1 MKKTLAALLKKF
13 GLSLCVAAAA
23 FVWSTCEVGLGEA
36 VDTMAPTVSVT
47 SPSASSVCAKAV
59 KIEGTCSD
67 DKGIAK
73 VSIVVTNTKTGAAHT
88 YYADIK
94 NMTSWSKTINE
105 LAENSGY
112 PLPDGSYTADVTATD
127 VFGRNSGTSSTAF
140 DIDNT
145 EPIFCVTSPS
155 SLDISDPRKYGR
167 AVSISGEIADDHDIA
182 NMKIRVFRTDASGT
196 SSVEITDKLAK
207 TEFTDFETAGG
218 TTVYIAK
225 YFDAEPAATNA
236 DGSENPDYKLYKN
249 YMAIYDGVTLGQD
262 VFIYVV
268 PTLTDIA
275 GNTSKQSYVSTE
287 MKKIIS
293 NLFGVELN
301 IDSLQTAQLM
311 KIYNGTYTLTEF
323 NQEQREKIVSIMKGT
338 YALQPGDKPYYCY
351 YDDSDAS
358 KRSPFAATVNSNNS
372 PTYDFNG
379 YENPTTSAEGWV
391 GVNTGGT
398 ITITLKAGLDGWGIL
413 PSSLEVNL
421 YECDD
426 HGTKTTG
433 DIAFSSNPFKDPT
446 SVATVFIK
454 DATNT
459 ETQNIATSVINQSY
473 YVTLPSLK
481 AGNRYILEAEGKDE
495 NDSGLV
501 PVGGNWYGFKVAS
514 AITPPSFSCS
524 DLLYMNGSALSAGD
538 GFKLKLNIKD
548 ESDKIQTNGIKITGY
563 LYNKHIPGKSYIK
576 NYAPAP
582 AGVEKEYNGT
592 SAAPIHED
600 ATANFYYIDL
610 PLKDF
615 VSSVSSG
622 NNYSIVL
629 EAQGYYFD
637 ESNNRVLSSAATY
650 MVWVDAAAPA
660 ITIGSPKDGE
670 TLITESFASYESVG
684 EGALKRTTIT
694 PTGNWSD
701 LDGSSTHRLWYT
713 VDDDAAPSLS
723 WQAASGTYVRGTN
736 YYERQV
742 DGQDCYALLDTDN
755 FVAGATSVDGYY
767 TLSLAPSVA
776 GKTWTEITEGVSQV
790 ASQTTWEQKIN
801 VVEGSEKIF
810 RVVGVDAVGNLSAV
824 VQRTGLKYDF
834 EKPKITLDREPASNG
849 YYNASNATGGKLTVE
864 FTASDSYKINAS
876 DVSVAATKNGAA
888 AASGTSG
895 YACVIEQAKDALGND
910 DPRAVKVTI
919 TLTSGRTSD
928 GEWKW
933 TVSAND
939 AAGRAAQSY
948 ELGRIVD
955 TVAPSFE
962 VFPDTEPAA
971 IKGKKIVVGSGDKS
985 TWKDWNGA
993 WHSSTGLVFNG
1004 NFKEE
1009 TSGLAKILYTLL
1021 PAGATQELN
1030 GEKTRAGEKGSL
1042 VPFSLTVTSFE
1053 QSVRSD
1059 TGALTSNILN
1069 ISVTDKA
1076 GNVSAK
1082 EILTIDID
1090 QSQPLFAAA
1099 WYTYVA
1105 DPAASDLAAAE
1116 GTLVSDGTKDM
1127 TVYGT
1132 VSSPLSGVAGLDW
1145 QITPAA
1151 GGAASDPAPT
1161 ITYTAAALTDAASY
1175 ANATWED
1182 LGSGAVTD
1190 KSKVTG
1196 WKAVI
1201 ASAKLVA
1208 GDVYVTAK
1216 NVAEKAVKTQ
1226 IFTIDK
1232 DVAAPTINM
1241 NTPDTMIASYNATA
1255 AGSSST
1261 TPPTVK
1267 PDGTEVPTTSTSVN
1281 GTVKIAGNSGDEKEL
1296 STTEIYWSHDGNA
1309 SIDESRALYPDHKID
1324 DTGTSIYN
1332 WNVAQYEFSK
1342 LNDEKTKFLFADGT
1356 EYIGNPQIVYIKVA
1370 ATDKAHNKTIS
1381 VYKYTVDPDSDRP
1394 KITFSAP
1401 DDLSAMLPTAYVLK
1415 KGSALLR
1422 GKVEDDDGL
1431 TGLKLWYNDNDEA
1444 DASSADGLKWT
1455 ELGLTSG
1462 VFEIF
1467 GDTSEHDGQHK
1478 LKFKVE
1484 DAKGTTFITS
1494 NGSDNSW
1501 LRPKIHKAGSGNT
1514 ETFFGGDA
1522 TSDSTVY
1529 IAIDTKKPAIEN
1541 KSYFVGDS
1549 ASASVESSSKTL
1561 GLLGGKKDK
1570 FTLYFYAK
1578 DESGLDLT
1586 KTTFVFNGT
1595 TYAKEVTASTDP
1607 AMPGYSLITVKD
1619 ISVAGLP
1626 SGSNY
1631 AGTIKVTDNAGLENT
1646 DTIPVEVDNDAP
1658 ALTIINPAQRSNQT
1672 VSGGVNAYGTVN
1684 GADNETKLYYALTYE
1699 DDTHTAAA
1707 ATTEPTG
1714 DGAYAEIKQKSK
1726 LQWYVYFDGGVSS
1739 EEQTHANT
1747 LNQYLISKGATIGGV
1762 EATADEG
1769 ETQGSV
1775 SNGTFK
1781 LPATGRF
1788 KDGIPI
1794 YLWIKAVDAVGN
1806 EVVSQPLYD
1815 DQGEFVKYVPYKILF
1830 DPQGSKPEVSFSYP
1844 DKNGE
1849 TMGGEFKVYGGAKAK
1864 DKDNPTIKAV
1874 FAQIISKAH
1883 EYKDAS
1889 YTPPE
1894 SGWGTLTTEADSKG
1908 NITGVTA
1915 FEPSAADL
1923 DYLKA
1928 AGYKVY
1934 KMRDYPTDST
1944 AENYAT
1950 KLAAAEWDGSG
1961 TTPSDYGVLASVN
1974 GSSWSLKINAN
1985 GEFDPKAAA
1994 AGETATTN
2002 IAAVRVFS
2010 YDGVNLSNSDERAFI
2025 VDSDTPQLRDL
2036 MLEQFGLDG
2045 TDDYATASRE
2055 YVEDM
2060 YVTGK
2065 WFLTFTLNDGQAMG
2079 VVKIGKG
2086 NTAAAAKSAKF
2097 TYLGTDGG
2105 VAKDYTDPDQSGANY
2120 GVVTRDTAISDYKKL
2135 NVKYP
2140 LDTASGCGTQ
2150 YVYVYYE
2157 DSSGKGGDQAAKTY
2171 KISYDNKAPTLAV
2184 EADEK
2189 YSFPLPVQQSD
2200 GWYTIQSKVSEPKQG
2215 VTDQSGF
2222 ERVAF
2227 YFTRGTGVN
2236 EEIFDPM
2243 IKKDE
2248 TGNRISTSGLKK
2260 KYGLYWK
2267 QQINVGR
2274 DADNLNILTITAD
2287 PNIHVGGL
2295 AEIDGAVYRIMR
2307 IDDGTKV
2314 TINGQPRKE
2323 VTVALFA
2330 VANVV
2335 DNTIQESSYG
2345 ARRVTDYGFGYD
2357 SPSNDDG
2364 DLMVETVVNDNT
2376 DWTWSANIY
2385 SKNIADGAVNI
2396 HYVAFDK
2403 AGNWAQAGGINSEK
2417 TTVSDPPVVAA
2428 TVANNRLRVANL
2440 YVGTDLNGNNAID
2453 GTYNGATESA
2463 RGEWSVPY
2471 NKASSLTWNQDTN
2484 SGTAKP
2490 AAILGTATNAYLTA
2504 KGMTVI
2510 KPEILGGNGN
2520 IFYAYKFT
2528 SSDETELAKGNNA
2541 TAFITEAQTI
2551 ANPMANESARL
2562 ADITIQAGD
2571 WTTNTLRTGGIPD
2584 TGVASPHKVE
2594 FTFYD
2599 QTEGAP
2605 AYGSAGFASRTDI
2618 ATATIYMA
2626 VSMTDDEEPKAT
2638 REDLFWKA
2646 KGATDG
2652 EGNNNNSVAWEG
2664 SAPLG
2669 HIDLSADLPD
2679 IFKAT
2684 GATAYPNAKDGTTYP
2699 AAEMDRDSK
2708 ASGKIVLRGKVSD
2721 NKMLYH
2727 IYLKIP
2733 AMSTN
2738 FAAAKN
2744 ADANFGYNDTYG
2756 YMAATYN
2763 ASAGAW
2769 TTPVAT
2775 DATLSSYGIKF
2786 TVTNS
2791 KVKASG
2797 HTADWEFVW
2806 DTSYINN
2813 VAAADVT
2820 VDVYASD
2827 QILTSAVDAGGAY
2840 TSLNGTAKYTAPAPQ
2855 EKNVSGYTAETAGNK
2870 PATLQ
2875 LDVVP
2880 YITGLTTMLSGKG
2893 VEYTRTAK
2901 GHWTLALQKD
2911 STTDKTDYATK
2922 TGTPEKFAVNGFNF
2936 VKGNE
2941 SLADQS
2947 RTASGYFVVERG
2959 AAGARVASLNNIN
2972 SNDAKLSGTDYDNA
2986 YNRQPNGKN
2995 NNLLTDD
3002 VYVDVWQI
3010 NSMTAYLGSQMV
3022 DSPIMKINPKTGANG
3037 LIGFAFRY
3045 GPGDNSFA
3053 TPGTATSYEKRH
3065 KGKDTENSLSMAYD
3079 ASGNSFA
3086 TIADADSDTN
3096 VADFFTFHSSLW
3108 PKPGDDRIESGD
3120 RCAQLEMTGQKG
3132 KKGEE
3137 EDPNAEVYI
3146 GEINKHQSPC
3156 IATAGSNV
3164 YLAYYDAFNK
3174 EIRFRSSLG
3183 GTFNTTRTDIGN
3195 FVHLDYT
3202 VGKVTTHTYDKTVA
3216 NCQIVAEANE
3226 SGNPQGGSYVSIA
3239 AIPKSDS
3246 MADDVVVMVWYD
3258 SNANAMWYGYNTTP
3272 STKRV
3277 GTGQTAG
3284 AGWHMTK
3291 QILSGKAN
3299 GYYCKVAVDA
3309 KKGVH
3314 IAAQDSASG
3323 SVWYAY
3329 LASYAQDAATKIC
3342 RVDSGSV
3349 GKNLDLDVALASTGG
3364 NPVPYISYYAF
3375 SDKLPKYA
3383 RLSKAG
3389 VWGDGIDDEG
3399 KYTETWDVGFVPTT
3413 SSVPQDNMNVGVW
3426 KSAGVITNPTAGNS
3440 YIDKDSGMC
3449 YGNGTSN
3456 AILGYKRVDGIRG
3469 YVETA
3474 QLTKDPTVA
3483 Y

>member
-47 SPSASSVCAKAV
+47 SPTASSVCAKAV

-73 VSIVVTNTKTGAAHT
+73 VSIVVTNTKTGAVHT

-287 MKKIIS
+287 MKKIIA

-311 KIYNGTYTLTEF
+311 KIYNGTYNLTEF

-351 YDDSDAS
+351 YDDSDVS

-426 HGTKTTG
+426 QGTKTTG

-582 AGVEKEYNGT
+582 TGVEKEYNGT

-670 TLITESFASYESVG
+670 ALITESFASYESVG
-684 EGALKRTTIT
+684 EGALKRTSIT

-767 TLSLAPSVA
+767 TLSLTPSVA

-834 EKPKITLDREPASNG
+834 EKPKITLDSEPASNG

-864 FTASDSYKINAS
+864 FAATDSYKINAS

-888 AASGTSG
+888 ASSGTSG
-895 YACVIEQAKDALGND
+895 YTCVIEQAKDALGND

-919 TLTSGRTSD
+919 TLTSGGTSD

-1099 WYTYVA
+1099 WYTYAASPV
-1105 DPAASDLAAAE
+1105 ASDLAAAE

-1296 STTEIYWSHDGNA
+1296 STTEIYWSHDGTA
-1309 SIDESRALYPDHKID
+1309 SIDESRALNPDHKID

-1356 EYIGNPQIVYIKVA
+1356 EYTGTPQTVYIKVA

-1431 TGLKLWYNDNDEA
+1431 TGLKLWYNDNGEA

-1467 GDTSEHDGQHK
+1467 GDTNEHDGQHK
-1478 LKFKVE
+1478 FKFKVE
-1484 DAKGTTFITS
+1484 DAKGTTFITGDGTGT
-1494 NGSDNSW
+1494 NNTW
-1501 LRPKIHKAGSGNT
+1501 LRPKIHKAGTGAS
-1514 ETFFGGDA
+1514 ETFFGA
-1522 TSDSTVY
+1522 TDSDDCFVY
-1529 IAIDTKKPAIEN
+1529 IAIDTKKPGIEN

-1549 ASASVESSSKTL
+1549 ASASVESSSKKL

-1570 FTLYFYAK
+1570 FTLYFYAM

-1595 TYAKEVTASTDP
+1595 TYAINVSASTDP
-1607 AMPGYSLITVKD
+1607 AYPGWSLITVKD
-1619 ISVAGLP
+1619 ISVAGIP
-1626 SGSNY
+1626 SSSNY
-1631 AGTIKVTDNAGLENT
+1631 VGTIKVTDNAGLENT
-1646 DTIPVEVDNDAP
+1646 ETIPMEVDNDKP
-1658 ALTIINPAQRSNQT
+1658 ELTIINPSQSSSQT
-1672 VSGGVNAYGTVN
+1672 VSGSVNAYGTVS
-1684 GADNETKLYYALTYE
+1684 GADNETKLYYALTFE
-1699 DDTHTAAA
+1699 DDTHNTAA
-1707 ATTEPTG
+1707 ATTTP
-1714 DGAYAEIKQKSK
+1714 DDSAFKEIKQKSK
-1726 LQWYVYFDGGVSS
+1726 LMWYVYFDGGVSS
-1739 EEQTHANT
+1739 EEETHTDT
-1747 LNQYLISKGATIGGV
+1747 LNTFLIKSNATINHVLARDETIADGRFTKTGGV
-1762 EATADEG
+1762 
-1769 ETQGSV
+1769 V
-1775 SNGTFK
+1775 
-1781 LPATGRF
+1781 
-1788 KDGIPI
+1788 I
-1794 YLWIKAVDAVGN
+1794 YLWARAEDAVGN
-1806 EVVSQPLYD
+1806 
-1815 DQGEFVKYVPYKILF
+1815 VKTEYYKVLL
-1830 DPQGSKPEVSFSYP
+1830 DPQGDKPEVSFSYP
-1844 DKNGE
+1844 AANGD
-1849 TMGGEFKVYGGAKAK
+1849 TMGGEIKIYGGARSK
-1864 DKDNPTIKAV
+1864 DKSNPTIKAV
-1874 FAQIISKAH
+1874 FAQIITNSH

-1894 SGWGTLTTEADSKG
+1894 SDWGILSYDPVAKKINEFTLKANDWT
-1908 NITGVTA
+1908 
-1915 FEPSAADL
+1915 
-1923 DYLKA
+1923 YLQA
-1928 AGYKVY
+1928 AGYPVY
-1934 KMRDYPTDST
+1934 KMEGYPATQTPWTSSNPDTD
-1944 AENYAT
+1944 
-1950 KLAAAEWDGSG
+1950 AAKYGIPI
-1961 TTPSDYGVLASVN
+1961 TPN
-1974 GSSWSLKINAN
+1974 GSSWSIKLNAK
-1985 GEFDPKAAA
+1985 GELNPKAAE
-1994 AGETATTN
+1994 AGQEATTN
-2002 IAAVRVFS
+2002 VAAIRIQS
-2010 YDGVNLSNSDERAFI
+2010 YDGVHFSSTESRAFI

-2086 NTAAAAKSAKF
+2086 NTAAAAESAKF

-2105 VAKDYTDPDQSGANY
+2105 VAKDYTDPTKSGTNFR
-2120 GVVTRDTAISDYKKL
+2120 VVTRDTASSDYKKL

-2189 YSFPLPVQQSD
+2189 YSFPETVQQSD

-2227 YFTRGTGVN
+2227 YFTRGSGDSM
-2236 EEIFDPM
+2236 EIFDPM
-2243 IKKDE
+2243 IKKGA
-2248 TGNRISTSGLKK
+2248 TGNRIRISTSGLTNR
-2260 KYGLYWK
+2260 YGLYWK
-2267 QQINVGR
+2267 SQAVGR
-2274 DADNLNILTITAD
+2274 DENDLNVLTITAD

-2295 AEIDGAVYRIMR
+2295 AEIDGAVYRIMS
-2307 IDDGTKV
+2307 IDGSKV

-2323 VTVALFA
+2323 VTAALFA

-2345 ARRVTDYGFGYD
+2345 ERRVTDYGFGYD
-2357 SPSNDDG
+2357 SPSNDDR
-2364 DLMVETVVNDNT
+2364 DLMVEAVVNDNT

-2403 AGNWAQAGGINSEK
+2403 AGNWAQAGGKNSEE

-2428 TVANNRLRVANL
+2428 TVANNRPRVANL

-2453 GTYNGATESA
+2453 GSYNGATESA

-2471 NKASSLTWNQDTN
+2471 KASSLTWNQDTN
-2484 SGTAKP
+2484 NGTAVTD
-2490 AAILGTATNAYLTA
+2490 AILGTATNAYLTA

-2528 SSDETELAKGNNA
+2528 NAAGTELAKGNNA
-2541 TAFITEAQTI
+2541 AAFITEAQTI
-2551 ANPMANESARL
+2551 ANPMANESARM

-2571 WTTNTLRTGGIPD
+2571 WTTDTLITNPLITGGIPD
-2584 TGVASPHKVE
+2584 TGAASPHKVE

-2605 AYGSAGFASRTDI
+2605 AYGSAGFASRTDL
-2618 ATATIYMA
+2618 ASATIYMA
-2626 VSMTDDEEPKAT
+2626 VSMADAEEPKAT

-2652 EGNNNNSVAWEG
+2652 EGNPNNSVAWEG

-2684 GATAYPNAKDGTTYP
+2684 GATAYPNTKDGTTYP

-2763 ASAGAW
+2763 ASAGTW

-2827 QILTSAVDAGGAY
+2827 QVLTSAVDAGGAY

-2855 EKNVSGYTAETAGNK
+2855 EKNVSGSTAATAGNK

-2875 LDVVP
+2875 IDVVP
-2880 YITGLTTMLSGKG
+2880 YITGLTTMLSDNG

-2901 GHWTLALQKD
+2901 GHWPVYKRAG
-2911 STTDKTDYATK
+2911 TD
-2922 TGTPEKFAVNGFNF
+2922 EKFYVNGFNF
-2936 VKGNE
+2936 AKGNG
-2941 SLADQS
+2941 AWAGQS
-2947 RTASGYFVVERG
+2947 KTASEYLVVTRG
-2959 AAGARVASLNNIN
+2959 ATGFEVMSLNNIN
-2972 SNDAKLSGTDYDNA
+2972 NNDAKLSGTDYDNA

-2995 NNLLTDD
+2995 NNRLTDD
-3002 VYVDVWQI
+3002 VYIDVWQLAP
-3010 NSMTAYLGSQMV
+3010 SAAALGEQEI
-3022 DSPIMKINPKTGANG
+3022 DTPIMKIKPGDAG
-3037 LIGFAFRY
+3037 LIGFAFKY
-3045 GPGDNSFA
+3045 GKADNHFAMPGKE
-3053 TPGTATSYEKRH
+3053 TSYEKRH
-3065 KGKDTENSLSMAYD
+3065 KGQDTKNSLSMAFD
-3079 ASGNSFA
+3079 ANGNSFA
-3086 TIADADSDTN
+3086 TIADADSSDTY
-3096 VADFFTFHSSLW
+3096 ADFFTFHSSLW
-3108 PKPGDDRIESGD
+3108 PNPDDGVINNEARA
-3120 RCAQLEMTGQKG
+3120 AQLEMTGQKG
-3132 KKGEE
+3132 KKGETN
-3137 EDPNAEVYI
+3137 PQTLYT
-3146 GEINKHQSPC
+3146 GETTKHQSPC

-3174 EIRFRSSLG
+3174 EIRFRSSLSKPFKVKDNG
-3183 GTFNTTRTDIGN
+3183 ERDGNTGN
-3195 FVHLDYT
+3195 FVNL
-3202 VGKVTTHTYDKTVA
+3202 GKAKERVDNHTYAVSVA
-3216 NCQIVAEANE
+3216 NCQIVAEENS

-3239 AIPKSDS
+3239 AIAKSGS

-3258 SNANAMWYGYNTTP
+3258 SQANAMWYGYNTTP
-3272 STKRV
+3272 STSRV
-3277 GTGQTAG
+3277 GTTQTVG
-3284 AGWHMTK
+3284 DGWHMTK

-3309 KKGVH
+3309 KNGVH
-3314 IAAQDSASG
+3314 IAAQDSSSG
-3323 SVWYAY
+3323 SLWYAY
-3329 LASYAQDAATKIC
+3329 LANYAQDVATNIC
-3342 RVDSGSV
+3342 RVDTESV
-3349 GKNLDLDVALASTGG
+3349 GKNIDIDVALASADGD
-3364 NPVPYISYYAF
+3364 PVPYISYYAYA
-3375 SDKLPKYA
+3375 DKLPKFA
-3383 RLSKAG
+3383 RLAKAG
-3389 VWGDGIDDEG
+3389 VLGDGVDDEG

-3426 KSAGVITNPTAGNS
+3426 KNAGVINNSTATASDDNH
-3440 YIDKDSGMC
+3440 C
-3449 YGNGTSN
+3449 YGNGTKN
-3456 AILGYKRVDGIRG
+3456 AVLGYKHVDDGRG
-3469 YVETA
+3469 YIETA
-3474 QLTKDPTVA
+3474 QLTGTPEDA

>member
-287 MKKIIS
+287 MKKIIA

-311 KIYNGTYTLTEF
+311 KIYNGTYNLTEF

-426 HGTKTTG
+426 QGTKTTG

-563 LYNKHIPGKSYIK
+563 LYDKHIPGKSYIK

-637 ESNNRVLSSAATY
+637 ENNNKDLSSAATY

-670 TLITESFASYESVG
+670 ALITESFASYESVG

-801 VVEGSEKIF
+801 VVEGSGKIF

-888 AASGTSG
+888 ASSGTSG
-895 YACVIEQAKDALGND
+895 YTCVIEQAKDALGND
-910 DPRAVKVTI
+910 DPRAVKVTL
-919 TLTSGRTSD
+919 TLTSGGTSD

-933 TVSAND
+933 TVSASD

-948 ELGRIVD
+948 ELSRIVD

-1076 GNVSAK
+1076 GNVSVK

-1099 WYTYVA
+1099 WYTYAASPV
-1105 DPAASDLAAAE
+1105 ASDLAAAE

-1182 LGSGAVTD
+1182 LGSGVVTD

-1296 STTEIYWSHDGNA
+1296 STTEVYWSLDGTA
-1309 SIDESRALYPDHKID
+1309 TIDESRDHKID
-1324 DTGTSIYN
+1324 DIGTSIYN
-1332 WNVAQYEFSK
+1332 WNVAQYVFSK
-1342 LNDEKTKFLFADGT
+1342 LNADKTKFLFADGT

-1381 VYKYTVDPDSDRP
+1381 VYEYTVDPDSDRP

-1431 TGLKLWYNDNDEA
+1431 TGLKLWYNDNGEA

-1467 GDTSEHDGQHK
+1467 GDTNKHDGQHK
-1478 LKFKVE
+1478 FKFKVE
-1484 DAKGTTFITS
+1484 DAKGTTFVTGD
-1494 NGSDNSW
+1494 GSGTNNTW
-1501 LRPKIHKAGSGNT
+1501 LRPKIHKAGTGAS
-1514 ETFFGGDA
+1514 ETFFGE
-1522 TSDSTVY
+1522 SDSDDCFVY
-1529 IAIDTKKPAIEN
+1529 IAIDTKKPEIQN

-1570 FTLYFYAK
+1570 FTLYFYAM

-1595 TYAKEVTASTDP
+1595 TYAINVSASTDT
-1607 AMPGYSLITVKD
+1607 AYPGWSLITVKD
-1619 ISVAGLP
+1619 ISVAGIP
-1626 SGSNY
+1626 SSSNY
-1631 AGTIKVTDNAGLENT
+1631 VGTIKVTDNAGLENT
-1646 DTIPVEVDNDAP
+1646 ETIPMEVDNDKP
-1658 ALTIINPAQRSNQT
+1658 ELTIINPSQSSSQT
-1672 VSGGVNAYGTVN
+1672 VSGSVNAYGTVS
-1684 GADNETKLYYALTYE
+1684 GADNETKLYYALTFE
-1699 DDTHTAAA
+1699 DDTHNTAA
-1707 ATTEPTG
+1707 ATTTP
-1714 DGAYAEIKQKSK
+1714 DDSAFKEIKQKSK
-1726 LQWYVYFDGGVSS
+1726 LMWYVYFDGGVSS
-1739 EEQTHANT
+1739 EEETHTDT
-1747 LNQYLISKGATIGGV
+1747 LNTFLIKSNATINHVLARDETIADGRFTKTGGV
-1762 EATADEG
+1762 
-1769 ETQGSV
+1769 V
-1775 SNGTFK
+1775 
-1781 LPATGRF
+1781 
-1788 KDGIPI
+1788 I
-1794 YLWIKAVDAVGN
+1794 YLWARAEDAVGN
-1806 EVVSQPLYD
+1806 
-1815 DQGEFVKYVPYKILF
+1815 VKTEYYKVLL
-1830 DPQGSKPEVSFSYP
+1830 DPQGDKPEVSFSYP
-1844 DKNGE
+1844 AANGD
-1849 TMGGEFKVYGGAKAK
+1849 TMGGEIKIYGGARSK
-1864 DKDNPTIKAV
+1864 DKTNPTIKAV
-1874 FAQIISKAH
+1874 FAQIITNSH

-1889 YTPPE
+1889 YTPPAG
-1894 SGWGTLTTEADSKG
+1894 GWGILSYDPVAKKINEFTLKANDWT
-1908 NITGVTA
+1908 
-1915 FEPSAADL
+1915 
-1923 DYLKA
+1923 YLQA
-1928 AGYKVY
+1928 AGYPVY
-1934 KMRDYPTDST
+1934 KMEGYPATQTPWTSSNPDTD
-1944 AENYAT
+1944 ANKY
-1950 KLAAAEWDGSG
+1950 GIPI
-1961 TTPSDYGVLASVN
+1961 TPN
-1974 GSSWSLKINAN
+1974 GSSWSIKLNVK
-1985 GEFDPKAAA
+1985 GELNPKAAE
-1994 AGETATTN
+1994 AGQEATTN
-2002 IAAVRVFS
+2002 VAAIRIQS
-2010 YDGVNLSNSDERAFI
+2010 YDGVHFSSTESRAFI

-2086 NTAAAAKSAKF
+2086 NTAAAAESAKF

-2105 VAKDYTDPDQSGANY
+2105 VAKDYTDPTKSGTNFR
-2120 GVVTRDTAISDYKKL
+2120 VVTRDTASSDYKKL

-2189 YSFPLPVQQSD
+2189 YSFPETVQQSD

-2227 YFTRGTGVN
+2227 YFTRGSGDSM
-2236 EEIFDPM
+2236 EIFDPM
-2243 IKKDE
+2243 IKKGA
-2248 TGNRISTSGLKK
+2248 TGNRIRISTSGLTNR
-2260 KYGLYWK
+2260 YGLYWK
-2267 QQINVGR
+2267 FQAVGR
-2274 DADNLNILTITAD
+2274 DENDLNVLTISAD

-2295 AEIDGAVYRIMR
+2295 AEIDGAVYRIMS
-2307 IDDGTKV
+2307 IDGSKV

-2323 VTVALFA
+2323 VTAALFA

-2345 ARRVTDYGFGYD
+2345 ERRVTDYGFGYD
-2357 SPSNDDG
+2357 SPSNDDD
-2364 DLMVETVVNDNT
+2364 DLMVEAVVNDNT

-2403 AGNWAQAGGINSEK
+2403 AGNWAQAGGKNSEE

-2428 TVANNRLRVANL
+2428 TVANNRPRVANL

-2453 GTYNGATESA
+2453 GSYNGATESA

-2471 NKASSLTWNQDTN
+2471 KASTLTWNQDTN
-2484 SGTAKP
+2484 NGTAVTD
-2490 AAILGTATNAYLTA
+2490 AILGTATNAYLTA

-2528 SSDETELAKGNNA
+2528 NAAGTELAKGNNA

-2571 WTTNTLRTGGIPD
+2571 WTTDTLGTDGIPD
-2584 TGVASPHKVE
+2584 TGAASPHKVE

-2605 AYGSAGFASRTDI
+2605 AYGATGFDSRSDLAS
-2618 ATATIYMA
+2618 ATIYMA
-2626 VSMTDDEEPKAT
+2626 VSMSDAEEPKAT

-2652 EGNNNNSVAWEG
+2652 EGNPNNSVAWEG

-2669 HIDLSADLPD
+2669 HIDLGADLPD
-2679 IFKAT
+2679 TFKAT
-2684 GATAYPNAKDGTTYP
+2684 GAAAYPNAKDEITYP

-2763 ASAGAW
+2763 ASAGGW

-2827 QILTSAVDAGGAY
+2827 QVLTSAVDAGGAY

-2855 EKNVSGYTAETAGNK
+2855 EKNVSGSTAATAGNK

-2875 LDVVP
+2875 IDVVP
-2880 YITGLTTMLSGKG
+2880 YITGLTTMLSDNG

-2901 GHWTLALQKD
+2901 GHWPVYKRAG
-2911 STTDKTDYATK
+2911 TD
-2922 TGTPEKFAVNGFNF
+2922 EKFAVNGFNF
-2936 VKGNE
+2936 AKGNG
-2941 SLADQS
+2941 AWTGQS
-2947 RTASGYFVVERG
+2947 KTTSEYLVVTRG
-2959 AAGARVASLNNIN
+2959 ATGFEVMSLNNIN
-2972 SNDAKLSGTDYDNA
+2972 NNDAKLSGTDYDNA

-2995 NNLLTDD
+2995 NNRLTDD
-3002 VYVDVWQI
+3002 VYIDVWQLAP
-3010 NSMTAYLGSQMV
+3010 SAATLGGQEI
-3022 DSPIMKINPKTGANG
+3022 DTPIMKIKPGDAG
-3037 LIGFAFRY
+3037 LIGFAFKY
-3045 GPGDNSFA
+3045 GKADNHFAMPGKE
-3053 TPGTATSYEKRH
+3053 TSYEKRH
-3065 KGKDTENSLSMAYD
+3065 KGQDTKNSLSMAFD
-3079 ASGNSFA
+3079 ANGNSFA
-3086 TIADADSDTN
+3086 TIADADSSEDY
-3096 VADFFTFHSSLW
+3096 ADFFTFHSSLW
-3108 PKPGDDRIESGD
+3108 TKPDDGVIGNAARA
-3120 RCAQLEMTGQKG
+3120 AQLEMTGQNG
-3132 KKGEE
+3132 KKGETN
-3137 EDPNAEVYI
+3137 PTTVYT
-3146 GEINKHQSPC
+3146 GETTKHQSPC

-3183 GTFNTTRTDIGN
+3183 QSFKVKANGDRDGNTGN
-3195 FVHLDYT
+3195 FVHLNINKYG
-3202 VGKVTTHTYDKTVA
+3202 VGTHTYANSVA
-3216 NCQIVAEANE
+3216 NCQIVAEENSSE
-3226 SGNPQGGSYVSIA
+3226 NPQGGSYVSIA
-3239 AIPKSDS
+3239 AIAKSGS

-3258 SNANAMWYGYNTTP
+3258 SQANAMWYGYNTTP
-3272 STKRV
+3272 STSRV
-3277 GTGQTAG
+3277 GTTQTVG
-3284 AGWHMTK
+3284 DGWHMTK

-3309 KKGVH
+3309 KNGVH
-3314 IAAQDSASG
+3314 IAAQDSSSG
-3323 SVWYAY
+3323 SLWYAY
-3329 LASYAQDAATKIC
+3329 LANYAQDVATNIC
-3342 RVDSGSV
+3342 RVDTESV
-3349 GKNLDLDVALASTGG
+3349 GKNIDIDVALASADGD
-3364 NPVPYISYYAF
+3364 PVPYISYYAYA
-3375 SDKLPKYA
+3375 DKLPKFA
-3383 RLSKAG
+3383 RLAKAG
-3389 VWGDGIDDEG
+3389 VLGDGVDDEG

-3426 KSAGVITNPTAGNS
+3426 KNAGVINNSTATASDDNH
-3440 YIDKDSGMC
+3440 C
-3449 YGNGTSN
+3449 YGNGTKN
-3456 AILGYKRVDGIRG
+3456 AVLGYKHVDTGRG
-3469 YVETA
+3469 YIETA
-3474 QLTKDPTVA
+3474 QLTGDPTAA

>member
-1 MKKTLAALLKKF
+1 MKKFIKKI
-13 GLSLCVAAAA
+13 GLSLLTTAAAL
-23 FVWSTCEVGLGEA
+23 WWTTCEVGLGEA
-36 VDTMAPTVSVT
+36 VDTMAPTVSV
-47 SPSASSVCAKAV
+47 SNPIASSICAGPV
-59 KIEGTCSD
+59 TISGTCGD
-67 DKGIAK
+67 DKGIS
-73 VSIVVTNTKTGAAHT
+73 SINIVLTNTNTGAKFN
-88 YYADIK
+88 YSGK
-94 NMTSWSKTINE
+94 VQNGVSWSTTINE
-105 LAENSGY
+105 VIQNSGY
-112 PLPDGSYTADVTATD
+112 PLRDGQYTADVTAVD
-127 VFGRNSGTSSTAF
+127 IFGRVSGTSSTAF
-140 DIDNT
+140 DVDNT
-145 EPIFCVTSPS
+145 PPVFCVTSPN
-155 SLDISDPRKYGR
+155 SLLMTNPRKYGR
-167 AVSISGEIADDHDIA
+167 SVTVSGEIADDHEIEK
-182 NMKIRVFRTDASGT
+182 MTIRVFKTDASGNNP
-196 SSVEITDKLAK
+196 VEITSQLAK
-207 TEFTDFETAGG
+207 TEFRDFETAGG
-218 TTVYIAK
+218 TTVYVAK
-225 YFDAEPAATNA
+225 YFESAPSAYNN
-236 DGSENPDYKLYKN
+236 DGSENPDLKLYKN
-249 YMAIYDGVTLGQD
+249 YLAFFGIDPNTTSLTAAQRNILTQD
-262 VFIYVV
+262 TYITIF
-268 PTLTDIA
+268 PTITDKA
-275 GNTSKQSYVSTE
+275 GNTSDRCY
-287 MKKIIS
+287 IS
-293 NLFGVELN
+293 SSIKELAARSCGVDVT

-311 KIYNGTYTLTEF
+311 KIYNGTYNLTEL
-323 NQEQREKIVSIMKGT
+323 NDEQKGKILSLMNGT
-338 YALQPGDKPYYCY
+338 YALETGDVPYYCQY
-351 YDDSDAS
+351 VNDDATKQSPLAAS
-358 KRSPFAATVNSNNS
+358 VNSNNS
-372 PTYDFNG
+372 PTYEFNG
-379 YENPTTSAEGWV
+379 YENPTTSADGWV

-426 HGTKTTG
+426 NGTKTTG
-433 DIAFSSNPFKDPT
+433 AIAFSSNPFKDPT
-446 SVATVFIK
+446 SVATVLIK

-459 ETQNIATSVINQSY
+459 ETQNIATSVTNQSY

-481 AGNRYILEAEGKDE
+481 AGKKYILETEGKDE
-495 NDSGLV
+495 NDSELL
-501 PVGGNWYGFKVAS
+501 PAGGNWYGFKVAS

-524 DLLYMNGSALSAGD
+524 DLLYMNGNALSAGD
-538 GFKLKLNIKD
+538 GYKLRLNIKD

-576 NYAPAP
+576 NYAPVP
-582 AGVEKEYNGT
+582 TGVVKEYKD
-592 SAAPIHED
+592 AIQED
-600 ATANFYYIDL
+600 TTANFYYIDL

-615 VSSVSSG
+615 NFSANSG
-622 NNYSIVL
+622 NNYSIVI
-629 EAQGYYFD
+629 EAQGYYLD
-637 ESNNRVLSSAATY
+637 ENSNKVLSSPATY
-650 MVWVDAAAPA
+650 MVWVDATAPA
-660 ITIGSPKDGE
+660 ITIVSPKVGE
-670 TLITESFASYESVG
+670 TLITESFASYESSG
-684 EGALKRTTIT
+684 EGAQKTTSIT

-701 LDGSSTHRLWYT
+701 FDGSSTHRMWYT
-713 VDDDAAPSLS
+713 VDDDATPRLS

-742 DGQDCYALLDTDN
+742 VGQDCYALLDTDN
-755 FVAGATSVDGYY
+755 FVAGETSVNGYY
-767 TLSLAPSVA
+767 TLSLAPSA
-776 GKTWTEITEGVSQV
+776 DGKTWTEINGVSQL

-801 VVEGSEKIF
+801 VVEGSGKIF
-810 RVVGVDAVGNLSAV
+810 RVVGVDTVGNLSDV
-824 VQRTGLKYDF
+824 VQRTDLKYDF
-834 EKPKITLDREPASNG
+834 EKPKIRLDSEPASNG
-849 YYNASNATGGKLTVE
+849 YYNAANATGGKLTVE
-864 FTASDSYKINAS
+864 FTATDSYKIDKAN
-876 DVSVAATKNGAA
+876 VTVEATKNGAA

-895 YACVIEQAKDALGND
+895 YTCKIEQAKDASNND
-910 DPRAVKVTI
+910 DPKAVKVTI
-919 TLTSGRTSD
+919 TLTSGGTSD

-933 TVSAND
+933 IVSASD

-948 ELGRIVD
+948 ELSRIVD
-955 TVAPSFE
+955 TVAPTFE
-962 VFPDTEPAA
+962 VFADTEPAA
-971 IKGKKIVVGSGDKS
+971 IKGKKIVVGSGEKS
-985 TWKDWNGA
+985 TWTDWNGA
-993 WHSSTGLVFNG
+993 WYSSSGLVFNG

-1009 TSGLAKILYTLL
+1009 TSGLAKISYELK
-1021 PAGATQELN
+1021 PAGAVQELN

-1059 TGALTSNILN
+1059 TGSLTSNILN

-1076 GNVSAK
+1076 GNVSGK

-1105 DPAASDLAAAE
+1105 SPAASDLAAAE

-1151 GGAASDPAPT
+1151 GGAAADPAPT
-1161 ITYTAAALTDAASY
+1161 IKYTAAALTDAASY
-1175 ANATWED
+1175 VNATWED
-1182 LGSGAVTD
+1182 LGSGAVAD

-1201 ASAKLVA
+1201 AAAKLAA

-1232 DVAAPTINM
+1232 DIVAPTINM

-1255 AGSSST
+1255 AGSSDT

-1267 PDGTEVPTTSTSVN
+1267 PDGSPVPTTSASVN

-1296 STTEIYWSHDGNA
+1296 SATEVYWSLDGTA
-1309 SIDESRALYPDHKID
+1309 TIDESRDHKID
-1324 DTGTSIYN
+1324 DIGTSIYN

-1342 LNDEKTKFLFADGT
+1342 LNSENTKFLFADGT
-1356 EYIGNPQIVYIKVA
+1356 EYIGNTQTVYIKVA

-1401 DDLSAMLPTAYVLK
+1401 DDLSAMSSGAYVLK

-1484 DAKGTTFITS
+1484 DAKGTPFVTGD
-1494 NGSDNSW
+1494 GSGTNNTW
-1501 LRPKIHKAGSGNT
+1501 LRPKIHKAGTGAS
-1514 ETFFGGDA
+1514 ETFFGESA
-1522 TSDSTVY
+1522 SDDCFVY

-1549 ASASVESSSKTL
+1549 ASASVESSSKPL

-1578 DESGLDLT
+1578 DESGLDEENIS
-1586 KTTFVFNGT
+1586 FVFNGV
-1595 TYAKEVTASTDP
+1595 TYKKTPAAGQKPLTITPSEAPAYPATTDP
-1607 AMPGYSLITVKD
+1607 AYPGWSLITVKD

-1631 AGTIKVTDNAGLENT
+1631 VGTIKVTDNAGLENT
-1646 DTIPVEVDNDAP
+1646 GTIPVEVDNDAP
-1658 ALTIINPAQRSNQT
+1658 ELTIINPSQSSSQT
-1672 VSGGVNAYGTVN
+1672 VSGSVNAYGTVS
-1684 GADNETKLYYALTYE
+1684 GADSETKLYYALTFE
-1699 DDTHTAAA
+1699 DDNHDTAA
-1707 ATTEPTG
+1707 ATTEPAASAFT
-1714 DGAYAEIKQKSK
+1714 EIKQKSK
-1726 LQWYVYFDGGVSS
+1726 LMWYVYFDGGVST
-1739 EEQTHANT
+1739 EEETHADT
-1747 LNQYLISKGATIGGV
+1747 LNTFLIKSNAIINGWYAREETIADGRFTKAGGV
-1762 EATADEG
+1762 
-1769 ETQGSV
+1769 V
-1775 SNGTFK
+1775 
-1781 LPATGRF
+1781 
-1788 KDGIPI
+1788 I
-1794 YLWIKAVDAVGN
+1794 YLWARAEDAVGN
-1806 EVVSQPLYD
+1806 
-1815 DQGEFVKYVPYKILF
+1815 VKTEHYKVLL
-1830 DPQGSKPEVSFSYP
+1830 DPQGDKPEVSFSYP
-1844 DKNGE
+1844 AANGD
-1849 TMGGEFKVYGGAKAK
+1849 TMGGEIKIYGGARSK
-1864 DKDNPTIKAV
+1864 DKTNPTIKAV
-1874 FAQIISKAH
+1874 FAQIITNSH

-1889 YTPPE
+1889 YTPPA
-1894 SGWGTLTTEADSKG
+1894 SGWGILSYDPDAKKINEFTLKANDWT
-1908 NITGVTA
+1908 
-1915 FEPSAADL
+1915 
-1923 DYLKA
+1923 YLQA
-1928 AGYKVY
+1928 AGYPVY
-1934 KMRDYPTDST
+1934 KMEGYPVTQTPWTSSNTDED
-1944 AENYAT
+1944 ADKY
-1950 KLAAAEWDGSG
+1950 GIPI
-1961 TTPSDYGVLASVN
+1961 TPN
-1974 GSSWSLKINAN
+1974 GSSWSIKLNAKDELN
-1985 GEFDPKAAA
+1985 PKAAE
-1994 AGETATTN
+1994 AGQEATTN
-2002 IAAVRVFS
+2002 LAAIRIQS
-2010 YDGVNLSNSDERAFI
+2010 YDGVHFSSTESRAFI

-2045 TDDYATASRE
+2045 TDDFATASRE

-2060 YVTGK
+2060 YVTGR
-2065 WFLTFTLNDGQAMG
+2065 WFLTFTLNDGQAIG

-2086 NTAAAAKSAKF
+2086 NTAAAAESAKF

-2105 VAKDYTDPDQSGANY
+2105 VAKDYTDPTKSGTNY
-2120 GVVTRDTAISDYKKL
+2120 RVVTRDTAISDYKKL

-2140 LDTASGCGTQ
+2140 LDTASDCGTQ

-2189 YSFPLPVQQSD
+2189 YSFPETVQQSD

-2227 YFTRGTGVN
+2227 YFTRGTGIN

-2243 IKKDE
+2243 IKKGA
-2248 TGNRISTSGLKK
+2248 TGNRISTSGLTN

-2287 PNIHVGGL
+2287 PNIHTGGL
-2295 AEIDGAVYRIMR
+2295 AEIDGAVYRIMS
-2307 IDDGTKV
+2307 IDGSKV

-2345 ARRVTDYGFGYD
+2345 DRRVTDYGFGYD
-2357 SPSNDDG
+2357 SPSNDDD
-2364 DLMVETVVNDNT
+2364 DLMVESVVNDNT

-2403 AGNWAQAGGINSEK
+2403 AGNWAQAGGVNSER

-2428 TVANNRLRVANL
+2428 TVANNRPRVANL

-2453 GTYNGATESA
+2453 GSYNGATAGE
-2463 RGEWSVPY
+2463 RDEWSAPY
-2471 NKASSLTWNQDTN
+2471 KASSLTWNQDTN
-2484 SGTAKP
+2484 KGTAVTD
-2490 AAILGTATNAYLTA
+2490 AVLGTATNAYLTA

-2510 KPEILGGNGN
+2510 KPEILGGNGE
-2520 IFYAYKFT
+2520 IRYAYNISKRDGT
-2528 SSDETELAKGNNA
+2528 TADGKTKYTTIIEGHND

-2571 WTTNTLRTGGIPD
+2571 WTTDTLRTGGIPD
-2584 TGVASPHKVE
+2584 TGTESPHKVE

-2605 AYGSAGFASRTDI
+2605 AYGATGFDTRSDLAS
-2618 ATATIYMA
+2618 ATIYMA
-2626 VSMTDDEEPKAT
+2626 VSMADGEEPKAT
-2638 REDLFWKA
+2638 REDLFWNG
-2646 KGATDG
+2646 KGAVDD
-2652 EGNNNNSVAWEG
+2652 EDKPKNSVAWNG
-2664 SAPLG
+2664 DTPLG

-2679 IFKAT
+2679 TFKAT
-2684 GATAYPNAKDGTTYP
+2684 GATDYTNTKDGTTYP

-2727 IYLKIP
+2727 IYLNIP

-2738 FAAAKN
+2738 FEAAKT
-2744 ADANFGYNDTYG
+2744 ADANFGYNATYG

-2763 ASAGAW
+2763 ASAGTW

-2775 DATLSSYGIKF
+2775 DARLSSYGIKF

-2827 QILTSAVDAGGAY
+2827 QVLTSAVDAGGAY

-2855 EKNVSGYTAETAGNK
+2855 EKNVSGSTAATAGNK

-2875 LDVVP
+2875 IDVVP
-2880 YITGLTTMLSGKG
+2880 YITGLTTMLSDNG

-2901 GHWTLALQKD
+2901 GHWPVYERD
-2911 STTDKTDYATK
+2911 GTD
-2922 TGTPEKFAVNGFNF
+2922 EKFVVNGFNF
-2936 VKGNE
+2936 DKGNGA
-2941 SLADQS
+2941 LVDQS
-2947 RTASGYFVVERG
+2947 MTESGWLVVERG
-2959 AAGARVASLNNIN
+2959 ETNKEVQSLNNIN
-2972 SNDAKLSGTDYDNA
+2972 NNDAKLSGTDYDNA

-2995 NNLLTDD
+2995 NNRLTDD
-3002 VYVDVWQI
+3002 VYVDVWQLAP
-3010 NSMTAYLGSQMV
+3010 SAASLGDQEI
-3022 DSPIMKINPKTGANG
+3022 DTPIMKIKPGDAG
-3037 LIGFAFRY
+3037 LIGFAFKY
-3045 GPGDNSFA
+3045 GKADNHFAMPGKE
-3053 TPGTATSYEKRH
+3053 TSYERRH
-3065 KGKDTENSLSMAYD
+3065 KGQDTKNSLSMAFD
-3079 ASGNSFA
+3079 ANGNSFA
-3086 TIADADSDTN
+3086 TIADADSSDN
-3096 VADFFTFHSSLW
+3096 YADFFTFHSSLW
-3108 PKPGDDRIESGD
+3108 PNPGDGVINNAARA
-3120 RCAQLEMTGQKG
+3120 AQLEMTGQKG
-3132 KKGEE
+3132 KKGETS
-3137 EDPNAEVYI
+3137 PQTLYT
-3146 GEINKHQSPC
+3146 GETTKHQSPC

-3174 EIRFRSSLG
+3174 EIRFRSSLSKPFKVKDNG
-3183 GTFNTTRTDIGN
+3183 DRDGDTGN
-3195 FVHLDYT
+3195 FVDL
-3202 VGKVTTHTYDKTVA
+3202 GKAKERVDNHTYAVSVA
-3216 NCQIVAEANE
+3216 NCQIVAEENS
-3226 SGNPQGGSYVSIA
+3226 SGSPQGGSYVSIA
-3239 AIPKSDS
+3239 AISGASSKVIPSTTTN
-3246 MADDVVVMVWYD
+3246 DDVVVMVWYD
-3258 SNANAMWYGYNTTP
+3258 SQANAMWYSYNDTP
-3272 STKRV
+3272 SASRV
-3277 GTGQTAG
+3277 GTGQTVG
-3284 AGWHMTK
+3284 AGWKTPVK
-3291 QILSGKAN
+3291 LFGNKAN

-3314 IAAQDSASG
+3314 IAAQDSSSG
-3323 SVWYAY
+3323 SLWYAY
-3329 LASYAQDAATKIC
+3329 LANYADAWDQNKTVTVC
-3342 RVDSGSV
+3342 RVDTESV
-3349 GKNLDLDVALASTGG
+3349 GKNIDLDVALASAGG
-3364 NPVPYISYYAF
+3364 DPVPYISYYAYA
-3375 SDKLPKYA
+3375 DKLPKFA
-3383 RLSKAG
+3383 RLCKAG
-3389 VWGDGIDDEG
+3389 VLGDGVDAEG

-3413 SSVPQDNMNVGVW
+3413 SSVPQDNINVGVW
-3426 KSAGVITNPTAGNS
+3426 KNAGVINNSTATASDANH
-3440 YIDKDSGMC
+3440 C
-3449 YGNGTSN
+3449 YGNGTKN
-3456 AILGYKRVDGIRG
+3456 AVLGYKRVDAGRG

-3474 QLTKDPTVA
+3474 QLTGDPTAA

>member
-47 SPSASSVCAKAV
+47 SPSASSVCAKAI

-73 VSIVVTNTKTGAAHT
+73 VSIVVTNTKTGAVHT

-167 AVSISGEIADDHDIA
+167 AVTISGEIADDHDIA

-287 MKKIIS
+287 MKKIIA

-311 KIYNGTYTLTEF
+311 KIYNGTYNLTEF

-538 GFKLKLNIKD
+538 GYKLKLNIKD

-576 NYAPAP
+576 NYAAP
-582 AGVEKEYNGT
+582 AGEVKEYNGT

-615 VSSVSSG
+615 GFSVSSG

-637 ESNNRVLSSAATY
+637 ENNNKVLSSAATY

-684 EGALKRTTIT
+684 EGALKRTSIT

-834 EKPKITLDREPASNG
+834 EKPKITLDSEPASNG

-895 YACVIEQAKDALGND
+895 YTFVIEQAKDALGND

-919 TLTSGRTSD
+919 TLTSGGTSD

-971 IKGKKIVVGSGDKS
+971 IKGKKIVVGSGEKS

-1076 GNVSAK
+1076 RNVSGK

-1099 WYTYVA
+1099 WYTYAASPV
-1105 DPAASDLAAAE
+1105 ASDLAAAE

-1145 QITPAA
+1145 QITPAD

-1175 ANATWED
+1175 ANATWEP

-1201 ASAKLVA
+1201 AAAKLVA

-1261 TPPTVK
+1261 TPPTKK
-1267 PDGTEVPTTSTSVN
+1267 PDGSDVPTESTSVN

-1309 SIDESRALYPDHKID
+1309 SIDESRALYPDHKIN

-1356 EYIGNPQIVYIKVA
+1356 EYAGTPQTVYIKVA

-1431 TGLKLWYNDNDEA
+1431 TGLKLWYNDNGEA
-1444 DASSADGLKWT
+1444 DASSADGLKWN

-1484 DAKGTTFITS
+1484 DAKGTTFVTGD
-1494 NGSDNSW
+1494 GSGTNNTW
-1501 LRPKIHKAGSGNT
+1501 LRPKIHKAGTGAS
-1514 ETFFGGDA
+1514 ETFFGA
-1522 TSDSTVY
+1522 TDSDDCFVY

-1570 FTLYFYAK
+1570 FILYFYAK

-1747 LNQYLISKGATIGGV
+1747 FNQYLISKGATIGGV

-1830 DPQGSKPEVSFSYP
+1830 DPQGSKPTVSFSYP
-1844 DKNGE
+1844 SANGE
-1849 TMGGEFKVYGGAKAK
+1849 TMGGEIKVYGGAKAK
-1864 DKDNPTIKAV
+1864 DKNNPTIKAV
-1874 FAQIISKAH
+1874 FAQIISKSH
-1883 EYKDAS
+1883 ELTGY
-1889 YTPPE
+1889 
-1894 SGWGTLTTEADSKG
+1894 SGGTTWGTLTTDAKATTIS
-1908 NITGVTA
+1908 A
-1915 FEPSAADL
+1915 FEPSKNDL

-1961 TTPSDYGVLASVN
+1961 KTPSDYGVLASVN

-2025 VDSDTPQLRDL
+2025 VDSDTPQLKDL
-2036 MLEQFGLDG
+2036 QLEQFGADG
-2045 TDDYATASRE
+2045 TSATSTASRE
-2055 YVEDM
+2055 YEEDI

-2065 WFLTFTLNDGQAMG
+2065 WFLTFNLTDGQAMG
-2079 VVKIGKG
+2079 VVRIGKG
-2086 NTAAAAKSAKF
+2086 DSADAAASSGKVV
-2097 TYLGTDGG
+2097 TYLE
-2105 VAKDYTDPDQSGANY
+2105 KDASGSVKDFTNPETTGPNY
-2120 GVVTRDTAISDYKKL
+2120 GVVTRPTSASDYTKL
-2135 NVKYP
+2135 NVKLP
-2140 LDTASGCGTQ
+2140 LETNSGCGTQ
-2150 YVYVYYE
+2150 YVYVYFE
-2157 DSSGKGGDQAAKTY
+2157 DASGKGGSTAAKVY
-2171 KISYDNKAPTLAV
+2171 KISYDNMAPVLAKTS
-2184 EADEK
+2184 DDK
-2189 YSFPLPVQQSD
+2189 YAVHSSVQQND
-2200 GWYTIQSKVSEPKQG
+2200 GWHSFGSKVSEPKQG
-2215 VTDQSGF
+2215 STDQSGF
-2222 ERVAF
+2222 ERLAF
-2227 YFTRGTGVN
+2227 YFTRGT
-2236 EEIFDPM
+2236 EIFDPM
-2243 IKKDE
+2243 IKKKA
-2248 TGNRISTSGLKK
+2248 TGNRISTSSLTLDS
-2260 KYGLYWK
+2260 GLYWK
-2267 QQINVGR
+2267 SVTVTR
-2274 DADNLNILTITAD
+2274 DANNLNALTLGTASA
-2287 PNIHVGGL
+2287 NIHKGGL
-2295 AEIDGAVYRIMR
+2295 AKLGGVVYRIE
-2307 IDDGTKV
+2307 DLSEDGKTVTISGSPKV
-2314 TINGQPRKE
+2314 TY
-2323 VTVALFA
+2323 TAALFA

-2335 DNTIQESSYG
+2335 DNEIQESSDG
-2345 ARRVTDYGFGYD
+2345 TRRTTDYGFGYNT
-2357 SPSNDDG
+2357 PSNDDG
-2364 DLMVETVVNDNT
+2364 DLMVESIVNDNT
-2376 DWTWSANIY
+2376 DWTWNASIY
-2385 SKNIADGAVNI
+2385 SKNIPDGPVQI

-2403 AGNWAQAGGINSEK
+2403 AGNWSQAGGSSGA
-2417 TTVSDPPVVAA
+2417 TSAADYDPPVVAA
-2428 TVANNRLRVANL
+2428 TVSNNAPRIANL
-2440 YVGTDLNGNNAID
+2440 YVGTDLNGNNKID
-2453 GTYNGATESA
+2453 GNFNGATSDA
-2463 RGEWSVPY
+2463 RKEWSAPY
-2471 NKASSLTWNQDTN
+2471 EEDASRTWNQDTN

-2490 AAILGTATNAYLTA
+2490 DAVLGSASNAYLTA

-2528 SSDETELAKGNNA
+2528 NAAGTELAKGNNA

-2605 AYGSAGFASRTDI
+2605 AYGATGFDSRTDI

-2626 VSMTDDEEPKAT
+2626 VSMTDAEEPKAT
-2638 REDLFWKA
+2638 REDLFWNGT
-2646 KGATDG
+2646 GATDG

-2664 SAPLG
+2664 STPLG

-2679 IFKAT
+2679 IFKTT
-2684 GATAYPNAKDGTTYP
+2684 GATDYPKDGTTYP

-2738 FAAAKN
+2738 FEAAKN
-2744 ADANFGYNDTYG
+2744 ADANFGYNATYG

-2763 ASAGAW
+2763 ASAGTW

-2827 QILTSAVDAGGAY
+2827 QILTSAVDAGGTY

-2855 EKNVSGYTAETAGNK
+2855 EKNVSGSTAATAGNK

-2880 YITGLTTMLSGKG
+2880 YITGLTTMLSDNG

-2901 GHWTLALQKD
+2901 GHWPVYKRAG
-2911 STTDKTDYATK
+2911 TD
-2922 TGTPEKFAVNGFNF
+2922 EKFAVNGFNF
-2936 VKGNE
+2936 AKGNE
-2941 SLADQS
+2941 AWTGQS
-2947 RTASGYFVVERG
+2947 KTTSEYLVVTRG
-2959 AAGARVASLNNIN
+2959 ATGFEVMSLNNIN
-2972 SNDAKLSGTDYDNA
+2972 NNDAKLSGTDYDNA
-2986 YNRQPNGKN
+2986 YDRQPNGKN
-2995 NNLLTDD
+2995 NNRLTDD
-3002 VYVDVWQI
+3002 VYIDVWQLAP
-3010 NSMTAYLGSQMV
+3010 SAATLGGQEI
-3022 DSPIMKINPKTGANG
+3022 DTPIMKIKPGDAG
-3037 LIGFAFRY
+3037 LIGFAFKY
-3045 GPGDNSFA
+3045 GKADNHFAMPGKE
-3053 TPGTATSYEKRH
+3053 TSYEKRH
-3065 KGKDTENSLSMAYD
+3065 KGQDTKNSLSMAFD
-3079 ASGNSFA
+3079 ANGNSFA
-3086 TIADADSDTN
+3086 TIADADSSEDY
-3096 VADFFTFHSSLW
+3096 ADFFTFHSSLW
-3108 PKPGDDRIESGD
+3108 TKPDDGVIGNAARA
-3120 RCAQLEMTGQKG
+3120 AQLEMTGQNG
-3132 KKGEE
+3132 KKGETN
-3137 EDPNAEVYI
+3137 PTTVYT
-3146 GEINKHQSPC
+3146 GETTKHQSPC

-3183 GTFNTTRTDIGN
+3183 QSFKVKANGDRDGNTGN
-3195 FVHLDYT
+3195 FVHLNINKYG
-3202 VGKVTTHTYDKTVA
+3202 VGTHTYANSVA
-3216 NCQIVAEANE
+3216 NCQIVAEENSSE
-3226 SGNPQGGSYVSIA
+3226 NPQGGSYVSIA
-3239 AIPKSDS
+3239 AIAKSGS

-3258 SNANAMWYGYNTTP
+3258 SQANAMWYGYNTTP
-3272 STKRV
+3272 STSRV
-3277 GTGQTAG
+3277 GTTQTVG
-3284 AGWHMTK
+3284 DGWHMTK

-3309 KKGVH
+3309 KNGVH
-3314 IAAQDSASG
+3314 IAAQDSSSG
-3323 SVWYAY
+3323 SLWYAY
-3329 LASYAQDAATKIC
+3329 LANYAQDVATNIC
-3342 RVDSGSV
+3342 RVDTESV
-3349 GKNLDLDVALASTGG
+3349 GKNIDIDVALASADGD
-3364 NPVPYISYYAF
+3364 PVPYISYYAYA
-3375 SDKLPKYA
+3375 DKLPKFA
-3383 RLSKAG
+3383 RLAKAG
-3389 VWGDGIDDEG
+3389 VLGDGVDDEG

-3426 KSAGVITNPTAGNS
+3426 KNAGVINNSTATASDANH
-3440 YIDKDSGMC
+3440 C
-3449 YGNGTSN
+3449 YGNGTKN
-3456 AILGYKRVDGIRG
+3456 AVLGYKHVDAGRG
-3469 YVETA
+3469 YIETA
-3474 QLTKDPTVA
+3474 QLTGDPAAA

>member
-73 VSIVVTNTKTGAAHT
+73 VSIVVTNTKTGAVHT

-287 MKKIIS
+287 MKKIIA

-311 KIYNGTYTLTEF
+311 KIYNGTYNLTEF

-426 HGTKTTG
+426 QGTKTTG

-538 GFKLKLNIKD
+538 GYKLKLNIKD

-576 NYAPAP
+576 NYAAP

-629 EAQGYYFD
+629 KAQGYYFD
-637 ESNNRVLSSAATY
+637 ENNNKDLSSAATY

-723 WQAASGTYVRGTN
+723 WQAVSGTYVRGTN

-742 DGQDCYALLDTDN
+742 EGQDCYALLDTDN

-810 RVVGVDAVGNLSAV
+810 RVVGVDAVGNLSAP

-834 EKPKITLDREPASNG
+834 EKPKITLDSEPASNG

-895 YACVIEQAKDALGND
+895 YTCVIEQAKDALGND

-919 TLTSGRTSD
+919 TLTSGGTSD

-1076 GNVSAK
+1076 GNVSVK

-1099 WYTYVA
+1099 WYTYA
-1105 DPAASDLAAAE
+1105 ASPAASDLAAAE

-1151 GGAASDPAPT
+1151 GGAATDPAPT

-1261 TPPTVK
+1261 TPPAKK

-1296 STTEIYWSHDGNA
+1296 STTEIYWSHDGTA
-1309 SIDESRALYPDHKID
+1309 TIDESRDHKID
-1324 DTGTSIYN
+1324 DIGTSIYN
-1332 WNVAQYEFSK
+1332 WNVAQYVFSK
-1342 LNDEKTKFLFADGT
+1342 LNADKTKFLFADGT

-1381 VYKYTVDPDSDRP
+1381 VYEYTVDPDSDRP
-1394 KITFSAP
+1394 KITFTAP
-1401 DDLSAMLPTAYVLK
+1401 DDLSVMTSGYNVLK

-1431 TGLKLWYNDNDEA
+1431 TGLKLWYNDNGEA

-1484 DAKGTTFITS
+1484 DAKGTTFVTGD
-1494 NGSDNSW
+1494 GSGTNNTW
-1501 LRPKIHKAGSGNT
+1501 LRPKIHKAGTGAS
-1514 ETFFGGDA
+1514 ETFFGA
-1522 TSDSTVY
+1522 TDSDDCFVY

-1570 FTLYFYAK
+1570 FTLYFYAM

-1595 TYAKEVTASTDP
+1595 TYATEATPSEAP
-1607 AMPGYSLITVKD
+1607 AYPGWSLITVKD
-1619 ISVAGLP
+1619 ISVAGIP
-1626 SGSNY
+1626 SSSNY
-1631 AGTIKVTDNAGLENT
+1631 VGTIKVTDNAGLENT
-1646 DTIPVEVDNDAP
+1646 ETIPMEVDNDKP
-1658 ALTIINPAQRSNQT
+1658 ELTIINPSQSSSQT
-1672 VSGGVNAYGTVN
+1672 VSGSVNAYGTVS
-1684 GADNETKLYYALTYE
+1684 GADSGTKLYYALTFE
-1699 DDTHTAAA
+1699 DDTHNTAA
-1707 ATTEPTG
+1707 ATTTP
-1714 DGAYAEIKQKSK
+1714 DDSAFKEIKQKSK
-1726 LQWYVYFDGGVSS
+1726 LMWYVYFDGGVSS
-1739 EEQTHANT
+1739 EEETHTDT
-1747 LNQYLISKGATIGGV
+1747 LNTFLIKSNATINHVLARDETIADGRFTKAGGV
-1762 EATADEG
+1762 
-1769 ETQGSV
+1769 V
-1775 SNGTFK
+1775 
-1781 LPATGRF
+1781 
-1788 KDGIPI
+1788 I
-1794 YLWIKAVDAVGN
+1794 YLWARAEDAVGN
-1806 EVVSQPLYD
+1806 
-1815 DQGEFVKYVPYKILF
+1815 VKTECYKVLL
-1830 DPQGSKPEVSFSYP
+1830 DPQGDKPEVSFSYP
-1844 DKNGE
+1844 AANGD
-1849 TMGGEFKVYGGAKAK
+1849 TMGGEIKIYGGARSK
-1864 DKDNPTIKAV
+1864 DKTNPTIKAV
-1874 FAQIISKAH
+1874 FAQIITNSH

-1889 YTPPE
+1889 YTPPAG
-1894 SGWGTLTTEADSKG
+1894 GWGILSYDPVAKKINEFTLKANDWT
-1908 NITGVTA
+1908 
-1915 FEPSAADL
+1915 
-1923 DYLKA
+1923 YLQA
-1928 AGYKVY
+1928 AGYPVY
-1934 KMRDYPTDST
+1934 KMEGYPATQTPWTSSNPDTD
-1944 AENYAT
+1944 ANKY
-1950 KLAAAEWDGSG
+1950 GIPI
-1961 TTPSDYGVLASVN
+1961 TPN
-1974 GSSWSLKINAN
+1974 GSSWSIKLNAK
-1985 GEFDPKAAA
+1985 GELNPKAAE
-1994 AGETATTN
+1994 AGQEATTN
-2002 IAAVRVFS
+2002 VAAIRIQS
-2010 YDGVNLSNSDERAFI
+2010 YDGVHFSSTESRAFI

-2086 NTAAAAKSAKF
+2086 NTAAAAESAKF

-2105 VAKDYTDPDQSGANY
+2105 VAKDYTDPTKSGTNY
-2120 GVVTRDTAISDYKKL
+2120 GVVTRDNTPIPDYKKL

-2189 YSFPLPVQQSD
+2189 YSFPETVQQSD

-2227 YFTRGTGVN
+2227 YFTRGSGDSM
-2236 EEIFDPM
+2236 EIFDPM
-2243 IKKDE
+2243 IKKGA
-2248 TGNRISTSGLKK
+2248 TGNRIRISTSGLTNR
-2260 KYGLYWK
+2260 YGLYWK
-2267 QQINVGR
+2267 FQAVGR
-2274 DADNLNILTITAD
+2274 DENDLNVLTISAD

-2295 AEIDGAVYRIMR
+2295 AEIDGAVYRIMS
-2307 IDDGTKV
+2307 IDGSKV

-2323 VTVALFA
+2323 VTAALFA

-2345 ARRVTDYGFGYD
+2345 ERRVTDYGFGYD

-2364 DLMVETVVNDNT
+2364 DLMVEAVVNDNT

-2403 AGNWAQAGGINSEK
+2403 AGNWAQAGGENSEG

-2428 TVANNRLRVANL
+2428 TVANNRPRVANL

-2453 GTYNGATESA
+2453 GSYNGATESA

-2471 NKASSLTWNQDTN
+2471 KASSLTWNQDTN
-2484 SGTAKP
+2484 NGTAVTD
-2490 AAILGTATNAYLTA
+2490 AILGTATNAYLTA

-2528 SSDETELAKGNNA
+2528 SSDGTELAKGNNA
-2541 TAFITEAQTI
+2541 AAFITEAQTI
-2551 ANPMANESARL
+2551 ANPMANESARM

-2571 WTTNTLRTGGIPD
+2571 WTTDTLITNPLITGGIPD
-2584 TGVASPHKVE
+2584 TGAASPHKVE

-2605 AYGSAGFASRTDI
+2605 AYGATGFDSRSDLAS
-2618 ATATIYMA
+2618 ATIYMA
-2626 VSMTDDEEPKAT
+2626 VSMADAEEPKAT

-2652 EGNNNNSVAWEG
+2652 EGNPNNSVAWEG

-2679 IFKAT
+2679 TFKAT
-2684 GATAYPNAKDGTTYP
+2684 GAADYTNTKDETTYP

-2738 FAAAKN
+2738 FADAKN

-2763 ASAGAW
+2763 ASAGTW

-2827 QILTSAVDAGGAY
+2827 QVLTSAVDAGGAY

-2855 EKNVSGYTAETAGNK
+2855 EKNVSGSTAATAGNK

-2875 LDVVP
+2875 IDVVP
-2880 YITGLTTMLSGKG
+2880 YITGLTTMLSDNG

-2901 GHWTLALQKD
+2901 GHWPVYKRAG
-2911 STTDKTDYATK
+2911 TD
-2922 TGTPEKFAVNGFNF
+2922 EKFAVNGFNF
-2936 VKGNE
+2936 AKGNE
-2941 SLADQS
+2941 AWTGQS
-2947 RTASGYFVVERG
+2947 KTASEYLVVTRG
-2959 AAGARVASLNNIN
+2959 ATGFEVMSLNNIN
-2972 SNDAKLSGTDYDNA
+2972 NNDAKLSGTDYDNA

-2995 NNLLTDD
+2995 NNRLTDD
-3002 VYVDVWQI
+3002 VYIDVWQLAP
-3010 NSMTAYLGSQMV
+3010 SAATLGGQEI
-3022 DSPIMKINPKTGANG
+3022 DTPIMKIKPGDAG
-3037 LIGFAFRY
+3037 LIGFAFKY
-3045 GPGDNSFA
+3045 GKADNHFAMPGKE
-3053 TPGTATSYEKRH
+3053 TSYEKRH
-3065 KGKDTENSLSMAYD
+3065 KGQDTKNSLSMAFD
-3079 ASGNSFA
+3079 ANGNSFA
-3086 TIADADSDTN
+3086 TIADADSSEDY
-3096 VADFFTFHSSLW
+3096 ADFFTFHSSLW
-3108 PKPGDDRIESGD
+3108 TKPDDGVIGNAARA
-3120 RCAQLEMTGQKG
+3120 AQLEMTGQNG
-3132 KKGEE
+3132 KKGETN
-3137 EDPNAEVYI
+3137 PTTVYT
-3146 GEINKHQSPC
+3146 GETTKHQSPC

-3183 GTFNTTRTDIGN
+3183 QPFKVKANGDRDGNTGN
-3195 FVHLDYT
+3195 FVHLNINKYG
-3202 VGKVTTHTYDKTVA
+3202 VGTHTYANSVA
-3216 NCQIVAEANE
+3216 NCQIVAEENSSE
-3226 SGNPQGGSYVSIA
+3226 NPQGGSYVSIA
-3239 AIPKSDS
+3239 AIAKSGS

-3258 SNANAMWYGYNTTP
+3258 SQANAMWYGYNTTP
-3272 STKRV
+3272 STSRV
-3277 GTGQTAG
+3277 GTTQTVG
-3284 AGWHMTK
+3284 DGWHMTK

-3309 KKGVH
+3309 KNGVH
-3314 IAAQDSASG
+3314 IAAQDSSSG
-3323 SVWYAY
+3323 SLWYAY
-3329 LASYAQDAATKIC
+3329 LANYAQDVATNIC
-3342 RVDSGSV
+3342 RVDTESV
-3349 GKNLDLDVALASTGG
+3349 GKNIDIDVALASADGD
-3364 NPVPYISYYAF
+3364 PVPYISYYAYA
-3375 SDKLPKYA
+3375 DKLPKFA
-3383 RLSKAG
+3383 RLAKAG
-3389 VWGDGIDDEG
+3389 VLGDGVDDEG

-3426 KSAGVITNPTAGNS
+3426 KNAGVINNSTATASDDNH
-3440 YIDKDSGMC
+3440 C
-3449 YGNGTSN
+3449 YGNGTKN
-3456 AILGYKRVDGIRG
+3456 AVLGYKHVDAGRG
-3469 YVETA
+3469 YIETA
-3474 QLTKDPTVA
+3474 QLTGDPAAA

>member
-47 SPSASSVCAKAV
+47 SPTASSVCAKAV

-73 VSIVVTNTKTGAAHT
+73 VSIVVTNTKTGAVHT

-287 MKKIIS
+287 MKKIIA

-311 KIYNGTYTLTEF
+311 KIYNGTYNLTEF

-351 YDDSDAS
+351 YDDSDVS

-426 HGTKTTG
+426 QGTKTTG

-582 AGVEKEYNGT
+582 TGVEKEYNGT

-670 TLITESFASYESVG
+670 ALITESFASYESVG

-767 TLSLAPSVA
+767 TLSLTPSVA

-834 EKPKITLDREPASNG
+834 EKPKITLDSEPASNG

-864 FTASDSYKINAS
+864 FAATDSYKINAS

-888 AASGTSG
+888 ASSGTSG
-895 YACVIEQAKDALGND
+895 YTCVIEQAKDALGND

-919 TLTSGRTSD
+919 TLTSGGTSD

-1099 WYTYVA
+1099 WYTYAASPV
-1105 DPAASDLAAAE
+1105 ASDLAAAE

-1296 STTEIYWSHDGNA
+1296 STTEIYWSHDGTA
-1309 SIDESRALYPDHKID
+1309 SIDESRALNPDHKID

-1356 EYIGNPQIVYIKVA
+1356 EYTGTPQTVYIKVA

-1431 TGLKLWYNDNDEA
+1431 TGLKLWYNDNGEA

-1467 GDTSEHDGQHK
+1467 GDTNEHDGQHK
-1478 LKFKVE
+1478 FKFKVE
-1484 DAKGTTFITS
+1484 DAKGTTFITGDGTGT
-1494 NGSDNSW
+1494 NNTW
-1501 LRPKIHKAGSGNT
+1501 LRPKIHKAGTGAS
-1514 ETFFGGDA
+1514 ETFFGA
-1522 TSDSTVY
+1522 TDSDDCFVY
-1529 IAIDTKKPAIEN
+1529 IAIDTKKPGIEN

-1549 ASASVESSSKTL
+1549 ASASVESSSKKL

-1570 FTLYFYAK
+1570 FTLYFYAM

-1595 TYAKEVTASTDP
+1595 TYAINVSASTDP
-1607 AMPGYSLITVKD
+1607 AYPGWSLITVKD
-1619 ISVAGLP
+1619 ISVAGIP
-1626 SGSNY
+1626 SSSNY
-1631 AGTIKVTDNAGLENT
+1631 VGTIKVTDNAGLENT
-1646 DTIPVEVDNDAP
+1646 ETIPMEVDNDKP
-1658 ALTIINPAQRSNQT
+1658 ELTIINPSQSSSQT
-1672 VSGGVNAYGTVN
+1672 VSGSVNAYGTVS
-1684 GADNETKLYYALTYE
+1684 GADNETKLYYALTFE
-1699 DDTHTAAA
+1699 DDTHNTAA
-1707 ATTEPTG
+1707 ATTTP
-1714 DGAYAEIKQKSK
+1714 DDSAFKEIKQKSK
-1726 LQWYVYFDGGVSS
+1726 LMWYVYFDGGVSS
-1739 EEQTHANT
+1739 EEETHTDT
-1747 LNQYLISKGATIGGV
+1747 LNTFLIKSNATINHVLARDETIADGRFTKTGGV
-1762 EATADEG
+1762 
-1769 ETQGSV
+1769 V
-1775 SNGTFK
+1775 
-1781 LPATGRF
+1781 
-1788 KDGIPI
+1788 I
-1794 YLWIKAVDAVGN
+1794 YLWARAEDAVGN
-1806 EVVSQPLYD
+1806 
-1815 DQGEFVKYVPYKILF
+1815 VKTEYYKVLL
-1830 DPQGSKPEVSFSYP
+1830 DPQGDKPEVSFSYP
-1844 DKNGE
+1844 AANGD
-1849 TMGGEFKVYGGAKAK
+1849 TMGGEIKIYGGARSK
-1864 DKDNPTIKAV
+1864 DKSNPTIKAV
-1874 FAQIISKAH
+1874 FAQIITNSH

-1894 SGWGTLTTEADSKG
+1894 SDWGILSYDPVAKKINEFTLKANDWT
-1908 NITGVTA
+1908 
-1915 FEPSAADL
+1915 
-1923 DYLKA
+1923 YLQA
-1928 AGYKVY
+1928 AGYPVY
-1934 KMRDYPTDST
+1934 KMEGYPATQTPWTSSNPDTD
-1944 AENYAT
+1944 
-1950 KLAAAEWDGSG
+1950 AAKYGIPI
-1961 TTPSDYGVLASVN
+1961 TPN
-1974 GSSWSLKINAN
+1974 GSSWSIKLNAK
-1985 GEFDPKAAA
+1985 GELNPKAAE
-1994 AGETATTN
+1994 AGQEATTN
-2002 IAAVRVFS
+2002 VAAIRIQS
-2010 YDGVNLSNSDERAFI
+2010 YDGVHFSSTESRAFI

-2086 NTAAAAKSAKF
+2086 NTAAAAESAKF

-2105 VAKDYTDPDQSGANY
+2105 VAKDYTDPTKSGTNFR
-2120 GVVTRDTAISDYKKL
+2120 VVTRDTASSDYKKL

-2189 YSFPLPVQQSD
+2189 YSFPETVQQSD

-2227 YFTRGTGVN
+2227 YFTRGSGDSM
-2236 EEIFDPM
+2236 EIFDPM
-2243 IKKDE
+2243 IKKGA
-2248 TGNRISTSGLKK
+2248 TGNRIRISTSGLTNR
-2260 KYGLYWK
+2260 YGLYWK
-2267 QQINVGR
+2267 SQAVGR
-2274 DADNLNILTITAD
+2274 DENDLNVLTITAD

-2295 AEIDGAVYRIMR
+2295 AEIDGAVYRIMS
-2307 IDDGTKV
+2307 IDGSKV

-2323 VTVALFA
+2323 VTAALFA

-2345 ARRVTDYGFGYD
+2345 ERRVTDYGFGYD
-2357 SPSNDDG
+2357 SPSNDDR
-2364 DLMVETVVNDNT
+2364 DLMVEAVVNDNT

-2403 AGNWAQAGGINSEK
+2403 AGNWAQAGGKNSEE

-2428 TVANNRLRVANL
+2428 TVANNRPRVANL

-2453 GTYNGATESA
+2453 GSYNGATESA

-2471 NKASSLTWNQDTN
+2471 KASSLTWNQDTN
-2484 SGTAKP
+2484 NGTAVTD
-2490 AAILGTATNAYLTA
+2490 AILGTATNAYLTA

-2528 SSDETELAKGNNA
+2528 NAAGTELAKGNNA
-2541 TAFITEAQTI
+2541 AAFITEAQTI
-2551 ANPMANESARL
+2551 ANPMANESARM

-2571 WTTNTLRTGGIPD
+2571 WTTDTLITNPLITGGIPD
-2584 TGVASPHKVE
+2584 TGAASPHKVE

-2605 AYGSAGFASRTDI
+2605 AYGSAGFASRTDL
-2618 ATATIYMA
+2618 ASATIYMA
-2626 VSMTDDEEPKAT
+2626 VSMADAEEPKAT

-2652 EGNNNNSVAWEG
+2652 EGNPNNSVAWEG

-2684 GATAYPNAKDGTTYP
+2684 GATAYPNTKDGTTYP

-2763 ASAGAW
+2763 ASAGTW

-2827 QILTSAVDAGGAY
+2827 QVLTSAVDAGGAY

-2855 EKNVSGYTAETAGNK
+2855 EKNVSGSTAATAGNK

-2875 LDVVP
+2875 IDVVP
-2880 YITGLTTMLSGKG
+2880 YITGLTTMLSDNG

-2901 GHWTLALQKD
+2901 GHWPVYKRAG
-2911 STTDKTDYATK
+2911 TD
-2922 TGTPEKFAVNGFNF
+2922 EKFYVNGFNF
-2936 VKGNE
+2936 AKGNG
-2941 SLADQS
+2941 AWAGQS
-2947 RTASGYFVVERG
+2947 KTASEYLVVTRG
-2959 AAGARVASLNNIN
+2959 ATGFEVMSLNNIN
-2972 SNDAKLSGTDYDNA
+2972 NNDAKLSGTDYDNA

-2995 NNLLTDD
+2995 NNRLTDD
-3002 VYVDVWQI
+3002 VYIDVWQLAP
-3010 NSMTAYLGSQMV
+3010 SAAALGEQEI
-3022 DSPIMKINPKTGANG
+3022 DTPIMKIKPGDAG
-3037 LIGFAFRY
+3037 LIGFAFKY
-3045 GPGDNSFA
+3045 GKADNHFAMPGKE
-3053 TPGTATSYEKRH
+3053 TSYEKRH
-3065 KGKDTENSLSMAYD
+3065 KGQDTKNSLSMAFD
-3079 ASGNSFA
+3079 ANGNSFA
-3086 TIADADSDTN
+3086 TIADADSSDTY
-3096 VADFFTFHSSLW
+3096 ADFFTFHSSLW
-3108 PKPGDDRIESGD
+3108 PNPDDGVINNEARA
-3120 RCAQLEMTGQKG
+3120 AQLEMTGQKG
-3132 KKGEE
+3132 KKGETN
-3137 EDPNAEVYI
+3137 PQTLYT
-3146 GEINKHQSPC
+3146 GETTKHQSPC

-3174 EIRFRSSLG
+3174 EIRFRSSLSKPFKVKDNG
-3183 GTFNTTRTDIGN
+3183 ERDGNTGN
-3195 FVHLDYT
+3195 FVNL
-3202 VGKVTTHTYDKTVA
+3202 GKAKERVDNHTYAVSVA
-3216 NCQIVAEANE
+3216 NCQIVAEENS

-3239 AIPKSDS
+3239 AIAKSGS

-3258 SNANAMWYGYNTTP
+3258 SQANAMWYGYNTTP
-3272 STKRV
+3272 STSRV
-3277 GTGQTAG
+3277 GTTQTVG
-3284 AGWHMTK
+3284 DGWHMTK

-3309 KKGVH
+3309 KNGVH
-3314 IAAQDSASG
+3314 IAAQDSSSG
-3323 SVWYAY
+3323 SLWYAY
-3329 LASYAQDAATKIC
+3329 LANYAQDVATNIC
-3342 RVDSGSV
+3342 RVDTESV
-3349 GKNLDLDVALASTGG
+3349 GKNIDIDVALASADGD
-3364 NPVPYISYYAF
+3364 PVPYISYYAYA
-3375 SDKLPKYA
+3375 DKLPKFA
-3383 RLSKAG
+3383 RLAKAG
-3389 VWGDGIDDEG
+3389 VLGDGVDDEG

-3426 KSAGVITNPTAGNS
+3426 KNAGVINNSTATASDDNH
-3440 YIDKDSGMC
+3440 C
-3449 YGNGTSN
+3449 YGNGTKN
-3456 AILGYKRVDGIRG
+3456 AVLGYKHVDDGRG
-3469 YVETA
+3469 YIETA
-3474 QLTKDPTVA
+3474 QLTGTPEDA

>member
-1 MKKTLAALLKKF
+1 MKKLLLKKI
-13 GLSLCVAAAA
+13 GLSLFVAAAA
-23 FVWSTCEVGLGEA
+23 LLWTTCEVGLGEA
-36 VDTMAPTVSVT
+36 VDNDAPTLSVT
-47 SPSASSVCAKAV
+47 GPAKASVCKDS
-59 KIEGTCSD
+59 IDITGLCGD
-67 DKGIAK
+67 DKGVKSVNI
-73 VSIVVTNTKTGAAHT
+73 TLRNTMTGAS
-88 YYADIK
+88 YNLDADIDFSAK
-94 NMTSWSKTINE
+94 TASGSYNWKKTINKKE
-105 LAENSGY
+105 LGGKY
-112 PLPDGSYTADVTATD
+112 PLPDGKYEANVVVNDVN
-127 VFGRNSGTSSTAF
+127 GRKSGVSSTAF

-145 EPIFCVTSPS
+145 EPIFCVTSPT

-167 AVSISGEIADDHDIA
+167 AVTISGEIADDHDIA

-236 DGSENPDYKLYKN
+236 DGTENPDYKLYKN
-249 YMAIYDGVTLGQD
+249 YLAIYDGTAFGSD

-268 PTLTDIA
+268 PILTDIA
-275 GNTSKQSYVSTE
+275 GNTSEQSYVSTE
-287 MKKIIS
+287 IKKIIAS
-293 NLFGVELN
+293 ACGVEPT
-301 IDSLQTAQLM
+301 IDSLQTGQLM
-311 KIYNGTYTLTEF
+311 KIYNGTYTLNELSAA
-323 NQEQREKIVSIMKGT
+323 QREKVVSIMKGD
-338 YALQPGDKPYYCY
+338 YALQPADKPYYCY
-351 YDDSDAS
+351 YDDGDAS
-358 KRSPFAATVNSNNS
+358 KQSPFTANVNSNNS

-379 YENPTTSAEGWV
+379 YENPTASAEGWV

-398 ITITLKAGLDGWGIL
+398 ITITLKAGRDAWGIL

-421 YECDD
+421 YESDD
-426 HGTKTTG
+426 QGRKTTG
-433 DIAFSSNPFKDPT
+433 DIAYSSNPFKDPT

-459 ETQNIATSVINQSY
+459 ETQNIATSVTNQSY
-473 YVTLPSLK
+473 YVTLPSLR
-481 AGNRYILEAEGKDE
+481 AGNKYILEAGGKDE
-495 NDSGLV
+495 NESELF

-538 GFKLKLNIKD
+538 GYKLKLNIKD
-548 ESDKIQTNGIKITGY
+548 ESDKIQTNGIRITGY
-563 LYNKHIPGKSYIK
+563 LYDKHIPGKSYIK

-582 AGVEKEYNGT
+582 TGVVKEYNGT

-600 ATANFYYIDL
+600 TSANFYYIDL

-615 VSSVSSG
+615 GFSASSG
-622 NNYSIVL
+622 KNYSIVL
-629 EAQGYYFD
+629 EAQGYYLD
-637 ESNNRVLSSAATY
+637 EHGVKQLSSPATY

-684 EGALKRTTIT
+684 EGALKRTSIT
-694 PTGNWSD
+694 PAGNWSD

-742 DGQDCYALLDTDN
+742 EGQDCYALLDTDN
-755 FVAGATSVDGYY
+755 FVAGETSVDGYY
-767 TLSLAPSVA
+767 TLALAPSAA
-776 GKTWTEITEGVSQV
+776 GKTWTEVGGVSQV
-790 ASQTTWEQKIN
+790 ASQTSWEQKIN
-801 VVEGSEKIF
+801 VVEGSGKIF

-834 EKPKITLDREPASNG
+834 EKPKITLDSEPASNG
-849 YYNASNATGGKLTVE
+849 YYNAANAAGGKLTVE
-864 FTASDSYKINAS
+864 FTATDSYKIDAAG
-876 DVSVAATKNGAA
+876 VTVAATKKGSDT
-888 AASGTSG
+888 ASGTSG
-895 YACVIEQAKDALGND
+895 YTCVIEQAKDALGND
-910 DPRAVKVTI
+910 NPRAVKVTI
-919 TLTSGRTSD
+919 TLTSGGTSD

-933 TVSAND
+933 TVSASD

-1105 DPAASDLAAAE
+1105 SPAASDLAAAE

-1151 GGAASDPAPT
+1151 GGAATDPAPT
-1161 ITYTAAALTDAASY
+1161 IKYTAAALTDADSY
-1175 ANATWED
+1175 VSATWED

-1201 ASAKLVA
+1201 AAAKLDA

-1232 DVAAPTINM
+1232 DIVAPTINM
-1241 NTPDTMIASYNATA
+1241 NTPDTMIESYNATA

-1267 PDGTEVPTTSTSVN
+1267 PDGTLVPTESTSVN

-1296 STTEIYWSHDGNA
+1296 SATEIYWSHDGTA
-1309 SIDESRALYPDHKID
+1309 SIDESRGTNPDHKID

-1342 LNDEKTKFLFADGT
+1342 LNADKTKFLFADGT
-1356 EYIGNPQIVYIKVA
+1356 EYTGTPQTVYIKVA

-1401 DDLSAMLPTAYVLK
+1401 DDLSAMSSGAYVLK

-1431 TGLKLWYNDNDEA
+1431 TGLKLWYNDNGEA

-1467 GDTSEHDGQHK
+1467 GDTSDHDGKHE
-1478 LKFKVE
+1478 LLFKVV

-1522 TSDSTVY
+1522 KSDSTVY

-1549 ASASVESSSKTL
+1549 ASASVENSSKTL

-1658 ALTIINPAQRSNQT
+1658 ELTIINPSQSSSQT
-1672 VSGGVNAYGTVN
+1672 VSGSVNAYGTVS
-1684 GADNETKLYYALTYE
+1684 GADNDTKLYYALTFE
-1699 DDTHTAAA
+1699 DDTHSRAA
-1707 ATTEPTG
+1707 ATTEPA
-1714 DGAYAEIKQKSK
+1714 DSAFAEIKQKSK
-1726 LQWYVYFDGGVSS
+1726 LMWYVYFDGGVSTEEETHIDTLNTFLIKSNATINHVIAS
-1739 EEQTHANT
+1739 EE
-1747 LNQYLISKGATIGGV
+1747 TIADGSFTKAGGV
-1762 EATADEG
+1762 
-1769 ETQGSV
+1769 V
-1775 SNGTFK
+1775 
-1781 LPATGRF
+1781 
-1788 KDGIPI
+1788 I
-1794 YLWIKAVDAVGN
+1794 YLWARAEDAVGN
-1806 EVVSQPLYD
+1806 
-1815 DQGEFVKYVPYKILF
+1815 VKTVYYKVLL
-1830 DPQGSKPEVSFSYP
+1830 DPQGDKPEVSFSYP
-1844 DKNGE
+1844 AANGD
-1849 TMGGEFKVYGGAKAK
+1849 TMGGEIKIYGGARSK
-1864 DKDNPTIKAV
+1864 DKTNPTIKAV
-1874 FAQIISKAH
+1874 FAQIITNSH

-1889 YTPPE
+1889 YTPPAG
-1894 SGWGTLTTEADSKG
+1894 GWGTLSYDPNAKK
-1908 NITGVTA
+1908 ITA
-1915 FEPSAADL
+1915 FTLKANDWT
-1923 DYLKA
+1923 YLQA
-1928 AGYKVY
+1928 AGYPVY
-1934 KMRDYPTDST
+1934 KMDGYPATQTAWTSSNTD
-1944 AENYAT
+1944 ADADKY
-1950 KLAAAEWDGSG
+1950 GIPI
-1961 TTPSDYGVLASVN
+1961 TPN
-1974 GSSWSLKINAN
+1974 GSSWSIKLNAK
-1985 GEFDPKAAA
+1985 GELNPKAAE
-1994 AGETATTN
+1994 AGQEATTN
-2002 IAAVRVFS
+2002 LAAIRIQS
-2010 YDGVNLSNSDERAFI
+2010 YDGVHFSSTESRAFI

-2036 MLEQFGLDG
+2036 MLEQFGLNG
-2045 TDDYATASRE
+2045 TEASATASRE

-2086 NTAAAAKSAKF
+2086 NTAAVAESAKF
-2097 TYLGTDGG
+2097 TYLGLDGG
-2105 VAKDYTDPDQSGANY
+2105 VQKDYTDPTQTGANY

-2189 YSFPLPVQQSD
+2189 YSFPETVQQSD

-2227 YFTRGTGVN
+2227 YFTRGTGAN

-2243 IKKDE
+2243 IKKGA
-2248 TGNRISTSGLKK
+2248 TGNRISTSGLTNR
-2260 KYGLYWK
+2260 YGLYWK
-2267 QQINVGR
+2267 FQAVGR
-2274 DADNLNILTITAD
+2274 DENDLNVLTITAD

-2295 AEIDGAVYRIMR
+2295 AEIDGAVYRIMS
-2307 IDDGTKV
+2307 IDGSKV

-2323 VTVALFA
+2323 VTAALFA

-2345 ARRVTDYGFGYD
+2345 ERRVTDYGFGYD

-2364 DLMVETVVNDNT
+2364 DLMVEAVVNDNT

-2403 AGNWAQAGGINSEK
+2403 AGNWAQAGGVNSEG
-2417 TTVSDPPVVAA
+2417 TTVSNPPVVAA
-2428 TVANNRLRVANL
+2428 TVANNRPRVANL

-2453 GTYNGATESA
+2453 GSYNGATESA

-2471 NKASSLTWNQDTN
+2471 KASSLTWNQDTN
-2484 SGTAKP
+2484 NGTAVTD
-2490 AAILGTATNAYLTA
+2490 AILGTATNAYLTA

-2528 SSDETELAKGNNA
+2528 SSDGTELAKGNNA
-2541 TAFITEAQTI
+2541 AAFITEAQTI
-2551 ANPMANESARL
+2551 ANPMANESARM

-2571 WTTNTLRTGGIPD
+2571 WTTDTLITGGIPD
-2584 TGVASPHKVE
+2584 TGAASPHKVE

-2605 AYGSAGFASRTDI
+2605 AYGATGFDSRSDLAS
-2618 ATATIYMA
+2618 ATIYMA
-2626 VSMTDDEEPKAT
+2626 VSMADAEEPKAT

-2652 EGNNNNSVAWEG
+2652 EGNPNNSVAWEG
-2664 SAPLG
+2664 STPLG
-2669 HIDLSADLPD
+2669 HIDLGADLPD

-2684 GATAYPNAKDGTTYP
+2684 GATAYTKDETTYP

-2738 FAAAKN
+2738 FEAAKN
-2744 ADANFGYNDTYG
+2744 ADANFGYNATYG

-2763 ASAGAW
+2763 ASAGTW

-2786 TVTNS
+2786 TVTNN

-2827 QILTSAVDAGGAY
+2827 QILTSAIDAGGAY

-2855 EKNVSGYTAETAGNK
+2855 EKNVSGSTAATAGNK

-2880 YITGLTTMLSGKG
+2880 YITGLTTMLSEKG

-2901 GHWTLALQKD
+2901 GHWSLALQKD
-2911 STTDKTDYATK
+2911 STTNKTDYATK

-2936 VKGNE
+2936 VKGNG
-2941 SLADQS
+2941 SLAGQS
-2947 RTASGYFVVERG
+2947 RTASGYLVEERG
-2959 AAGARVASLNNIN
+2959 AEGHEVMSLNNIN

-3108 PKPGDDRIESGD
+3108 PKPDDDRIESGD
-3120 RCAQLEMTGQKG
+3120 GCAQLEMTGQKG

-3195 FVHLDYT
+3195 FVHLDYK
-3202 VGKVTTHTYDKTVA
+3202 VGNVTTHTYDKTVA

-3239 AIPKSDS
+3239 AIPKSGS

-3329 LASYAQDAATKIC
+3329 LANYAQDAATKIC

-3364 NPVPYISYYAF
+3364 NPVPYISYYAS

-3440 YIDKDSGMC
+3440 YIDKDLGMC

-3456 AILGYKRVDGIRG
+3456 AILGYKHVDGIKG

-3474 QLTKDPTVA
+3474 QLTGDPTAA

>member
-47 SPSASSVCAKAV
+47 SPTASSVCAKAV

-73 VSIVVTNTKTGAAHT
+73 VSIVVTNTKTGAVHT

-287 MKKIIS
+287 MKKIIA

-311 KIYNGTYTLTEF
+311 KIYNGTYNLTEF

-351 YDDSDAS
+351 YDDSDVS

-426 HGTKTTG
+426 QGTKTTG

-582 AGVEKEYNGT
+582 TGVEKEYNGT

-670 TLITESFASYESVG
+670 ALITESFASYESVG
-684 EGALKRTTIT
+684 EGALKRTSIT

-767 TLSLAPSVA
+767 TLSLTPSVA

-834 EKPKITLDREPASNG
+834 EKPKITLDSEPASNG

-864 FTASDSYKINAS
+864 FAATDSYKINAS

-888 AASGTSG
+888 ASSGTSG
-895 YACVIEQAKDALGND
+895 YTCVIEQAKDALGND

-919 TLTSGRTSD
+919 TLTSGGTSD

-1099 WYTYVA
+1099 WYTYAASPV
-1105 DPAASDLAAAE
+1105 ASDLAAAE

-1296 STTEIYWSHDGNA
+1296 STTEIYWSHDGTA
-1309 SIDESRALYPDHKID
+1309 SIDESRALNPDHKID

-1356 EYIGNPQIVYIKVA
+1356 EYTGTPQTVYIKVA

-1431 TGLKLWYNDNDEA
+1431 TGLKLWYNDNGEA

-1467 GDTSEHDGQHK
+1467 GDTNEHDGQHK
-1478 LKFKVE
+1478 FKFKVE
-1484 DAKGTTFITS
+1484 DAKGTTFITGDGTGT
-1494 NGSDNSW
+1494 NNTW
-1501 LRPKIHKAGSGNT
+1501 LRPKIHKAGTGAS
-1514 ETFFGGDA
+1514 ETFFGA
-1522 TSDSTVY
+1522 TDSDDCFVY
-1529 IAIDTKKPAIEN
+1529 IAIDTKKPGIEN

-1549 ASASVESSSKTL
+1549 ASASVESSSKKL

-1570 FTLYFYAK
+1570 FTLYFYAM

-1595 TYAKEVTASTDP
+1595 TYAINVSASTDP
-1607 AMPGYSLITVKD
+1607 AYPGWSLITVKD
-1619 ISVAGLP
+1619 ISVAGIP
-1626 SGSNY
+1626 SSSNY
-1631 AGTIKVTDNAGLENT
+1631 VGTIKVTDNAGLENT
-1646 DTIPVEVDNDAP
+1646 ETIPMEVDNDKP
-1658 ALTIINPAQRSNQT
+1658 ELTIINPSQSSSQT
-1672 VSGGVNAYGTVN
+1672 VSGSVNAYGTVS
-1684 GADNETKLYYALTYE
+1684 GADNETKLYYALTFE
-1699 DDTHTAAA
+1699 DDTHNTAA
-1707 ATTEPTG
+1707 ATTTP
-1714 DGAYAEIKQKSK
+1714 DDSAFKEIKQKSK
-1726 LQWYVYFDGGVSS
+1726 LMWYVYFDGGVSS
-1739 EEQTHANT
+1739 EEETHTDT
-1747 LNQYLISKGATIGGV
+1747 LNTFLIKSNATINHVLARDETIADGRFTKTGGV
-1762 EATADEG
+1762 
-1769 ETQGSV
+1769 V
-1775 SNGTFK
+1775 
-1781 LPATGRF
+1781 
-1788 KDGIPI
+1788 I
-1794 YLWIKAVDAVGN
+1794 YLWARAEDAVGN
-1806 EVVSQPLYD
+1806 
-1815 DQGEFVKYVPYKILF
+1815 VKTEYYKVLL
-1830 DPQGSKPEVSFSYP
+1830 DPQGDKPEVSFSYP
-1844 DKNGE
+1844 AANGD
-1849 TMGGEFKVYGGAKAK
+1849 TMGGEIKIYGGARSK
-1864 DKDNPTIKAV
+1864 DKSNPTIKAV
-1874 FAQIISKAH
+1874 FAQIITNSH

-1894 SGWGTLTTEADSKG
+1894 SDWGILSYDPVAKKINEFTLKANDWT
-1908 NITGVTA
+1908 
-1915 FEPSAADL
+1915 
-1923 DYLKA
+1923 YLQA
-1928 AGYKVY
+1928 AGYPVY
-1934 KMRDYPTDST
+1934 KMEGYPATQTPWTSSNPDTD
-1944 AENYAT
+1944 
-1950 KLAAAEWDGSG
+1950 AAKYGIPI
-1961 TTPSDYGVLASVN
+1961 TPN
-1974 GSSWSLKINAN
+1974 GSSWSIKLNAK
-1985 GEFDPKAAA
+1985 GELNPKAAE
-1994 AGETATTN
+1994 AGQEATTN
-2002 IAAVRVFS
+2002 VAAIRIQS
-2010 YDGVNLSNSDERAFI
+2010 YDGVHFSSTESRAFI

-2086 NTAAAAKSAKF
+2086 NTAAAAESAKF

-2105 VAKDYTDPDQSGANY
+2105 VAKDYTDPTKSGTNFR
-2120 GVVTRDTAISDYKKL
+2120 VVTRDTASSDYKKL

-2189 YSFPLPVQQSD
+2189 YSFPETVQQSD

-2227 YFTRGTGVN
+2227 YFTRGSGDSM
-2236 EEIFDPM
+2236 EIFDPM
-2243 IKKDE
+2243 IKKGA
-2248 TGNRISTSGLKK
+2248 TGNRIRISTSGLTNR
-2260 KYGLYWK
+2260 YGLYWK
-2267 QQINVGR
+2267 SQAVGR
-2274 DADNLNILTITAD
+2274 DENDLNVLTITAD

-2295 AEIDGAVYRIMR
+2295 AEIDGAVYRIMS
-2307 IDDGTKV
+2307 IDGSKV

-2323 VTVALFA
+2323 VTAALFA

-2345 ARRVTDYGFGYD
+2345 ERRVTDYGFGYD
-2357 SPSNDDG
+2357 SPSNDDR
-2364 DLMVETVVNDNT
+2364 DLMVEAVVNDNT

-2403 AGNWAQAGGINSEK
+2403 AGNWAQAGGKNSEE

-2428 TVANNRLRVANL
+2428 TVANNRPRVANL

-2453 GTYNGATESA
+2453 GSYNGATESA

-2471 NKASSLTWNQDTN
+2471 KASSLTWNQDTN
-2484 SGTAKP
+2484 NGTAVTD
-2490 AAILGTATNAYLTA
+2490 AILGTATNAYLTA

-2528 SSDETELAKGNNA
+2528 NAAGTELAKGNNA
-2541 TAFITEAQTI
+2541 AAFITEAQTI
-2551 ANPMANESARL
+2551 ANPMANESARM

-2571 WTTNTLRTGGIPD
+2571 WTTDTLITNPLITGGIPD
-2584 TGVASPHKVE
+2584 TGAASPHKVE

-2605 AYGSAGFASRTDI
+2605 AYGSAGFASRTDL
-2618 ATATIYMA
+2618 ASATIYMA
-2626 VSMTDDEEPKAT
+2626 VSMSDAEEPKAT

-2652 EGNNNNSVAWEG
+2652 EGNPNNSVAWEG

-2684 GATAYPNAKDGTTYP
+2684 GATAYPNTKDGTTYP

-2763 ASAGAW
+2763 ASAGTW

-2827 QILTSAVDAGGAY
+2827 QVLTSAVDAGGAY

-2855 EKNVSGYTAETAGNK
+2855 EKNVSGSTAATAGNK

-2875 LDVVP
+2875 IDVVP
-2880 YITGLTTMLSGKG
+2880 YITGLTTMLSDNG

-2901 GHWTLALQKD
+2901 GHWPVYKRAG
-2911 STTDKTDYATK
+2911 TD
-2922 TGTPEKFAVNGFNF
+2922 EKFYVNGFNF
-2936 VKGNE
+2936 AKGNG
-2941 SLADQS
+2941 AWAGQS
-2947 RTASGYFVVERG
+2947 KTASEYLVVTRG
-2959 AAGARVASLNNIN
+2959 ATGFEVMSLNNIN
-2972 SNDAKLSGTDYDNA
+2972 NNDAKLSGTDYDNA

-2995 NNLLTDD
+2995 NNRLTDD
-3002 VYVDVWQI
+3002 VYIDVWQLAP
-3010 NSMTAYLGSQMV
+3010 SAAALGEQEI
-3022 DSPIMKINPKTGANG
+3022 DTPIMKIKPGDAG
-3037 LIGFAFRY
+3037 LIGFAFKY
-3045 GPGDNSFA
+3045 GKADNHFAMPGKE
-3053 TPGTATSYEKRH
+3053 TSYEKRH
-3065 KGKDTENSLSMAYD
+3065 KGQDTKNSLSMAFD
-3079 ASGNSFA
+3079 ANGNSFA
-3086 TIADADSDTN
+3086 TIADADSSDTY
-3096 VADFFTFHSSLW
+3096 ADFFTFHSSLW
-3108 PKPGDDRIESGD
+3108 PNPDDGVINNEARA
-3120 RCAQLEMTGQKG
+3120 AQLEMTGQKG
-3132 KKGEE
+3132 KKGETN
-3137 EDPNAEVYI
+3137 PQTLYT
-3146 GEINKHQSPC
+3146 GETTKHQSPC

-3174 EIRFRSSLG
+3174 EIRFRSSLSKPFKVKDNG
-3183 GTFNTTRTDIGN
+3183 ERDGNTGN
-3195 FVHLDYT
+3195 FVNL
-3202 VGKVTTHTYDKTVA
+3202 GKAKERVDNHTYAVSVA
-3216 NCQIVAEANE
+3216 NCQIVAEENS

-3239 AIPKSDS
+3239 AIAKSGS

-3258 SNANAMWYGYNTTP
+3258 SQANAMWYGYNTTP
-3272 STKRV
+3272 STSRV
-3277 GTGQTAG
+3277 GTTQTVG
-3284 AGWHMTK
+3284 DGWHMTK

-3309 KKGVH
+3309 KNGVH
-3314 IAAQDSASG
+3314 IAAQDSSSG
-3323 SVWYAY
+3323 SLWYAY
-3329 LASYAQDAATKIC
+3329 LANYAQDVATNIC
-3342 RVDSGSV
+3342 RVDTESV
-3349 GKNLDLDVALASTGG
+3349 GKNIDIDVALASADGD
-3364 NPVPYISYYAF
+3364 PVPYISYYAYA
-3375 SDKLPKYA
+3375 DKLPKFA
-3383 RLSKAG
+3383 RLAKAG
-3389 VWGDGIDDEG
+3389 VLGDGVDDEG

-3426 KSAGVITNPTAGNS
+3426 KNAGVINNSTATASDDNH
-3440 YIDKDSGMC
+3440 C
-3449 YGNGTSN
+3449 YGNGTKN
-3456 AILGYKRVDGIRG
+3456 AVLGYKHVDDGRG
-3469 YVETA
+3469 YIETA
-3474 QLTKDPTVA
+3474 QLTGTPEDA

>member
-47 SPSASSVCAKAV
+47 SPTASSVCAKAV

-73 VSIVVTNTKTGAAHT
+73 VSIVVTNTKTGAVHT

-287 MKKIIS
+287 MKKIIA

-311 KIYNGTYTLTEF
+311 KIYNGTYNLTEF

-351 YDDSDAS
+351 YDDSDVS

-426 HGTKTTG
+426 QGTKTTG

-582 AGVEKEYNGT
+582 TGVEKEYNGT

-670 TLITESFASYESVG
+670 ALITESFASYESVG
-684 EGALKRTTIT
+684 EGALKRTSIT

-767 TLSLAPSVA
+767 TLSLTPSVA

-834 EKPKITLDREPASNG
+834 EKPKITLDSEPASNG

-864 FTASDSYKINAS
+864 FAATDSYKINAS

-888 AASGTSG
+888 ASSGTSG
-895 YACVIEQAKDALGND
+895 YTCVIEQAKDALGND

-919 TLTSGRTSD
+919 TLTSGGTSD

-1099 WYTYVA
+1099 WYTYAASPV
-1105 DPAASDLAAAE
+1105 ASDLAAAE

-1296 STTEIYWSHDGNA
+1296 STTEIYWSHDGTA
-1309 SIDESRALYPDHKID
+1309 SIDESRALNPDHKID

-1356 EYIGNPQIVYIKVA
+1356 EYTGTPQTVYIKVA

-1431 TGLKLWYNDNDEA
+1431 TGLKLWYNDNGEA

-1467 GDTSEHDGQHK
+1467 GDTNEHDGQHK
-1478 LKFKVE
+1478 FKFKVE
-1484 DAKGTTFITS
+1484 DAKGTTFITGDGTGT
-1494 NGSDNSW
+1494 NNTW
-1501 LRPKIHKAGSGNT
+1501 LRPKIHKAGTGAS
-1514 ETFFGGDA
+1514 ETFFGA
-1522 TSDSTVY
+1522 TDSDDCFVY
-1529 IAIDTKKPAIEN
+1529 IAIDTKKPGIEN

-1549 ASASVESSSKTL
+1549 ASASVESSSKKL

-1570 FTLYFYAK
+1570 FTLYFYAM

-1595 TYAKEVTASTDP
+1595 TYAINVSASTDP
-1607 AMPGYSLITVKD
+1607 AYPGWSLITVKD
-1619 ISVAGLP
+1619 ISVAGIP
-1626 SGSNY
+1626 SSSNY
-1631 AGTIKVTDNAGLENT
+1631 VGTIKVTDNAGLENT
-1646 DTIPVEVDNDAP
+1646 ETIPMEVDNDKP
-1658 ALTIINPAQRSNQT
+1658 ELTIINPSQSSSQT
-1672 VSGGVNAYGTVN
+1672 VSGSVNAYGTVS
-1684 GADNETKLYYALTYE
+1684 GADNETKLYYALTFE
-1699 DDTHTAAA
+1699 DDTHNTAA
-1707 ATTEPTG
+1707 ATTTP
-1714 DGAYAEIKQKSK
+1714 DDSAFKEIKQKSK
-1726 LQWYVYFDGGVSS
+1726 LMWYVYFDGGVSS
-1739 EEQTHANT
+1739 EEETHTDT
-1747 LNQYLISKGATIGGV
+1747 LNTFLIKSNATINHVLARDETIADGRFTKTGGV
-1762 EATADEG
+1762 
-1769 ETQGSV
+1769 V
-1775 SNGTFK
+1775 
-1781 LPATGRF
+1781 
-1788 KDGIPI
+1788 I
-1794 YLWIKAVDAVGN
+1794 YLWARAEDAVGN
-1806 EVVSQPLYD
+1806 
-1815 DQGEFVKYVPYKILF
+1815 VKTEYYKVLL
-1830 DPQGSKPEVSFSYP
+1830 DPQGDKPEVSFSYP
-1844 DKNGE
+1844 AANGD
-1849 TMGGEFKVYGGAKAK
+1849 TMGGEIKIYGGARSK
-1864 DKDNPTIKAV
+1864 DKSNPTIKAV
-1874 FAQIISKAH
+1874 FAQIITNSH

-1894 SGWGTLTTEADSKG
+1894 SDWGILSYDPVAKKINEFTLKANDWT
-1908 NITGVTA
+1908 
-1915 FEPSAADL
+1915 
-1923 DYLKA
+1923 YLQA
-1928 AGYKVY
+1928 AGYPVY
-1934 KMRDYPTDST
+1934 KMEGYPATQTPWTSSNPDTD
-1944 AENYAT
+1944 
-1950 KLAAAEWDGSG
+1950 AAKYGIPI
-1961 TTPSDYGVLASVN
+1961 TPN
-1974 GSSWSLKINAN
+1974 GSSWSIKLNAK
-1985 GEFDPKAAA
+1985 GELNPKAAE
-1994 AGETATTN
+1994 AGQEATTN
-2002 IAAVRVFS
+2002 VAAIRIQS
-2010 YDGVNLSNSDERAFI
+2010 YDGVHFSSTESRAFI

-2086 NTAAAAKSAKF
+2086 NTAAAAESAKF

-2105 VAKDYTDPDQSGANY
+2105 VAKDYTDPTKSGTNFR
-2120 GVVTRDTAISDYKKL
+2120 VVTRDTASSDYKKL

-2189 YSFPLPVQQSD
+2189 YSFPETVQQSD

-2227 YFTRGTGVN
+2227 YFTRGSGDSM
-2236 EEIFDPM
+2236 EIFDPM
-2243 IKKDE
+2243 IKKGA
-2248 TGNRISTSGLKK
+2248 TGNRIRISTSGLTNR
-2260 KYGLYWK
+2260 YGLYWK
-2267 QQINVGR
+2267 SQAVGR
-2274 DADNLNILTITAD
+2274 DENDLNVLTITAD

-2295 AEIDGAVYRIMR
+2295 AEIDGAVYRIMS
-2307 IDDGTKV
+2307 IDGSKV

-2323 VTVALFA
+2323 VTAALFA

-2345 ARRVTDYGFGYD
+2345 ERRVTDYGFGYD
-2357 SPSNDDG
+2357 SPSNDDR
-2364 DLMVETVVNDNT
+2364 DLMVEAVVNDNT

-2403 AGNWAQAGGINSEK
+2403 AGNWAQAGGKNSEE

-2428 TVANNRLRVANL
+2428 TVANNRPRVANL

-2453 GTYNGATESA
+2453 GSYNGATESA

-2471 NKASSLTWNQDTN
+2471 KASSLTWNQDTN
-2484 SGTAKP
+2484 NGTAVTD
-2490 AAILGTATNAYLTA
+2490 AILGTATNAYLTA

-2528 SSDETELAKGNNA
+2528 NAAGTELAKGNNA
-2541 TAFITEAQTI
+2541 AAFITEAQTI
-2551 ANPMANESARL
+2551 ANPMANESARM

-2571 WTTNTLRTGGIPD
+2571 WTTDTLITNPLITGGIPD
-2584 TGVASPHKVE
+2584 TGAASPHKVE

-2605 AYGSAGFASRTDI
+2605 AYGSAGFASRTDL
-2618 ATATIYMA
+2618 ASATIYMA
-2626 VSMTDDEEPKAT
+2626 VSMADAEEPKAT

-2652 EGNNNNSVAWEG
+2652 EGNPNNSVAWEG

-2684 GATAYPNAKDGTTYP
+2684 GATAYPNTKDGTTYP

-2763 ASAGAW
+2763 ASAGTW

-2827 QILTSAVDAGGAY
+2827 QVLTSAVDAGGAY

-2855 EKNVSGYTAETAGNK
+2855 EKNVSGSTAATAGNK

-2875 LDVVP
+2875 IDVVP
-2880 YITGLTTMLSGKG
+2880 YITGLTTMLSDNG

-2901 GHWTLALQKD
+2901 GHWPVYKRAG
-2911 STTDKTDYATK
+2911 TD
-2922 TGTPEKFAVNGFNF
+2922 EKFYVNGFNF
-2936 VKGNE
+2936 AKGNG
-2941 SLADQS
+2941 AWAGQS
-2947 RTASGYFVVERG
+2947 KTASEYLVVTRG
-2959 AAGARVASLNNIN
+2959 ATGFEVMSLNNIN
-2972 SNDAKLSGTDYDNA
+2972 NNDAKLSGTDYDNA

-2995 NNLLTDD
+2995 NNRLTDD
-3002 VYVDVWQI
+3002 VYIDVWQLAP
-3010 NSMTAYLGSQMV
+3010 SAAALGEQEI
-3022 DSPIMKINPKTGANG
+3022 DTPIMKIKPGDAG
-3037 LIGFAFRY
+3037 LIGFAFKY
-3045 GPGDNSFA
+3045 GKADNHFAMPGKE
-3053 TPGTATSYEKRH
+3053 TSYEKRH
-3065 KGKDTENSLSMAYD
+3065 KGQDTKNSLSMAFD
-3079 ASGNSFA
+3079 ANGNSFA
-3086 TIADADSDTN
+3086 TIADADSSDTY
-3096 VADFFTFHSSLW
+3096 ADFFTFHSSLW
-3108 PKPGDDRIESGD
+3108 PNPDDGVINNEARA
-3120 RCAQLEMTGQKG
+3120 AQLEMTGQKG
-3132 KKGEE
+3132 KKGETN
-3137 EDPNAEVYI
+3137 PQTLYT
-3146 GEINKHQSPC
+3146 GETTKHQSPC

-3174 EIRFRSSLG
+3174 EIRFRSSLSKPFKVKDNG
-3183 GTFNTTRTDIGN
+3183 ERDGNTGN
-3195 FVHLDYT
+3195 FVNL
-3202 VGKVTTHTYDKTVA
+3202 GKAKERVDNHTYAVSVA
-3216 NCQIVAEANE
+3216 NCQIVAEENS

-3239 AIPKSDS
+3239 AIAKSGS

-3258 SNANAMWYGYNTTP
+3258 SQANAMWYGYNTTP
-3272 STKRV
+3272 STSRV
-3277 GTGQTAG
+3277 GTTQTVG
-3284 AGWHMTK
+3284 DGWHMTK

-3309 KKGVH
+3309 KNGVH
-3314 IAAQDSASG
+3314 IAAQDSSSG
-3323 SVWYAY
+3323 SLWYAY
-3329 LASYAQDAATKIC
+3329 LANYAQDVATNIC
-3342 RVDSGSV
+3342 RVDTESV
-3349 GKNLDLDVALASTGG
+3349 GKNIDIDVALASADGD
-3364 NPVPYISYYAF
+3364 PVPYISYYAYA
-3375 SDKLPKYA
+3375 DKLPKFA
-3383 RLSKAG
+3383 RLAKAG
-3389 VWGDGIDDEG
+3389 VLGDGVDDEG

-3426 KSAGVITNPTAGNS
+3426 KNAGVINNSTATASDDNH
-3440 YIDKDSGMC
+3440 C
-3449 YGNGTSN
+3449 YGNGTKN
-3456 AILGYKRVDGIRG
+3456 AVLGYKHVDDGRG
-3469 YVETA
+3469 YIETA
-3474 QLTKDPTVA
+3474 QLTGDPTAA

>member
-47 SPSASSVCAKAV
+47 SPSASSVCAKAI

-73 VSIVVTNTKTGAAHT
+73 VSIVVTNTKTGAVHT

-287 MKKIIS
+287 MKKIIA

-311 KIYNGTYTLTEF
+311 KIYNGTYNLTEF

-351 YDDSDAS
+351 YDDSDVS

-426 HGTKTTG
+426 QGTKTTG

-637 ESNNRVLSSAATY
+637 ENNNKDLSSAATY

-713 VDDDAAPSLS
+713 VDDDATPSLS

-767 TLSLAPSVA
+767 TLSLAPSAA

-895 YACVIEQAKDALGND
+895 YTCVIEQAKDALGND

-919 TLTSGRTSD
+919 TLTSGGTSD

-933 TVSAND
+933 TVSASD

-971 IKGKKIVVGSGDKS
+971 IKGKKIVVGSGEKS

-993 WHSSTGLVFNG
+993 WYSSTGLVFNG

-1076 GNVSAK
+1076 GNVSVK

-1099 WYTYVA
+1099 WYTYA
-1105 DPAASDLAAAE
+1105 ASPAASDLAAAE

-1151 GGAASDPAPT
+1151 GGAATDPAPT

-1175 ANATWED
+1175 ANAKWEP

-1261 TPPTVK
+1261 TPPTKK
-1267 PDGTEVPTTSTSVN
+1267 PDGSDVPTESTSVN

-1296 STTEIYWSHDGNA
+1296 STTEIYWSHDGTA

-1324 DTGTSIYN
+1324 DIGTSIYN
-1332 WNVAQYEFSK
+1332 WNVAQYEFSKLNDWNVAQYEFSK

-1356 EYIGNPQIVYIKVA
+1356 EYDGHAQTVYIKVA

-1394 KITFSAP
+1394 KITFTAP

-1415 KGSALLR
+1415 KGSAL
-1422 GKVEDDDGL
+1422 
-1431 TGLKLWYNDNDEA
+1431 
-1444 DASSADGLKWT
+1444 
-1455 ELGLTSG
+1455 
-1462 VFEIF
+1462 
-1467 GDTSEHDGQHK
+1467 
-1478 LKFKVE
+1478 
-1484 DAKGTTFITS
+1484 
-1494 NGSDNSW
+1494 
-1501 LRPKIHKAGSGNT
+1501 
-1514 ETFFGGDA
+1514 
-1522 TSDSTVY
+1522 
-1529 IAIDTKKPAIEN
+1529 
-1541 KSYFVGDS
+1541 
-1549 ASASVESSSKTL
+1549 
-1561 GLLGGKKDK
+1561 
-1570 FTLYFYAK
+1570 
-1578 DESGLDLT
+1578 
-1586 KTTFVFNGT
+1586 
-1595 TYAKEVTASTDP
+1595 
-1607 AMPGYSLITVKD
+1607 
-1619 ISVAGLP
+1619 
-1626 SGSNY
+1626 
-1631 AGTIKVTDNAGLENT
+1631 
-1646 DTIPVEVDNDAP
+1646 
-1658 ALTIINPAQRSNQT
+1658 
-1672 VSGGVNAYGTVN
+1672 
-1684 GADNETKLYYALTYE
+1684 
-1699 DDTHTAAA
+1699 
-1707 ATTEPTG
+1707 
-1714 DGAYAEIKQKSK
+1714 
-1726 LQWYVYFDGGVSS
+1726 
-1739 EEQTHANT
+1739 
-1747 LNQYLISKGATIGGV
+1747 
-1762 EATADEG
+1762 
-1769 ETQGSV
+1769 
-1775 SNGTFK
+1775 
-1781 LPATGRF
+1781 
-1788 KDGIPI
+1788 
-1794 YLWIKAVDAVGN
+1794 
-1806 EVVSQPLYD
+1806 
-1815 DQGEFVKYVPYKILF
+1815 
-1830 DPQGSKPEVSFSYP
+1830 
-1844 DKNGE
+1844 
-1849 TMGGEFKVYGGAKAK
+1849 
-1864 DKDNPTIKAV
+1864 
-1874 FAQIISKAH
+1874 
-1883 EYKDAS
+1883 
-1889 YTPPE
+1889 
-1894 SGWGTLTTEADSKG
+1894 
-1908 NITGVTA
+1908 
-1915 FEPSAADL
+1915 
-1923 DYLKA
+1923 
-1928 AGYKVY
+1928 
-1934 KMRDYPTDST
+1934 
-1944 AENYAT
+1944 
-1950 KLAAAEWDGSG
+1950 
-1961 TTPSDYGVLASVN
+1961 
-1974 GSSWSLKINAN
+1974 
-1985 GEFDPKAAA
+1985 
-1994 AGETATTN
+1994 
-2002 IAAVRVFS
+2002 
-2010 YDGVNLSNSDERAFI
+2010 
-2025 VDSDTPQLRDL
+2025 
-2036 MLEQFGLDG
+2036 
-2045 TDDYATASRE
+2045 
-2055 YVEDM
+2055 
-2060 YVTGK
+2060 
-2065 WFLTFTLNDGQAMG
+2065 
-2079 VVKIGKG
+2079 
-2086 NTAAAAKSAKF
+2086 
-2097 TYLGTDGG
+2097 
-2105 VAKDYTDPDQSGANY
+2105 
-2120 GVVTRDTAISDYKKL
+2120 
-2135 NVKYP
+2135 
-2140 LDTASGCGTQ
+2140 
-2150 YVYVYYE
+2150 
-2157 DSSGKGGDQAAKTY
+2157 
-2171 KISYDNKAPTLAV
+2171 
-2184 EADEK
+2184 
-2189 YSFPLPVQQSD
+2189 
-2200 GWYTIQSKVSEPKQG
+2200 
-2215 VTDQSGF
+2215 
-2222 ERVAF
+2222 
-2227 YFTRGTGVN
+2227 
-2236 EEIFDPM
+2236 
-2243 IKKDE
+2243 
-2248 TGNRISTSGLKK
+2248 
-2260 KYGLYWK
+2260 
-2267 QQINVGR
+2267 
-2274 DADNLNILTITAD
+2274 
-2287 PNIHVGGL
+2287 
-2295 AEIDGAVYRIMR
+2295 
-2307 IDDGTKV
+2307 
-2314 TINGQPRKE
+2314 
-2323 VTVALFA
+2323 
-2330 VANVV
+2330 
-2335 DNTIQESSYG
+2335 
-2345 ARRVTDYGFGYD
+2345 
-2357 SPSNDDG
+2357 
-2364 DLMVETVVNDNT
+2364 
-2376 DWTWSANIY
+2376 
-2385 SKNIADGAVNI
+2385 
-2396 HYVAFDK
+2396 
-2403 AGNWAQAGGINSEK
+2403 
-2417 TTVSDPPVVAA
+2417 
-2428 TVANNRLRVANL
+2428 
-2440 YVGTDLNGNNAID
+2440 
-2453 GTYNGATESA
+2453 
-2463 RGEWSVPY
+2463 
-2471 NKASSLTWNQDTN
+2471 
-2484 SGTAKP
+2484 
-2490 AAILGTATNAYLTA
+2490 
-2504 KGMTVI
+2504 
-2510 KPEILGGNGN
+2510 
-2520 IFYAYKFT
+2520 
-2528 SSDETELAKGNNA
+2528 
-2541 TAFITEAQTI
+2541 
-2551 ANPMANESARL
+2551 
-2562 ADITIQAGD
+2562 
-2571 WTTNTLRTGGIPD
+2571 
-2584 TGVASPHKVE
+2584 
-2594 FTFYD
+2594 
-2599 QTEGAP
+2599 
-2605 AYGSAGFASRTDI
+2605 
-2618 ATATIYMA
+2618 
-2626 VSMTDDEEPKAT
+2626 
-2638 REDLFWKA
+2638 
-2646 KGATDG
+2646 
-2652 EGNNNNSVAWEG
+2652 
-2664 SAPLG
+2664 
-2669 HIDLSADLPD
+2669 
-2679 IFKAT
+2679 
-2684 GATAYPNAKDGTTYP
+2684 
-2699 AAEMDRDSK
+2699 
-2708 ASGKIVLRGKVSD
+2708 
-2721 NKMLYH
+2721 
-2727 IYLKIP
+2727 
-2733 AMSTN
+2733 
-2738 FAAAKN
+2738 
-2744 ADANFGYNDTYG
+2744 
-2756 YMAATYN
+2756 
-2763 ASAGAW
+2763 
-2769 TTPVAT
+2769 
-2775 DATLSSYGIKF
+2775 
-2786 TVTNS
+2786 
-2791 KVKASG
+2791 
-2797 HTADWEFVW
+2797 
-2806 DTSYINN
+2806 
-2813 VAAADVT
+2813 
-2820 VDVYASD
+2820 
-2827 QILTSAVDAGGAY
+2827 
-2840 TSLNGTAKYTAPAPQ
+2840 
-2855 EKNVSGYTAETAGNK
+2855 
-2870 PATLQ
+2870 
-2875 LDVVP
+2875 
-2880 YITGLTTMLSGKG
+2880 
-2893 VEYTRTAK
+2893 
-2901 GHWTLALQKD
+2901 
-2911 STTDKTDYATK
+2911 
-2922 TGTPEKFAVNGFNF
+2922 
-2936 VKGNE
+2936 
-2941 SLADQS
+2941 
-2947 RTASGYFVVERG
+2947 
-2959 AAGARVASLNNIN
+2959 
-2972 SNDAKLSGTDYDNA
+2972 
-2986 YNRQPNGKN
+2986 
-2995 NNLLTDD
+2995 
-3002 VYVDVWQI
+3002 
-3010 NSMTAYLGSQMV
+3010 
-3022 DSPIMKINPKTGANG
+3022 
-3037 LIGFAFRY
+3037 
-3045 GPGDNSFA
+3045 
-3053 TPGTATSYEKRH
+3053 
-3065 KGKDTENSLSMAYD
+3065 
-3079 ASGNSFA
+3079 
-3086 TIADADSDTN
+3086 
-3096 VADFFTFHSSLW
+3096 
-3108 PKPGDDRIESGD
+3108 
-3120 RCAQLEMTGQKG
+3120 
-3132 KKGEE
+3132 
-3137 EDPNAEVYI
+3137 
-3146 GEINKHQSPC
+3146 
-3156 IATAGSNV
+3156 
-3164 YLAYYDAFNK
+3164 
-3174 EIRFRSSLG
+3174 
-3183 GTFNTTRTDIGN
+3183 
-3195 FVHLDYT
+3195 
-3202 VGKVTTHTYDKTVA
+3202 
-3216 NCQIVAEANE
+3216 
-3226 SGNPQGGSYVSIA
+3226 
-3239 AIPKSDS
+3239 
-3246 MADDVVVMVWYD
+3246 
-3258 SNANAMWYGYNTTP
+3258 
-3272 STKRV
+3272 
-3277 GTGQTAG
+3277 
-3284 AGWHMTK
+3284 
-3291 QILSGKAN
+3291 
-3299 GYYCKVAVDA
+3299 
-3309 KKGVH
+3309 
-3314 IAAQDSASG
+3314 
-3323 SVWYAY
+3323 
-3329 LASYAQDAATKIC
+3329 
-3342 RVDSGSV
+3342 
-3349 GKNLDLDVALASTGG
+3349 
-3364 NPVPYISYYAF
+3364 
-3375 SDKLPKYA
+3375 
-3383 RLSKAG
+3383 
-3389 VWGDGIDDEG
+3389 
-3399 KYTETWDVGFVPTT
+3399 
-3413 SSVPQDNMNVGVW
+3413 
-3426 KSAGVITNPTAGNS
+3426 
-3440 YIDKDSGMC
+3440 
-3449 YGNGTSN
+3449 
-3456 AILGYKRVDGIRG
+3456 
-3469 YVETA
+3469 
-3474 QLTKDPTVA
+3474 
-3483 Y
+3483 

>member
-47 SPSASSVCAKAV
+47 SPSASSVCAKAI

-73 VSIVVTNTKTGAAHT
+73 VSIVVTNTKTGAVHT

-287 MKKIIS
+287 MKKIIA

-311 KIYNGTYTLTEF
+311 KIYNGTYNLTEF

-548 ESDKIQTNGIKITGY
+548 ESDKIQTNGIMITGY
-563 LYNKHIPGKSYIK
+563 LYNKHIPGKSYIN
-576 NYAPAP
+576 NYAAP
-582 AGVEKEYNGT
+582 AGVVKEYNGT

-629 EAQGYYFD
+629 KAQGYYFD
-637 ESNNRVLSSAATY
+637 ENNNRVLSSAATY

-670 TLITESFASYESVG
+670 ALITESFASYESVG
-684 EGALKRTTIT
+684 EGALKRTSIT

-742 DGQDCYALLDTDN
+742 DGQDCYALLDTDK

-810 RVVGVDAVGNLSAV
+810 RVVGVDAVGNLSAP

-895 YACVIEQAKDALGND
+895 YTCVIEQAKDALGND

-919 TLTSGRTSD
+919 TLTSGGTSD

-971 IKGKKIVVGSGDKS
+971 IKGKKIVVGSGEKS

-1099 WYTYVA
+1099 WYTYA
-1105 DPAASDLAAAE
+1105 ASPAASDLAAAE

-1151 GGAASDPAPT
+1151 GGAATAPAPT

-1175 ANATWED
+1175 AKATWEP

-1201 ASAKLVA
+1201 AAAKLVA

-1261 TPPTVK
+1261 TPPTKK
-1267 PDGTEVPTTSTSVN
+1267 PDGTDVPTTSTSVN

-1296 STTEIYWSHDGNA
+1296 STTEIYWSHDGSP
-1309 SIDESRALYPDHKID
+1309 SIDESRALNPDHKID

-1342 LNDEKTKFLFADGT
+1342 LNDDKTKFLFADGT
-1356 EYIGNPQIVYIKVA
+1356 EYAGTPQTVYIKVA

-1431 TGLKLWYNDNDEA
+1431 TGLKLWYNDNGEA

-1478 LKFKVE
+1478 FKFKVE
-1484 DAKGTTFITS
+1484 DAKGTTFITGDGTGT
-1494 NGSDNSW
+1494 NNTW
-1501 LRPKIHKAGSGNT
+1501 LRPKIHKAGTGAS
-1514 ETFFGGDA
+1514 ETFFGE
-1522 TSDSTVY
+1522 SDSDDCFVY

-1549 ASASVESSSKTL
+1549 ASASVENSVKKL

-1578 DESGLDLT
+1578 DESGLDEENIS
-1586 KTTFVFNGT
+1586 FVFNGV
-1595 TYAKEVTASTDP
+1595 TYKKTPASGQKPLTISPSTDL
-1607 AMPGYSLITVKD
+1607 ALPGYSLITVKD
-1619 ISVAGLP
+1619 ISVAAPLP

-1631 AGTIKVTDNAGLENT
+1631 VGTIKVTDNAGLENT
-1646 DTIPVEVDNDAP
+1646 DTIPMEVDNDAP
-1658 ALTIINPAQRSNQT
+1658 ELTIINPSQSSSQT
-1672 VSGGVNAYGTVN
+1672 VSGSVNAYGTVS
-1684 GADNETKLYYALTYE
+1684 GADNDTKLYYALTFE
-1699 DDTHTAAA
+1699 DDTHNTAA
-1707 ATTEPTG
+1707 ATTTPA
-1714 DGAYAEIKQKSK
+1714 DNAFKEIKQKSK
-1726 LQWYVYFDGGVSS
+1726 LMWYVYFDGGVST
-1739 EEQTHANT
+1739 EEETHTDT
-1747 LNQYLISKGATIGGV
+1747 LNTFLIKSNATINHVLARDETIADGRFTQAGGV
-1762 EATADEG
+1762 
-1769 ETQGSV
+1769 V
-1775 SNGTFK
+1775 
-1781 LPATGRF
+1781 
-1788 KDGIPI
+1788 I
-1794 YLWIKAVDAVGN
+1794 YLWARAEDAVGN
-1806 EVVSQPLYD
+1806 
-1815 DQGEFVKYVPYKILF
+1815 VKTEYYKVLL
-1830 DPQGSKPEVSFSYP
+1830 DPQGDKPEVSFSYP
-1844 DKNGE
+1844 AANGD
-1849 TMGGEFKVYGGAKAK
+1849 TMGGEIKIYGGARSK
-1864 DKDNPTIKAV
+1864 DKTNPTIKAV
-1874 FAQIISKAH
+1874 FAQIITNSH

-1894 SGWGTLTTEADSKG
+1894 SGWGILSYDPDAKKINEFTLKANDWT
-1908 NITGVTA
+1908 
-1915 FEPSAADL
+1915 
-1923 DYLKA
+1923 YLQA
-1928 AGYKVY
+1928 AGYPVY
-1934 KMRDYPTDST
+1934 KMEGYPATQTAWTSSNTD
-1944 AENYAT
+1944 AD
-1950 KLAAAEWDGSG
+1950 AAKYGIPI
-1961 TTPSDYGVLASVN
+1961 TPN
-1974 GSSWSLKINAN
+1974 GSSWSIKLNAK
-1985 GEFDPKAAA
+1985 GELNPKAAE
-1994 AGETATTN
+1994 AGQEATTN
-2002 IAAVRVFS
+2002 VAAIRIQS
-2010 YDGVNLSNSDERAFI
+2010 YDGVHFSSTESRAFI

-2060 YVTGK
+2060 YVTGR

-2086 NTAAAAKSAKF
+2086 NTAAAAESAKF

-2105 VAKDYTDPDQSGANY
+2105 VAKDYTDPTKSGTNY

-2135 NVKYP
+2135 KVKYP

-2189 YSFPLPVQQSD
+2189 YSFPETVQQSD

-2227 YFTRGTGVN
+2227 YFTRGSGDSM
-2236 EEIFDPM
+2236 EIFDPM
-2243 IKKDE
+2243 IKKGA
-2248 TGNRISTSGLKK
+2248 TGNRIRISTSGLTKK
-2260 KYGLYWK
+2260 DGLYWK
-2267 QQINVGR
+2267 SQAVGR
-2274 DADNLNILTITAD
+2274 DENDLNVLTISAD

-2295 AEIDGAVYRIMR
+2295 AKIDGAVYRIMS
-2307 IDDGTKV
+2307 IDGSKV

-2345 ARRVTDYGFGYD
+2345 ERRVTDYGFGYD

-2364 DLMVETVVNDNT
+2364 DLMVEAVVNDNT

-2403 AGNWAQAGGINSEK
+2403 AGNWAQAGGKNSEE

-2428 TVANNRLRVANL
+2428 TVANNRPRVANL

-2453 GTYNGATESA
+2453 GSYNGATESA

-2471 NKASSLTWNQDTN
+2471 KASSLTWNQDTN
-2484 SGTAKP
+2484 NGTAVTD
-2490 AAILGTATNAYLTA
+2490 AILGTATNAYLTA

-2528 SSDETELAKGNNA
+2528 SSAGTELAKGNNA
-2541 TAFITEAQTI
+2541 AAFITEAQTI
-2551 ANPMANESARL
+2551 ANPMANESARM

-2571 WTTNTLRTGGIPD
+2571 WTTNTLITNPLITGGIPD
-2584 TGVASPHKVE
+2584 TGAASPHKVE

-2605 AYGSAGFASRTDI
+2605 AYGATGFDTRSDLAS
-2618 ATATIYMA
+2618 ATIYMA
-2626 VSMTDDEEPKAT
+2626 VSMADAEEPKAT

-2738 FAAAKN
+2738 FGAAKN

-2763 ASAGAW
+2763 ASVGTW

-2827 QILTSAVDAGGAY
+2827 QVLTSAVDAGGAY

-2855 EKNVSGYTAETAGNK
+2855 EKNVSGSTAATAGNK

-2875 LDVVP
+2875 IDVVP
-2880 YITGLTTMLSGKG
+2880 YITGLTTMLSDNG

-2901 GHWTLALQKD
+2901 GHWPVYKRAG
-2911 STTDKTDYATK
+2911 TD
-2922 TGTPEKFAVNGFNF
+2922 EKFYVNGFNF
-2936 VKGNE
+2936 AKGNG
-2941 SLADQS
+2941 AWAGQS
-2947 RTASGYFVVERG
+2947 KTASEYLVVTRG
-2959 AAGARVASLNNIN
+2959 ATGFEVMSLNNIN
-2972 SNDAKLSGTDYDNA
+2972 NNDAKLSGTDYDNA

-2995 NNLLTDD
+2995 NNRLTDD
-3002 VYVDVWQI
+3002 VYIDVWQLAP
-3010 NSMTAYLGSQMV
+3010 SAAALGEQEI
-3022 DSPIMKINPKTGANG
+3022 DTPIMKIKPGDAG
-3037 LIGFAFRY
+3037 LIGFAFKY
-3045 GPGDNSFA
+3045 GKADNHFAMPGKE
-3053 TPGTATSYEKRH
+3053 TSYEKRH
-3065 KGKDTENSLSMAYD
+3065 KGQDTKNSLSMAFD
-3079 ASGNSFA
+3079 ANGNSFA
-3086 TIADADSDTN
+3086 TIADADSSDAY
-3096 VADFFTFHSSLW
+3096 ADFFTFHSSLW
-3108 PKPGDDRIESGD
+3108 NNPADGVIGNAGRA
-3120 RCAQLEMTGQKG
+3120 AQLEMTGQKG
-3132 KKGEE
+3132 KKGETN
-3137 EDPNAEVYI
+3137 PTTVYT
-3146 GEINKHQSPC
+3146 GETTKHQSPC

-3174 EIRFRSSLG
+3174 EIRFRSSLSKPFKVKANG
-3183 GTFNTTRTDIGN
+3183 DRDGDTGN
-3195 FVHLDYT
+3195 FVNL
-3202 VGKVTTHTYDKTVA
+3202 GKAKERVDNHTYNVSVA
-3216 NCQIVAEANE
+3216 NCQIVAEENT

-3239 AIPKSDS
+3239 AIAKSGS

-3258 SNANAMWYGYNTTP
+3258 SQANAMWYGYNTTP
-3272 STKRV
+3272 STSRV
-3277 GTGQTAG
+3277 GTTQTVG
-3284 AGWHMTK
+3284 DGWHMTK

-3309 KKGVH
+3309 KNGVH
-3314 IAAQDSASG
+3314 IAAQDSSSG
-3323 SVWYAY
+3323 SLWYAY
-3329 LASYAQDAATKIC
+3329 LANYAQDVATNIC
-3342 RVDSGSV
+3342 RVDTESV
-3349 GKNLDLDVALASTGG
+3349 GKNIDIDVALASADGD
-3364 NPVPYISYYAF
+3364 PVPYISYYAYA
-3375 SDKLPKYA
+3375 DKLPKFA
-3383 RLSKAG
+3383 RLAKAG
-3389 VWGDGIDDEG
+3389 VLGDGVDDEG

-3426 KSAGVITNPTAGNS
+3426 KNAGVINNSTATASDDNH
-3440 YIDKDSGMC
+3440 C
-3449 YGNGTSN
+3449 YGNGTKN
-3456 AILGYKRVDGIRG
+3456 AVLGYKHVDAGRG
-3469 YVETA
+3469 YIETA
-3474 QLTKDPTVA
+3474 QLTGTPEDA

>member
-1 MKKTLAALLKKF
+1 MKKLLLKKI
-13 GLSLCVAAAA
+13 GLSLFVAAAA
-23 FVWSTCEVGLGEA
+23 LLWTTCEVGLGEA
-36 VDTMAPTVSVT
+36 VDNDAPTLSVT
-47 SPSASSVCAKAV
+47 GPAKASVCKDS
-59 KIEGTCSD
+59 IDITGLCGD
-67 DKGIAK
+67 DKGVKSVNI
-73 VSIVVTNTKTGAAHT
+73 TLRNTMTGAS
-88 YYADIK
+88 YNLDADIDFSTK
-94 NMTSWSKTINE
+94 SASGSYNWKKTINKKE
-105 LAENSGY
+105 LGGKY
-112 PLPDGSYTADVTATD
+112 PLPDGKYEANVVVNDVN
-127 VFGRNSGTSSTAF
+127 GRKSGVSSTAF

-145 EPIFCVTSPS
+145 EPIFCVTSPT

-167 AVSISGEIADDHDIA
+167 AVTISGEIADDHDIA

-236 DGSENPDYKLYKN
+236 DGTENPDYKLYKN
-249 YMAIYDGVTLGQD
+249 YLAIYDGTAFGSD

-268 PTLTDIA
+268 PILTDIA
-275 GNTSKQSYVSTE
+275 GNTSEQSYVSTE
-287 MKKIIS
+287 IKKIIAS
-293 NLFGVELN
+293 ACGVEPT
-301 IDSLQTAQLM
+301 IDSLQTGQLM
-311 KIYNGTYTLTEF
+311 KIYNGTYTLNELSAA
-323 NQEQREKIVSIMKGT
+323 QREKVVSIMKGD
-338 YALQPGDKPYYCY
+338 YALQPADKPYYCY
-351 YDDSDAS
+351 YDDGDAS
-358 KRSPFAATVNSNNS
+358 KQSPFTANVNSNNS

-379 YENPTTSAEGWV
+379 YENPTASAEDWV

-398 ITITLKAGLDGWGIL
+398 ITITLKAGRDAWGIL
-413 PSSLEVNL
+413 PSTLEVNL
-421 YECDD
+421 YESDD
-426 HGTKTTG
+426 QGRKTTG
-433 DIAFSSNPFKDPT
+433 DIAYSSNPFKDPS

-459 ETQNIATSVINQSY
+459 ETQNIATSVTNQSY
-473 YVTLPSLK
+473 YVTLPSLR
-481 AGNRYILEAEGKDE
+481 AGNKYILEAGGKDE
-495 NDSGLV
+495 NESELF
-501 PVGGNWYGFKVAS
+501 PAGGNWYGFKVAS

-538 GFKLKLNIKD
+538 GYKLKLNIKD

-563 LYNKHIPGKSYIK
+563 LYDKHIPGKSYIK
-576 NYAPAP
+576 NYTAPT
-582 AGVEKEYNGT
+582 GVVKEYNGT

-615 VSSVSSG
+615 GFSASSG

-629 EAQGYYFD
+629 EARGYYLD
-637 ESNNRVLSSAATY
+637 EHGVRQLSSPATY

-670 TLITESFASYESVG
+670 TLITESFASYESAG
-684 EGALKRTTIT
+684 EGALKRTSIT

-742 DGQDCYALLDTDN
+742 EGQDCYALLDTDN
-755 FVAGATSVDGYY
+755 FVAGVTSVDGYY
-767 TLSLAPSVA
+767 TLALAPSAA
-776 GKTWTEITEGVSQV
+776 GKTWTEVGGVSQV
-790 ASQTTWEQKIN
+790 ASQTSWEQKIN
-801 VVEGSEKIF
+801 VVEGSGKIF

-849 YYNASNATGGKLTVE
+849 YYNAANATGGKLTVE
-864 FTASDSYKINAS
+864 FTATDSYKIDAAG
-876 DVSVAATKNGAA
+876 VAVAATKNGAA

-895 YACVIEQAKDALGND
+895 YTCEIKQAKDALGND

-919 TLTSGRTSD
+919 TLTSGGTSD

-955 TVAPSFE
+955 TVAPAFE

-1076 GNVSAK
+1076 GNVSGK

-1105 DPAASDLAAAE
+1105 SPVASDLAAAE

-1151 GGAASDPAPT
+1151 GGAATDPAPT

-1175 ANATWED
+1175 AHATWDD

-1241 NTPDTMIASYNATA
+1241 NTPDTMIASYKATA

-1261 TPPTVK
+1261 TPPTKK
-1267 PDGTEVPTTSTSVN
+1267 PDGSDVPTTSTSVN

-1296 STTEIYWSHDGNA
+1296 STTEIYWSHNGDA
-1309 SIDESRALYPDHKID
+1309 SIDESRGVNPDHKID

-1342 LNDEKTKFLFADGT
+1342 LNDDKTKFLFADGT
-1356 EYIGNPQIVYIKVA
+1356 EYTGNAQTVYIKVV

-1401 DDLSAMLPTAYVLK
+1401 DDLSAMSSGAYVLK

-1431 TGLKLWYNDNDEA
+1431 TGLKLWYNDNGEA
-1444 DASSADGLKWT
+1444 DASSADGLKWN

-1484 DAKGTTFITS
+1484 DAKGTTFVTGDGTGT
-1494 NGSDNSW
+1494 NNTW
-1501 LRPKIHKAGSGNT
+1501 LRPKIHKAGTGAS
-1514 ETFFGGDA
+1514 ETFFGA
-1522 TSDSTVY
+1522 TDSDDCFVY
-1529 IAIDTKKPAIEN
+1529 IAIDTKKPAIDN

-1549 ASASVESSSKTL
+1549 ASASVENSVKKL

-1631 AGTIKVTDNAGLENT
+1631 VGTIKVTDNAGLENT

-1658 ALTIINPAQRSNQT
+1658 ELTIINPSQSSSQT
-1672 VSGGVNAYGTVN
+1672 VSGSVNAYGTVS
-1684 GADNETKLYYALTYE
+1684 GADSGTKLYYALTFE
-1699 DDTHTAAA
+1699 DDTHDTAA
-1707 ATTEPTG
+1707 ATTTPA
-1714 DGAYAEIKQKSK
+1714 DSVFKEIKQKSK
-1726 LQWYVYFDGGVSS
+1726 LMWYVYFDGGAST
-1739 EEQTHANT
+1739 EEETHIDT
-1747 LNQYLISKGATIGGV
+1747 LNTFLIKSNATINHVIAREETIADGRFSKAGGV
-1762 EATADEG
+1762 
-1769 ETQGSV
+1769 V
-1775 SNGTFK
+1775 
-1781 LPATGRF
+1781 
-1788 KDGIPI
+1788 I
-1794 YLWIKAVDAVGN
+1794 YLWARAEDAVGN
-1806 EVVSQPLYD
+1806 
-1815 DQGEFVKYVPYKILF
+1815 VKTDYYKVLL
-1830 DPQGSKPEVSFSYP
+1830 DPQGDKPEVSFSYP
-1844 DKNGE
+1844 AANGD
-1849 TMGGEFKVYGGAKAK
+1849 TMGGEIKIYGGARSK
-1864 DKDNPTIKAV
+1864 DKSNPTIKAV
-1874 FAQIISKAH
+1874 FAQIITNSH

-1889 YTPPE
+1889 YTPPAG
-1894 SGWGTLTTEADSKG
+1894 GWGILSYDPDAKKINEFTLKANDWT
-1908 NITGVTA
+1908 
-1915 FEPSAADL
+1915 
-1923 DYLKA
+1923 YLQA
-1928 AGYKVY
+1928 AGYPVY
-1934 KMRDYPTDST
+1934 KMEGYPATQTAWTSSNTDEV
-1944 AENYAT
+1944 ADKY
-1950 KLAAAEWDGSG
+1950 GIPI
-1961 TTPSDYGVLASVN
+1961 TPN
-1974 GSSWSLKINAN
+1974 GSSWSIKLNAK
-1985 GEFDPKAAA
+1985 GELNPKTAE
-1994 AGETATTN
+1994 AGQEATTN
-2002 IAAVRVFS
+2002 VAAIRIQS
-2010 YDGVNLSNSDERAFI
+2010 YDGVHFSSTESRAFI

-2045 TDDYATASRE
+2045 TEASATASRE

-2086 NTAAAAKSAKF
+2086 NTAAAAESAKF

-2105 VAKDYTDPDQSGANY
+2105 VAKDYTDPTKSETNY

-2171 KISYDNKAPTLAV
+2171 KISYDNKAPALAV

-2189 YSFPLPVQQSD
+2189 YSFPLTVQQSD

-2227 YFTRGTGVN
+2227 YFTRGSGASM
-2236 EEIFDPM
+2236 EIFDPM
-2243 IKKDE
+2243 IKKGA
-2248 TGNRISTSGLKK
+2248 TGNRISTSGLKND
-2260 KYGLYWK
+2260 YGLYWK
-2267 QQINVGR
+2267 RQTVGR
-2274 DADNLNILTITAD
+2274 DENDLNVLTISAD
-2287 PNIHVGGL
+2287 ANIHVGGL
-2295 AEIDGAVYRIMR
+2295 AEIDGAVYRIMS
-2307 IDDGTKV
+2307 IDGAKV

-2323 VTVALFA
+2323 VTTAFFA

-2345 ARRVTDYGFGYD
+2345 ERRVTDYGFGYD

-2364 DLMVETVVNDNT
+2364 DLMVEAVVNDNT

-2403 AGNWAQAGGINSEK
+2403 AGNWAQAGGKNSEE

-2428 TVANNRLRVANL
+2428 TVANNRPRVANL

-2453 GTYNGATESA
+2453 GSYNGATESA

-2484 SGTAKP
+2484 NGTAVTD
-2490 AAILGTATNAYLTA
+2490 AILGTATNAYLTA

-2510 KPEILGGNGN
+2510 RPEILGGNGN

-2528 SSDETELAKGNNA
+2528 DAAGTELAKGNNA
-2541 TAFITEAQTI
+2541 AAFITEAQTI
-2551 ANPMANESARL
+2551 ANPMANESARM

-2584 TGVASPHKVE
+2584 TGAASPHKVE

-2605 AYGSAGFASRTDI
+2605 AYGATGFDTRSDLAS
-2618 ATATIYMA
+2618 ATIYMA
-2626 VSMTDDEEPKAT
+2626 VSMTDGEEPKAT

-2684 GATAYPNAKDGTTYP
+2684 GATDYTKDETTYP

-2738 FAAAKN
+2738 FEAAKT
-2744 ADANFGYNDTYG
+2744 ADANFGYNATYG

-2763 ASAGAW
+2763 ASAGNW

-2827 QILTSAVDAGGAY
+2827 QVLTSAIDAGGAY

-2855 EKNVSGYTAETAGNK
+2855 EKNVSGSTAATAGNK

-2880 YITGLTTMLSGKG
+2880 YITGLTTMLSAKG
-2893 VEYTRTAK
+2893 VDSARSAK
-2901 GHWTLALQKD
+2901 GHWPVYYHRD
-2911 STTDKTDYATK
+2911 SPNSNDGSYSGAA
-2922 TGTPEKFAVNGFNF
+2922 ESFNVNGFNF
-2936 VKGNE
+2936 
-2941 SLADQS
+2941 
-2947 RTASGYFVVERG
+2947 ASGNGALAGQSMTKSGWLVVTRG
-2959 AAGARVASLNNIN
+2959 ATDSEVQSLNNIN
-2972 SNDAKLSGTDYDNA
+2972 NNDAKLSGTDYDNA
-2986 YNRQPNGKN
+2986 YNRQPNGRN

-3002 VYVDVWQI
+3002 VYVDVWQL
-3010 NSMTAYLGSQMV
+3010 NNRAAVLGGQTIEQPV
-3022 DSPIMKINPKTGANG
+3022 MKINPAAAGKGR
-3037 LIGFAFRY
+3037 IGFAFKY
-3045 GPGDNSFA
+3045 GTGTQQYAMPNGTSNSY
-3053 TPGTATSYEKRH
+3053 TNWHT
-3065 KGKDTENSLSMAYD
+3065 GKDTKYSVTFAYD
-3079 ASGNSFA
+3079 SNGASYSTTADGDSSGTYSDYFSFSTSIWGKPKVTNNNKTIQGNAS
-3086 TIADADSDTN
+3086 
-3096 VADFFTFHSSLW
+3096 
-3108 PKPGDDRIESGD
+3108 RIE
-3120 RCAQLEMTGQKG
+3120 MIGQKG
-3132 KKGEE
+3132 KKTG
-3137 EDPNAEVYI
+3137 DTTTKFYSLAT
-3146 GEINKHQSPC
+3146 KHQSPV
-3156 IATAGSNV
+3156 IATAGTNV
-3164 YLAYYDAFNK
+3164 YLAYYDSFNQ
-3174 EIRFRSSLG
+3174 ELRFRSNLG
-3183 GTFNTTRTDIGN
+3183 TAFASNNVGNVGN
-3195 FVHLDYT
+3195 FQDQYT
-3202 VGKVTTHTYDKTVA
+3202 GTDEGNIPTYAATKT
-3216 NCQIVAEANE
+3216 NCQIVAEEGSTA
-3226 SGNPQGGSYVSIA
+3226 QGGEYVSMA
-3239 AIPKSDS
+3239 AIPKSGS
-3246 MADDVVVMVWYD
+3246 MTDDVVVLVWFD
-3258 SNANAMWYGYNTTP
+3258 TKAKKMWYSYNTTP
-3272 STKRV
+3272 SSDRKGTTNTQTDAAGDGWKKPVQIFGTKAS
-3277 GTGQTAG
+3277 GQ
-3284 AGWHMTK
+3284 
-3291 QILSGKAN
+3291 
-3299 GYYCKVAVDA
+3299 YCKVAVD
-3309 KKGVH
+3309 GNGSVH
-3314 IAAQDSASG
+3314 IAAYDSTSG

-3329 LASYAQDAATKIC
+3329 LDDYTKPGDAVTC
-3342 RVDSGSV
+3342 RVDSGNA
-3349 GKNLDLDVALASTGG
+3349 GKGLTIDVALNEGKTAAIPCIG
-3364 NPVPYISYYAF
+3364 YY
-3375 SDKLPKYA
+3375 SSVKGLPKYA
-3383 RLSKAG
+3383 RLAAPGS
-3389 VWGDGIDDEG
+3389 VNDGISGG
-3399 KYTETWDVGFVPTT
+3399 KYTGNWEVAYVPSDSIVKEDNINIGLWKTADGAIKYSTQNGQKAGTVG
-3413 SSVPQDNMNVGVW
+3413 
-3426 KSAGVITNPTAGNS
+3426 KSYYGNTG
-3440 YIDKDSGMC
+3440 YC
-3449 YGNGTSN
+3449 YGNGSQN
-3456 AILGYKRVDGIRG
+3456 AVLGYKHTDPDVNSKG
-3469 YVETA
+3469 YLETA
-3474 QLTKDPTVA
+3474 QLTGTPEEA

>member
-59 KIEGTCSD
+59 KIEGTCFD

-73 VSIVVTNTKTGAAHT
+73 VSIVVTNTKTGAVHT

-105 LAENSGY
+105 LAENFGY

-225 YFDAEPAATNA
+225 YFDADPAATNA

-287 MKKIIS
+287 MKKIIA

-311 KIYNGTYTLTEF
+311 KIYNGTYNLKEF
-323 NQEQREKIVSIMKGT
+323 NQEQREKIVSIMNGT

-563 LYNKHIPGKSYIK
+563 LYDKHIPGKSYIK
-576 NYAPAP
+576 NYAAP
-582 AGVEKEYNGT
+582 AGVVKEYNGT

-615 VSSVSSG
+615 DFGSSVSSG

-637 ESNNRVLSSAATY
+637 ENNVKVLSSPATY

-660 ITIGSPKDGE
+660 ITIGSPKVGE

-684 EGALKRTTIT
+684 EGALKRTSIT

-742 DGQDCYALLDTDN
+742 EGQDCYALLDTDN

-834 EKPKITLDREPASNG
+834 EKPKITLDSEPASNG
-849 YYNASNATGGKLTVE
+849 YYNAANATGGKLTVE
-864 FTASDSYKINAS
+864 FTATDSYKIDAS
-876 DVSVAATKNGAA
+876 DVNVAATKNGAA
-888 AASGTSG
+888 AANGTSG
-895 YACVIEQAKDALGND
+895 YTCVIEQAKDALGND
-910 DPRAVKVTI
+910 NPRAVKVTI
-919 TLTSGRTSD
+919 TLTSGGTSD

-1009 TSGLAKILYTLL
+1009 TSGLAKVLYTLL

-1059 TGALTSNILN
+1059 TGVLTSNILN

-1076 GNVSAK
+1076 GNVSGK

-1105 DPAASDLAAAE
+1105 NPAASDLAAAE

-1151 GGAASDPAPT
+1151 GGAATDPAPT
-1161 ITYTAAALTDAASY
+1161 INYTAAALTDAASY
-1175 ANATWED
+1175 ASANWED

-1196 WKAVI
+1196 WRAVI
-1201 ASAKLVA
+1201 AAAKLDA

-1232 DVAAPTINM
+1232 DVVAPTINL

-1261 TPPTVK
+1261 TPPTEK
-1267 PDGTEVPTTSTSVN
+1267 PDNTPVPTTSTSVN
-1281 GTVKIAGNSGDEKEL
+1281 GTVKIAGNSDDEKEL
-1296 STTEIYWSHDGNA
+1296 SATEVYWSLDGTA
-1309 SIDESRALYPDHKID
+1309 SIDESRGVNPDHKIS

-1342 LNDEKTKFLFADGT
+1342 LNDDKTKFLFADGT
-1356 EYIGNPQIVYIKVA
+1356 EYTGTSQIVYIKVV

-1484 DAKGTTFITS
+1484 DAKGTTFVTGD
-1494 NGSDNSW
+1494 GSGTNNTW
-1501 LRPKIHKAGSGNT
+1501 LRPKIHKAGTGAS
-1514 ETFFGGDA
+1514 ETFFGA
-1522 TSDSTVY
+1522 SDSDDCFVY

-1549 ASASVESSSKTL
+1549 ASASVNSSSKTL

-1578 DESGLDLT
+1578 DESGLDEENIS
-1586 KTTFVFNGT
+1586 FVFNGV
-1595 TYAKEVTASTDP
+1595 TYKKTPASGQKPLTISP
-1607 AMPGYSLITVKD
+1607 STNLALPGYSLITVKD

-1658 ALTIINPAQRSNQT
+1658 ELTIINPSQSSSQT
-1672 VSGGVNAYGTVN
+1672 VSGSVNAYGTVN
-1684 GADNETKLYYALTYE
+1684 GADSGTKLYYALTFE
-1699 DDTHTAAA
+1699 DDTHDTAA
-1707 ATTEPTG
+1707 ATTTP
-1714 DGAYAEIKQKSK
+1714 DDSVFKEIKQKSK
-1726 LQWYVYFDGGVSS
+1726 LMWYVYFDGGAST
-1739 EEQTHANT
+1739 EEETHAVT
-1747 LNQYLISKGATIGGV
+1747 LNKYLIDNSATINHVTASEATIADGTFTKTGGV
-1762 EATADEG
+1762 
-1769 ETQGSV
+1769 V
-1775 SNGTFK
+1775 
-1781 LPATGRF
+1781 
-1788 KDGIPI
+1788 I
-1794 YLWIKAVDAVGN
+1794 YLWARAEDDVGN
-1806 EVVSQPLYD
+1806 
-1815 DQGEFVKYVPYKILF
+1815 VKTEHYKVLL
-1830 DPQGSKPEVSFSYP
+1830 DPQGDKPEVSFSYP
-1844 DKNGE
+1844 AANGD
-1849 TMGGEFKVYGGAKAK
+1849 TMGGEIKIYGGARSK
-1864 DKDNPTIKAV
+1864 DKTNPTIKAV
-1874 FAQIISKAH
+1874 FAQIITNSH

-1889 YTPPE
+1889 YTPPA
-1894 SGWGTLTTEADSKG
+1894 SGWGTLSYDPNAKKITEFTLKANDW
-1908 NITGVTA
+1908 T
-1915 FEPSAADL
+1915 
-1923 DYLKA
+1923 YLQA
-1928 AGYKVY
+1928 AGYLVY
-1934 KMRDYPTDST
+1934 KMDGYPATQTPWTSSNTD
-1944 AENYAT
+1944 ADADKY
-1950 KLAAAEWDGSG
+1950 GIPI
-1961 TTPSDYGVLASVN
+1961 TPN
-1974 GSSWSLKINAN
+1974 GSSWSIKLNAK
-1985 GEFDPKAAA
+1985 GELNPKAAE
-1994 AGETATTN
+1994 AGQEATTN
-2002 IAAVRVFS
+2002 LAAIRIQS
-2010 YDGVNLSNSDERAFI
+2010 YDGVHFSSAESRAFI

-2036 MLEQFGLDG
+2036 MLEQFGLNG

-2086 NTAAAAKSAKF
+2086 NTAAAAESAKF
-2097 TYLGTDGG
+2097 TYLGLDGG
-2105 VAKDYTDPDQSGANY
+2105 VQKDYTDPTQSGANY
-2120 GVVTRDTAISDYKKL
+2120 GVVTRDTAGSDYKKL

-2189 YSFPLPVQQSD
+2189 YSFPETVQQSD

-2227 YFTRGTGVN
+2227 YFTRGTGAN

-2243 IKKDE
+2243 IKKGE
-2248 TGNRISTSGLKK
+2248 TGNRISTSGLTK

-2267 QQINVGR
+2267 SQTVGR
-2274 DADNLNILTITAD
+2274 DANDLNVLTISAD
-2287 PNIHVGGL
+2287 ANIHIGGL
-2295 AEIDGAVYRIMR
+2295 AEIDGAVYRIMS
-2307 IDDGTKV
+2307 IDGSKV

-2323 VTVALFA
+2323 ATAALFA

-2345 ARRVTDYGFGYD
+2345 ERRVTDYGFGYD

-2364 DLMVETVVNDNT
+2364 DLMVEAVVNDNT

-2403 AGNWAQAGGINSEK
+2403 AGNWAQAGGENSEK

-2428 TVANNRLRVANL
+2428 TVANNRPRVANL

-2453 GTYNGATESA
+2453 GSYNGATAGE
-2463 RGEWSVPY
+2463 RDEWSAPY
-2471 NKASSLTWNQDTN
+2471 KASSLTWNQDTN
-2484 SGTAKP
+2484 NGTAVTD
-2490 AAILGTATNAYLTA
+2490 AVLGTATNAYLTA

-2528 SSDETELAKGNNA
+2528 NAAGTELAKGNNA

-2571 WTTNTLRTGGIPD
+2571 WTTDTLRTGGIPD
-2584 TGVASPHKVE
+2584 TGAASPHKVE

-2605 AYGSAGFASRTDI
+2605 AYGETGFDTRSDLAS
-2618 ATATIYMA
+2618 ATIYMA
-2626 VSMTDDEEPKAT
+2626 VSMADAEEPKAT

-2646 KGATDG
+2646 KGVTDG

-2664 SAPLG
+2664 STPLG
-2669 HIDLSADLPD
+2669 HIDLGADLPD

-2684 GATAYPNAKDGTTYP
+2684 GAAAYTDTKDGTTYP

-2738 FAAAKN
+2738 FGDAKN
-2744 ADANFGYNDTYG
+2744 ADPDFGYNDTYG

-2763 ASAGAW
+2763 ASAGTW

-2855 EKNVSGYTAETAGNK
+2855 EKNVSGSTAATAGNK
-2870 PATLQ
+2870 PDTLQ
-2875 LDVVP
+2875 IDVVP
-2880 YITGLTTMLSGKG
+2880 YITGLGTMLSGKG
-2893 VEYTRTAK
+2893 VNFARSAL
-2901 GHWTLALQKD
+2901 GHWPLWYRAD
-2911 STTDKTDYATK
+2911 STTTPGSYKTAQ
-2922 TGTPEKFAVNGFNF
+2922 EKFSVNGFNF
-2936 VKGNE
+2936 AEGNGPL
-2941 SLADQS
+2941 SDQS
-2947 RTASGYFVVERG
+2947 KTDSGYLVVESG

-2972 SNDAKLSGTDYDNA
+2972 NNEAKLSGTDYDNA

-2995 NNLLTDD
+2995 NDLLTDD
-3002 VYVDVWQI
+3002 VYVDVWQLNGKAAVPNTLKI
-3010 NSMTAYLGSQMV
+3010 ET
-3022 DSPIMKINPKTGANG
+3022 PTMKINPDNG
-3037 LIGFAFRY
+3037 MIGFAFRY
-3045 GPGDNSFA
+3045 GTANKQFAMPYGKNNSYQ
-3053 TPGTATSYEKRH
+3053 PWHTAA
-3065 KGKDTENSLSMAYD
+3065 DIQNSVTLAYD
-3079 ASGNSFA
+3079 ANGASFGTVAGGESGSGY
-3086 TIADADSDTN
+3086 S
-3096 VADFFTFHSSLW
+3096 DFFSFNTSLW
-3108 PKPGDDRIESGD
+3108 GPETGGTVGGSNRVRI
-3120 RCAQLEMTGQKG
+3120 EMTGQTGG
-3132 KKGEE
+3132 KSMTPATYSGSYTGDYSNSTDSGSTVSANEKT
-3137 EDPNAEVYI
+3137 
-3146 GEINKHQSPC
+3146 KHQSPV
-3156 IATAGSNV
+3156 IATYGTNV
-3164 YLAYYDAFNK
+3164 YLAYYDSFN
-3174 EIRFRSSLG
+3174 EELRFRSSLG
-3183 GTFNTTRTDIGN
+3183 EDFGNGKKNVGN
-3195 FVHLDYT
+3195 FIDQYT
-3202 VGKVTTHTYDKTVA
+3202 NYRSITQYNYT
-3216 NCQIVAEANE
+3216 NCQIVAQKNT
-3226 SGNPQGGSYVSIA
+3226 PVTGGEYVGLA
-3239 AIPKSDS
+3239 AKAGAVAI
-3246 MADDVVVMVWYD
+3246 VWYGQD
-3258 SNANAMWYGYNTTP
+3258 NATGVYKLWYSYNSTP
-3272 STKRV
+3272 NTSRAGKINT
-3277 GTGQTAG
+3277 QTAKDG
-3284 AGWHMTK
+3284 DGWTVPK
-3291 QILSGKAN
+3291 AVFADKGKTVSGE
-3299 GYYCKVAVDA
+3299 YCKVSFDGAGKA
-3309 KKGVH
+3309 H
-3314 IAAQDSASG
+3314 IAAYDSASG
-3323 SVWYAY
+3323 DIWYAY
-3329 LASYAQDAATKIC
+3329 LDNPADASSAVVC
-3342 RVDSGSV
+3342 RVDANGTV
-3349 GKNLDLDVALASTGG
+3349 GENLTLDVALDDTADAKSIPVIGYFSSSG
-3364 NPVPYISYYAF
+3364 N
-3375 SDKLPKYA
+3375 LPKIAKPKVAGSFADGAQNGKFTGAWEVSYVPT
-3383 RLSKAG
+3383 LSK
-3389 VWGDGIDDEG
+3389 VE
-3399 KYTETWDVGFVPTT
+3399 
-3413 SSVPQDNMNVGVW
+3413 QDNINVGVW
-3426 KSAGVITNPTAGNS
+3426 KNASTGVI
-3440 YIDKDSGMC
+3440 KDSTIGQSYYNTTDMTGGC
-3449 YGNGTSN
+3449 YGNGTKN
-3456 AILGYKRVDGIRG
+3456 AVLGYRYTDSANASAG
-3469 YVETA
+3469 YIETA
-3474 QLTKDPTVA
+3474 QLK
-3483 Y
+3483 

>member
-1 MKKTLAALLKKF
+1 MKKDLKTIFKKI
-13 GLSLCVAAAA
+13 GLSLGAAAAA
-23 FVWSTCEVGLGEA
+23 FVWSTCDVGLGEA
-36 VDTMAPTVSVT
+36 VDTMAPSVSVT
-47 SPSASSVCAKAV
+47 SPAASSVCAKAV

-67 DKGIAK
+67 DKGISSVK
-73 VSIVVTNTKTGAAHT
+73 IVVTNTKTGAKYN
-88 YYADIK
+88 YYAEVKDQK
-94 NMTSWSKTINE
+94 NWTKTINE
-105 LAENSGY
+105 LVENSGY
-112 PLPDGSYTADVTATD
+112 PLPDGSYTADVVATD
-127 VFGRNSGTSSTAF
+127 VFGRSSGTSSTAF

-167 AVSISGEIADDHDIA
+167 SVSVSGEIADDHAIA
-182 NMKIRVFRTDASGT
+182 KMEIRVFRTDASGT
-196 SSVEITDKLAK
+196 SCVEITDKLAK
-207 TEFTDFETAGG
+207 KEFKDFETAGG

-275 GNTSKQSYVSTE
+275 GNTSRQSYVSTE
-287 MKKIIS
+287 MKKIIAAS
-293 NLFGVELN
+293 CGVETT

-311 KIYNGTYTLTEF
+311 KIYNGTYNLKEF
-323 NQEQREKIVSIMKGT
+323 NQEQRTKVLSIMNGT

-351 YDDSDAS
+351 YDDEDAT
-358 KRSPFAATVNSNNS
+358 KRSPFAANVNSNNS

-379 YENPTTSAEGWV
+379 YENPTTSAEGWI

-398 ITITLKAGLDGWGIL
+398 ITITLKAGRDAWGIL

-459 ETQNIATSVINQSY
+459 ETKNIETSVTNQSY

-481 AGNRYILEAEGKDE
+481 SGNKYILEAGGKDE
-495 NDSGLV
+495 NDLDLI

-514 AITPPSFSCS
+514 AITPPSFTCG
-524 DLLYMNGSALSAGD
+524 DLVYVSGRAFSG
-538 GFKLKLNIKD
+538 GYKVRLNIKD
-548 ESDKIQTNGIKITGY
+548 ESDKIKTNGITVTGY
-563 LYNKHIPGKSYIK
+563 LYDKHIPGRAYIK
-576 NYAPAP
+576 NYPAP
-582 AGVEKEYNGT
+582 AGAIKNYNGT
-592 SAAPIHED
+592 SAPAIKD
-600 ATANFYYIDL
+600 GASANFYYIDIS
-610 PLKDF
+610 LKDF
-615 VSSVSSG
+615 ATVSADG
-622 NNYSIVL
+622 NYSVVL
-629 EAQGYYFD
+629 EAVGHYLD
-637 ESNNRVLSSAATY
+637 ENGNMADSSPATFLI
-650 MVWVDAAAPA
+650 WVDAAAPA

-670 TLITESFASYESVG
+670 ALITESFASYESEG
-684 EGALKRTTIT
+684 EGALKRTSIT

-742 DGQDCYALLDTDN
+742 EGQDCYALLDTDN
-755 FVAGATSVDGYY
+755 FVAGETSVDGYY
-767 TLSLAPSVA
+767 TLSLAPSAA
-776 GKTWTEITEGVSQV
+776 GKTWTEVGGVSQV

-801 VVEGSEKIF
+801 VVEGSGKIF

-834 EKPKITLDREPASNG
+834 EKPKITLDSEPASNG
-849 YYNASNATGGKLTVE
+849 YYNAANAAGGKLTVE
-864 FTASDSYKINAS
+864 FTATDSYKIDAAG
-876 DVSVAATKNGAA
+876 VTVAATKNGSDT
-888 AASGTSG
+888 ASGTSG
-895 YACVIEQAKDALGND
+895 YTCEIKQAKDASGAD

-919 TLTSGRTSD
+919 TLTSGGTSD

-948 ELGRIVD
+948 ELSRIVD

-971 IKGKKIVVGSGDKS
+971 IKGKKIVVGSGEKS

-1042 VPFSLTVTSFE
+1042 VPFSLTVTGFE

-1059 TGALTSNILN
+1059 TGALTSNSLY

-1076 GNVSAK
+1076 GNVSGK

-1099 WYTYVA
+1099 WYTYVTN
-1105 DPAASDLAAAE
+1105 PAASDLAAAE

-1132 VSSPLSGVAGLDW
+1132 VSSPLSGVSGLDW

-1151 GGAASDPAPT
+1151 GGAATDPAPT
-1161 ITYTAAALTDAASY
+1161 IKYTADALTDAASY
-1175 ANATWED
+1175 ASANWKD
-1182 LGSGAVTD
+1182 LGTDAVAD

-1201 ASAKLVA
+1201 AAAKLDA

-1232 DVAAPTINM
+1232 DVVAPTINL

-1261 TPPTVK
+1261 TPPTDK
-1267 PDGTEVPTTSTSVN
+1267 PDGSTVPTTSTSVN

-1296 STTEIYWSHDGNA
+1296 SATEVYWSLDGTA
-1309 SIDESRALYPDHKID
+1309 SIDESRGVNPDHKID

-1342 LNDEKTKFLFADGT
+1342 LNAEKTKFLFADGT
-1356 EYIGNPQIVYIKVA
+1356 EYTGTPQIVYIKVV

-1401 DDLSAMLPTAYVLK
+1401 DDLSAMSSGAYVLK

-1484 DAKGTTFITS
+1484 DAKGTTFVTGD
-1494 NGSDNSW
+1494 GSGTNNTW
-1501 LRPKIHKAGSGNT
+1501 LRPKIHKAGTGAS
-1514 ETFFGGDA
+1514 ETFFGA
-1522 TSDSTVY
+1522 SDSDDCFVY

-1549 ASASVESSSKTL
+1549 ASASVENSSGTL

-1595 TYAKEVTASTDP
+1595 TYAKEVTPSTNP
-1607 AMPGYSLITVKD
+1607 ALPGYSLITVKD

-1631 AGTIKVTDNAGLENT
+1631 VGTIKVTDNAGLENT
-1646 DTIPVEVDNDAP
+1646 DTIPMEVDNDAP
-1658 ALTIINPAQRSNQT
+1658 ELTIINPSQSSSQT
-1672 VSGGVNAYGTVN
+1672 VSGSVNAYGTVS
-1684 GADNETKLYYALTYE
+1684 GADSGTKLYYALTFE
-1699 DDTHTAAA
+1699 DDTHDTAA
-1707 ATTEPTG
+1707 ATTTP
-1714 DGAYAEIKQKSK
+1714 DDSAFKEIKQKSK
-1726 LQWYVYFDGGVSS
+1726 LMWYVYFDGGAWT
-1739 EEQTHANT
+1739 EEETHTDT
-1747 LNQYLISKGATIGGV
+1747 LNTFLIKSNAILNGWYAREETIADGRFSKAGGV
-1762 EATADEG
+1762 
-1769 ETQGSV
+1769 V
-1775 SNGTFK
+1775 
-1781 LPATGRF
+1781 
-1788 KDGIPI
+1788 I
-1794 YLWIKAVDAVGN
+1794 YLWARAEDAVGN
-1806 EVVSQPLYD
+1806 
-1815 DQGEFVKYVPYKILF
+1815 VKTDCYKVLL
-1830 DPQGSKPEVSFSYP
+1830 DPQGDKPEVSFSYP
-1844 DKNGE
+1844 AANGD
-1849 TMGGEFKVYGGAKAK
+1849 TMGGEIKIYGGARSK
-1864 DKDNPTIKAV
+1864 DKTNPTIKAV
-1874 FAQIISKAH
+1874 FAQIITNSH

-1889 YTPPE
+1889 YTPPA
-1894 SGWGTLTTEADSKG
+1894 SGWGILSYDPDAKKINEFTLKANDWT
-1908 NITGVTA
+1908 
-1915 FEPSAADL
+1915 
-1923 DYLKA
+1923 YLQA
-1928 AGYKVY
+1928 AGYPVY
-1934 KMRDYPTDST
+1934 KMDGYPATQTPWTSSNTD
-1944 AENYAT
+1944 ADADKY
-1950 KLAAAEWDGSG
+1950 GIPI
-1961 TTPSDYGVLASVN
+1961 TPN
-1974 GSSWSLKINAN
+1974 GSSWSIKLNAK
-1985 GEFDPKAAA
+1985 GELNPKAAE
-1994 AGETATTN
+1994 AGQEATTN
-2002 IAAVRVFS
+2002 VAAIRIQS
-2010 YDGVNLSNSDERAFI
+2010 YDGVHFSSTESRAFI

-2036 MLEQFGLDG
+2036 MLEQFGLNG
-2045 TDDYATASRE
+2045 TAASATASRE

-2086 NTAAAAKSAKF
+2086 NTAAAAEGAKF
-2097 TYLGTDGG
+2097 TYLGSDGG
-2105 VAKDYTDPDQSGANY
+2105 VQKDYTDPTQTGANY
-2120 GVVTRDTAISDYKKL
+2120 GVVTRDTASSDYKKL

-2189 YSFPLPVQQSD
+2189 YSFPETVQQSD

-2227 YFTRGTGVN
+2227 YFTRGTGAN

-2243 IKKDE
+2243 IKKGE
-2248 TGNRISTSGLKK
+2248 TGNRISTSGLTK

-2267 QQINVGR
+2267 SQTVGR
-2274 DADNLNILTITAD
+2274 DANDLNVLTISAD
-2287 PNIHVGGL
+2287 SNIHVGGL
-2295 AEIDGAVYRIMR
+2295 AEIDGAVYRIMS
-2307 IDDGTKV
+2307 IDGSKV

-2323 VTVALFA
+2323 ATAALFA

-2345 ARRVTDYGFGYD
+2345 ERRVTDYGFGYD

-2364 DLMVETVVNDNT
+2364 DLMVEAVVNDNT

-2403 AGNWAQAGGINSEK
+2403 AGNWAQAGGVNSEG

-2428 TVANNRLRVANL
+2428 TVANNRPRVANL

-2453 GTYNGATESA
+2453 GSYNGATAGE
-2463 RGEWSVPY
+2463 RDEWSAPY
-2471 NKASSLTWNQDTN
+2471 KASSLTWNQDTN
-2484 SGTAKP
+2484 NGTAVTD
-2490 AAILGTATNAYLTA
+2490 AVLGTATNAYLTA

-2528 SSDETELAKGNNA
+2528 DAAGTELAKGNNA

-2571 WTTNTLRTGGIPD
+2571 WTTDTLRTGGIPD
-2584 TGVASPHKVE
+2584 TGAASPHKVE

-2605 AYGSAGFASRTDI
+2605 AYGATGFDTRSDLAS
-2618 ATATIYMA
+2618 ATIYMA
-2626 VSMTDDEEPKAT
+2626 VSMADAEEPKAT

-2646 KGATDG
+2646 KGATDD

-2664 SAPLG
+2664 STPLG
-2669 HIDLSADLPD
+2669 HIDLGADLPD

-2684 GATAYPNAKDGTTYP
+2684 GAAAYTKDGTTYP

-2738 FAAAKN
+2738 FGDAKN
-2744 ADANFGYNDTYG
+2744 ADANFGYNATYG

-2763 ASAGAW
+2763 ASAGTW

-2827 QILTSAVDAGGAY
+2827 QVLTSAVDVGGAY

-2855 EKNVSGYTAETAGNK
+2855 EKNVSGSTAATAGNK

-2893 VEYTRTAK
+2893 VNFARSAL
-2901 GHWTLALQKD
+2901 GHWPLWYRAD
-2911 STTDKTDYATK
+2911 STTTPGSYKTAQ
-2922 TGTPEKFAVNGFNF
+2922 EKFNVNGFNF
-2936 VKGNE
+2936 AEGNGPL
-2941 SLADQS
+2941 SDQS
-2947 RTASGYFVVERG
+2947 KTDSGYLVVERG

-2972 SNDAKLSGTDYDNA
+2972 NNEAKLSGTDYDNA

-2995 NNLLTDD
+2995 NDLLTDD
-3002 VYVDVWQI
+3002 VYVDVWQLNGKAAVPNTLKI
-3010 NSMTAYLGSQMV
+3010 ET
-3022 DSPIMKINPKTGANG
+3022 PTMKINPDNG
-3037 LIGFAFRY
+3037 IIGFAFRY
-3045 GPGDNSFA
+3045 GTANKQFAMPYGKNNSYQ
-3053 TPGTATSYEKRH
+3053 PWHTAA
-3065 KGKDTENSLSMAYD
+3065 DIQNSLTLAYD
-3079 ASGNSFA
+3079 VNGASFG
-3086 TIADADSDTN
+3086 T
-3096 VADFFTFHSSLW
+3096 VAGGESGSGYSDFFSFNTSLW
-3108 PKPGDDRIESGD
+3108 GPETGGTVGGNNRVRI
-3120 RCAQLEMTGQKG
+3120 EMTGQIGG
-3132 KKGEE
+3132 KSMTPATYSGSYTGDYSNSTDSGSTVSANEKT
-3137 EDPNAEVYI
+3137 
-3146 GEINKHQSPC
+3146 KHQSPV
-3156 IATAGSNV
+3156 IATYGTNV
-3164 YLAYYDAFNK
+3164 YLAYYDSFN
-3174 EIRFRSSLG
+3174 EELRFRSSLG
-3183 GTFNTTRTDIGN
+3183 GDFGNGKKNVGN
-3195 FVHLDYT
+3195 FIDQYT
-3202 VGKVTTHTYDKTVA
+3202 NNYSITQYNYT
-3216 NCQIVAEANE
+3216 NCQIVAQKNT
-3226 SGNPQGGSYVSIA
+3226 PVTGGEYVGLA
-3239 AIPKSDS
+3239 AKAGAVAI
-3246 MADDVVVMVWYD
+3246 VWYGQD
-3258 SNANAMWYGYNTTP
+3258 NATGVYKLWYSYNSTP
-3272 STKRV
+3272 NTSRAGKINT
-3277 GTGQTAG
+3277 QTAKDG
-3284 AGWHMTK
+3284 DGWTVPK
-3291 QILSGKAN
+3291 AVFADKGKTVSGE
-3299 GYYCKVAVDA
+3299 YCKVSFDGAGKA
-3309 KKGVH
+3309 H
-3314 IAAQDSASG
+3314 IAAYDSASG
-3323 SVWYAY
+3323 DIWYAY
-3329 LASYAQDAATKIC
+3329 LDNPADASSAVVC
-3342 RVDSGSV
+3342 RVDANGTV
-3349 GKNLDLDVALASTGG
+3349 GENLTLDVALDDTAVDKSIPVIGYFSSSG
-3364 NPVPYISYYAF
+3364 N
-3375 SDKLPKYA
+3375 LPKIAKPKVAGSFADGAQNGKFTGAWEVSYVPT
-3383 RLSKAG
+3383 LSK
-3389 VWGDGIDDEG
+3389 VE
-3399 KYTETWDVGFVPTT
+3399 
-3413 SSVPQDNMNVGVW
+3413 QDNINVGVW
-3426 KSAGVITNPTAGNS
+3426 KNASTGVI
-3440 YIDKDSGMC
+3440 KDSTIGQSYYNTTDMTGGC
-3449 YGNGTSN
+3449 YGNGTKN
-3456 AILGYKRVDGIRG
+3456 AVLGYRYTDSANASAG
-3469 YVETA
+3469 YIETA
-3474 QLTKDPTVA
+3474 QLK
-3483 Y
+3483 

>member
-47 SPSASSVCAKAV
+47 SPTASSVCAKAV

-73 VSIVVTNTKTGAAHT
+73 VSIVVTNTKTGAVHT

-287 MKKIIS
+287 MKKIIA

-311 KIYNGTYTLTEF
+311 KIYNGTYNLTEF

-372 PTYDFNG
+372 PNYDFNG

-524 DLLYMNGSALSAGD
+524 DLLYMNGNALSAGD
-538 GFKLKLNIKD
+538 GYKLKLNIKD

-563 LYNKHIPGKSYIK
+563 LYDKHIPGKSYIK
-576 NYAPAP
+576 NYAGPT
-582 AGVEKEYNGT
+582 GVVKEYNGT

-615 VSSVSSG
+615 GFSASSG
-622 NNYSIVL
+622 NNYSIVI
-629 EAQGYYFD
+629 EAQGYYMD
-637 ESNNRVLSSAATY
+637 ENNIKVLSTPATY

-684 EGALKRTTIT
+684 EGALKRTSIT

-723 WQAASGTYVRGTN
+723 WQAASGTYVRGTS

-742 DGQDCYALLDTDN
+742 EGQDCYALLDTDN

-801 VVEGSEKIF
+801 VVEGSGKIF

-895 YACVIEQAKDALGND
+895 YTCVIEQAKDALGND

-919 TLTSGRTSD
+919 TLTSGGTSD

-948 ELGRIVD
+948 ELSRIVD

-1009 TSGLAKILYTLL
+1009 TSGLAKVLYTLL

-1030 GEKTRAGEKGSL
+1030 GEKTRAGEKVSL

-1076 GNVSAK
+1076 GNVSSH
-1082 EILTIDID
+1082 EVLTIDID
-1090 QSQPLFAAA
+1090 QSQPLFSAA

-1105 DPAASDLAAAE
+1105 NPAASDLAAAE

-1151 GGAASDPAPT
+1151 GGAATDPAPT

-1201 ASAKLVA
+1201 AAAKLDA

-1232 DVAAPTINM
+1232 DIVAPTINM

-1255 AGSSST
+1255 AGSSSD

-1267 PDGTEVPTTSTSVN
+1267 PDGSPVPTTSASVN

-1296 STTEIYWSHDGNA
+1296 SATEVYWSLNGDA
-1309 SIDESRALYPDHKID
+1309 SISESRDHKID
-1324 DTGTSIYN
+1324 DIGTSIYN
-1332 WNVAQYEFSK
+1332 WNVAQYVFSK
-1342 LNDEKTKFLFADGT
+1342 LNADKTKFLFADGT
-1356 EYIGNPQIVYIKVA
+1356 EYIGMPQIVYIKVV
-1370 ATDKAHNKTIS
+1370 ATDKAHNQTIS

-1394 KITFSAP
+1394 KITFTAP
-1401 DDLSAMLPTAYVLK
+1401 DDLSAMTSGYNVLK

-1467 GDTSEHDGQHK
+1467 SDTNEHDGQHK
-1478 LKFKVE
+1478 FKFKVE
-1484 DAKGTTFITS
+1484 DAKGTTFITGD
-1494 NGSDNSW
+1494 GSGTNNTW
-1501 LRPKIHKAGSGNT
+1501 LRPKIHKAGTGAS
-1514 ETFFGGDA
+1514 ETFFGA
-1522 TSDSTVY
+1522 TDSDDCFVY
-1529 IAIDTKKPAIEN
+1529 IAIDTKKPRIEN

-1570 FTLYFYAK
+1570 FTLYFYAM

-1595 TYAKEVTASTDP
+1595 PYAIEVTASTDP
-1607 AMPGYSLITVKD
+1607 AYPGWSLITVKD

-1626 SGSNY
+1626 SSSNY
-1631 AGTIKVTDNAGLENT
+1631 VGTIKVTDNAGLENT
-1646 DTIPVEVDNDAP
+1646 ETIPMEVDNDKP
-1658 ALTIINPAQRSNQT
+1658 ELTIINPSQSSSQT
-1672 VSGGVNAYGTVN
+1672 VSGSVNAYGTVS
-1684 GADNETKLYYALTYE
+1684 GADSGTKLYYALTFE
-1699 DDTHTAAA
+1699 DDTHNTAA
-1707 ATTEPTG
+1707 ATTTP
-1714 DGAYAEIKQKSK
+1714 DDSAFKEIKQKSK
-1726 LQWYVYFDGGVSS
+1726 LMWYVYFDGGVSS
-1739 EEQTHANT
+1739 EEETHTDT
-1747 LNQYLISKGATIGGV
+1747 LNTFLIKSNATINHVLARDETIADGRFTKAGGV
-1762 EATADEG
+1762 
-1769 ETQGSV
+1769 V
-1775 SNGTFK
+1775 
-1781 LPATGRF
+1781 
-1788 KDGIPI
+1788 I
-1794 YLWIKAVDAVGN
+1794 YLWARAEDAVGN
-1806 EVVSQPLYD
+1806 
-1815 DQGEFVKYVPYKILF
+1815 VKTECYKVLL
-1830 DPQGSKPEVSFSYP
+1830 DPQGDKPEVSFSYP
-1844 DKNGE
+1844 AANGD
-1849 TMGGEFKVYGGAKAK
+1849 TMGGEIKIYGGARSK
-1864 DKDNPTIKAV
+1864 DKSNPTIKAV
-1874 FAQIISKAH
+1874 FAQIITNSH

-1889 YTPPE
+1889 YTPPA
-1894 SGWGTLTTEADSKG
+1894 SGWGTLSYDPDAKKINEFTLKANDWT
-1908 NITGVTA
+1908 
-1915 FEPSAADL
+1915 
-1923 DYLKA
+1923 YLQA
-1928 AGYKVY
+1928 AGYPVY
-1934 KMRDYPTDST
+1934 KMEGYPVTQTPWTSSNTD
-1944 AENYAT
+1944 ADAGKY
-1950 KLAAAEWDGSG
+1950 GIPI
-1961 TTPSDYGVLASVN
+1961 TPN
-1974 GSSWSLKINAN
+1974 GSSWSIKLNAK
-1985 GEFDPKAAA
+1985 GELNPKAAE
-1994 AGETATTN
+1994 AGQEATTN
-2002 IAAVRVFS
+2002 IAAIRIQS
-2010 YDGVNLSNSDERAFI
+2010 YDGVHFSSTESRAFI

-2045 TDDYATASRE
+2045 TDDYVTASRE

-2086 NTAAAAKSAKF
+2086 NTAAAAESAKF

-2105 VAKDYTDPDQSGANY
+2105 VAKDYTDPTQTGANY
-2120 GVVTRDTAISDYKKL
+2120 GVVTRDNTPIPDYKKL

-2189 YSFPLPVQQSD
+2189 YSFPETVQQSD

-2227 YFTRGTGVN
+2227 YFTRGSGDSM
-2236 EEIFDPM
+2236 EIFDPM
-2243 IKKDE
+2243 IKKGE
-2248 TGNRISTSGLKK
+2248 TGNRISTSGLTK

-2267 QQINVGR
+2267 SQTVGR
-2274 DADNLNILTITAD
+2274 DANDLNVLTISAD
-2287 PNIHVGGL
+2287 ANIHVGGL
-2295 AEIDGAVYRIMR
+2295 AEIDGAVYRIMS
-2307 IDDGTKV
+2307 IDGSKV

-2323 VTVALFA
+2323 VTAALFA

-2345 ARRVTDYGFGYD
+2345 ERRVTDYGFGYD

-2364 DLMVETVVNDNT
+2364 DLMVEAVVNDNT

-2403 AGNWAQAGGINSEK
+2403 AGNWAQAGGVNSEG
-2417 TTVSDPPVVAA
+2417 TTVSNPPVVAA
-2428 TVANNRLRVANL
+2428 TVANNRPRVANL

-2453 GTYNGATESA
+2453 GSYNGATESA

-2471 NKASSLTWNQDTN
+2471 KASSLTWNQDTN
-2484 SGTAKP
+2484 NGTAVTD
-2490 AAILGTATNAYLTA
+2490 AVLGTATNAYLTA

-2528 SSDETELAKGNNA
+2528 SSDGTELAKGNNA
-2541 TAFITEAQTI
+2541 AAFITEAQTI
-2551 ANPMANESARL
+2551 ANPMANESARM

-2571 WTTNTLRTGGIPD
+2571 WTTDTLITNPLITGGIPD
-2584 TGVASPHKVE
+2584 TGAASPHKVE

-2605 AYGSAGFASRTDI
+2605 AYGSAGFASRTDL
-2618 ATATIYMA
+2618 ASATIYMA
-2626 VSMTDDEEPKAT
+2626 VSMADAEEPKAT

-2652 EGNNNNSVAWEG
+2652 EGNPNNSVAWEG

-2684 GATAYPNAKDGTTYP
+2684 GATDYPKDGTTYP

-2763 ASAGAW
+2763 ASAGTW
-2769 TTPVAT
+2769 TMPVAT

-2827 QILTSAVDAGGAY
+2827 QVLTSAVDAGGAY

-2855 EKNVSGYTAETAGNK
+2855 EKNVSGSTAATAGNK

-2875 LDVVP
+2875 IDVVP
-2880 YITGLTTMLSGKG
+2880 YITGLTTMLSEKG
-2893 VEYTRTAK
+2893 VDSARSAK
-2901 GHWTLALQKD
+2901 GHWPVYYHRD
-2911 STTDKTDYATK
+2911 SPNSDAGNYSGAAESFT
-2922 TGTPEKFAVNGFNF
+2922 VNGFNF
-2936 VKGNE
+2936 ASGNGA
-2941 SLADQS
+2941 LAGQS
-2947 RTASGYFVVERG
+2947 RTASGWLVVTRG
-2959 AAGARVASLNNIN
+2959 ATDSEVQSLNNIN
-2972 SNDAKLSGTDYDNA
+2972 NNDAKLSGTDYDNA
-2986 YNRQPNGKN
+2986 YNRQPNGRN

-3002 VYVDVWQI
+3002 VYVDVWQLNNRAALMGTQTI
-3010 NSMTAYLGSQMV
+3010 EQPV
-3022 DSPIMKINPKTGANG
+3022 MKINPKNDM
-3037 LIGFAFRY
+3037 LGFAFRY
-3045 GPGDNSFA
+3045 GPGPQYFAMPNGSDNSYQEWRKGADSVYSVVFGYDSNGA
-3053 TPGTATSYEKRH
+3053 TYST
-3065 KGKDTENSLSMAYD
+3065 L
-3079 ASGNSFA
+3079 
-3086 TIADADSDTN
+3086 ADADSGKGYS
-3096 VADFFTFHSSLW
+3096 DFFSFHSSIW
-3108 PKPGDDRIESGD
+3108 TKPTDGGILGNDKCVRI
-3120 RCAQLEMTGQKG
+3120 EMTGQ
-3132 KKGEE
+3132 
-3137 EDPNAEVYI
+3137 I
-3146 GEINKHQSPC
+3146 GAKSGGNTEFGSLATKHQSPV
-3156 IATAGSNV
+3156 IATAGTNV
-3164 YLAYYDAFNK
+3164 YLAYYDAFNN
-3174 EIRFRSSLG
+3174 ELRFRSSLKKAF
-3183 GTFNTTRTDIGN
+3183 TADNWDFYKTNPGN
-3195 FVHLDYT
+3195 FVDLRKNDGT
-3202 VGKVTTHTYDKTVA
+3202 AMGKGDIITYQASTA
-3216 NCQIVAEANE
+3216 NCQIVAEEGKLA
-3226 SGNPQGGSYVSIA
+3226 QGGEYVSMA
-3239 AIPKSDS
+3239 AIPNGGTSDD
-3246 MADDVVVMVWYD
+3246 AVVMVWYD
-3258 SNANAMWYGYNTTP
+3258 AKAKRMWYSYNNTPNTDRKGTTN
-3272 STKRV
+3272 T
-3277 GTGQTAG
+3277 QTDAAG
-3284 AGWHMTK
+3284 DGWK
-3291 QILSGKAN
+3291 KPVQIFGGKASGK
-3299 GYYCKVAVDA
+3299 YCKVAVDGNG
-3309 KKGVH
+3309 GVH
-3314 IAAQDSASG
+3314 IAAQDASTSA
-3323 SVWYAY
+3323 VWYAY
-3329 LASYAQDAATKIC
+3329 FSDHANPDGAQIC
-3342 RVDSGSV
+3342 RVDSGNV
-3349 GKNLDLDVALASTGG
+3349 GSFLNLDVGLDSQSKPL
-3364 NPVPYISYYAF
+3364 PCISYYQT
-3375 SDKLPKYA
+3375 DKGLPKYA
-3383 RLSKAG
+3383 RPAKAG
-3389 VWGDGIDDEG
+3389 VIGDGIASG
-3399 KYTETWDVGFVPTT
+3399 KYT
-3413 SSVPQDNMNVGVW
+3413 GVW
-3426 KSAGVITNPTAGNS
+3426 EAAFIPTDSNTKEDNVNIGLWKDGDGNIKKSSSAQSYYQNAGNN
-3440 YIDKDSGMC
+3440 DNGTGKT
-3449 YGNGTSN
+3449 YGNGSTN
-3456 AILGYKRVDGIRG
+3456 AVLGYKHTDRISTSKG
-3469 YVETA
+3469 YLETA
-3474 QLTKDPTVA
+3474 QLTGTPEDA

>member
-47 SPSASSVCAKAV
+47 SPSASSVCAKAI

-73 VSIVVTNTKTGAAHT
+73 VSIVVTNTKTGAVHT

-196 SSVEITDKLAK
+196 SSIEITDKLAK

-225 YFDAEPAATNA
+225 YFDAEPAVTNA

-287 MKKIIS
+287 MKKIIA

-311 KIYNGTYTLTEF
+311 KIYNGTYNLTEF

-338 YALQPGDKPYYCY
+338 CALQPGDKPYYCY

-379 YENPTTSAEGWV
+379 YENPTTSAESWV

-582 AGVEKEYNGT
+582 TGVAKEYNGT

-650 MVWVDAAAPA
+650 MVWVDAAAPV

-713 VDDDAAPSLS
+713 VDDDAQPSLS

-742 DGQDCYALLDTDN
+742 EGQDCYALLDTDN

-801 VVEGSEKIF
+801 VVEGSGKIF
-810 RVVGVDAVGNLSAV
+810 RVVGVDAVGNLSAP

-864 FTASDSYKINAS
+864 FAATDSYKINAS

-895 YACVIEQAKDALGND
+895 YTCVIEQAKDALGND

-919 TLTSGRTSD
+919 TLTSGGTSD

-971 IKGKKIVVGSGDKS
+971 IKGKKIVVGSGEKS

-1030 GEKTRAGEKGSL
+1030 GEKNRAGEKGSL

-1059 TGALTSNILN
+1059 TGVLTSNILN

-1076 GNVSAK
+1076 GNVSGK

-1099 WYTYVA
+1099 WYTYA
-1105 DPAASDLAAAE
+1105 ASPAASDLAAAE

-1151 GGAASDPAPT
+1151 GGAATDPAPT

-1175 ANATWED
+1175 ANAKWEP

-1201 ASAKLVA
+1201 AAAKLVA

-1232 DVAAPTINM
+1232 DVAAPTINLNM
-1241 NTPDTMIASYNATA
+1241 PDTMIASYNATA

-1261 TPPTVK
+1261 TPPTKK
-1267 PDGTEVPTTSTSVN
+1267 PDGSDVPTESTSVN

-1296 STTEIYWSHDGNA
+1296 STTEIYWSHDGTA
-1309 SIDESRALYPDHKID
+1309 SIDESRALYPDHKIN

-1356 EYIGNPQIVYIKVA
+1356 EYTGMPQTVYIKVA

-1401 DDLSAMLPTAYVLK
+1401 DDLSAMTRDAYVLK

-1431 TGLKLWYNDNDEA
+1431 TGLKLWYNDNGEA

-1467 GDTSEHDGQHK
+1467 SDTNEHDGQHK
-1478 LKFKVE
+1478 FKFKVE
-1484 DAKGTTFITS
+1484 DAKGTTFVTGD
-1494 NGSDNSW
+1494 GSGTNNTW
-1501 LRPKIHKAGSGNT
+1501 LRPKIHKAGTGAS
-1514 ETFFGGDA
+1514 ETFFGE
-1522 TSDSTVY
+1522 SDSDDCFVY
-1529 IAIDTKKPAIEN
+1529 IAIDTKKPGIEN

-1549 ASASVESSSKTL
+1549 ASASVENSVKKL

-1595 TYAKEVTASTDP
+1595 TYAKTVSASTDQ
-1607 AMPGYSLITVKD
+1607 AYPGWSLITVKD

-1626 SGSNY
+1626 SSSNY
-1631 AGTIKVTDNAGLENT
+1631 VGTIKVTDNAGLENT
-1646 DTIPVEVDNDAP
+1646 ETIPMEVDNDAP
-1658 ALTIINPAQRSNQT
+1658 ELTIINPSQSSSQT
-1672 VSGGVNAYGTVN
+1672 VSGSVNAYGTVS
-1684 GADNETKLYYALTYE
+1684 GADNDTKLYYALTYE
-1699 DDTHTAAA
+1699 DDLHDTAA
-1707 ATTEPTG
+1707 ATTTPA
-1714 DGAYAEIKQKSK
+1714 DSAFKEIKQKSK
-1726 LQWYVYFDGGVSS
+1726 LMWYVYFDGGVST
-1739 EEQTHANT
+1739 EEETHTDT
-1747 LNQYLISKGATIGGV
+1747 LNTFLIKSNATINHVLARDETIADGRFTKAGGV
-1762 EATADEG
+1762 
-1769 ETQGSV
+1769 V
-1775 SNGTFK
+1775 
-1781 LPATGRF
+1781 
-1788 KDGIPI
+1788 I
-1794 YLWIKAVDAVGN
+1794 YLWARAEDAVGN
-1806 EVVSQPLYD
+1806 
-1815 DQGEFVKYVPYKILF
+1815 VKTEYYKVLL
-1830 DPQGSKPEVSFSYP
+1830 DPQGDKPEVSFSYP
-1844 DKNGE
+1844 AANGD
-1849 TMGGEFKVYGGAKAK
+1849 TMGGEIKIYGGARSK
-1864 DKDNPTIKAV
+1864 DKSNPTIKAV
-1874 FAQIISKAH
+1874 FAQIITNSH

-1889 YTPPE
+1889 YTPPA
-1894 SGWGTLTTEADSKG
+1894 SGWGILSYDPDAKKINEFTLKANDWT
-1908 NITGVTA
+1908 
-1915 FEPSAADL
+1915 
-1923 DYLKA
+1923 YLQA
-1928 AGYKVY
+1928 AGYPVY
-1934 KMRDYPTDST
+1934 KMEGYPVTQTPWTSSNPDTD
-1944 AENYAT
+1944 ADKY
-1950 KLAAAEWDGSG
+1950 GIPI
-1961 TTPSDYGVLASVN
+1961 TPN
-1974 GSSWSLKINAN
+1974 GSSWSINLNAK
-1985 GEFDPKAAA
+1985 GELNPKAAE
-1994 AGETATTN
+1994 AGQEATTN
-2002 IAAVRVFS
+2002 VAAIRIQS
-2010 YDGVNLSNSDERAFI
+2010 YDGVHFSSTESRAFI

-2060 YVTGK
+2060 YVTGR

-2086 NTAAAAKSAKF
+2086 NTAAAAESAKF

-2105 VAKDYTDPDQSGANY
+2105 VAKDYTDPTKSGTNY

-2200 GWYTIQSKVSEPKQG
+2200 GWYTIKSKVSEPKQG

-2227 YFTRGTGVN
+2227 YFTRGSGDSM
-2236 EEIFDPM
+2236 EIFDPM
-2243 IKKDE
+2243 IKKGE
-2248 TGNRISTSGLKK
+2248 TGNRISTSGLTK

-2267 QQINVGR
+2267 IQAVGR
-2274 DADNLNILTITAD
+2274 DENDLNVLTISAD
-2287 PNIHVGGL
+2287 ANIHVGGL
-2295 AEIDGAVYRIMR
+2295 AEIDGAVYRIMS
-2307 IDDGTKV
+2307 IDGSKV

-2385 SKNIADGAVNI
+2385 SKNIADGPVKI

-2403 AGNWAQAGGINSEK
+2403 AGNWAQAGGENSEG

-2428 TVANNRLRVANL
+2428 TVANNRPRVANL

-2453 GTYNGATESA
+2453 GSYNGATESA

-2471 NKASSLTWNQDTN
+2471 KASSLTWNQDTN
-2484 SGTAKP
+2484 NGTAVTD
-2490 AAILGTATNAYLTA
+2490 AILGTATNAYLTA

-2528 SSDETELAKGNNA
+2528 SSAGTELAKGNNA
-2541 TAFITEAQTI
+2541 AAFITEAQTI
-2551 ANPMANESARL
+2551 ANPMANESARM

-2571 WTTNTLRTGGIPD
+2571 WTTDTLITNPLITGGIPD
-2584 TGVASPHKVE
+2584 TGAASPHKVE

-2605 AYGSAGFASRTDI
+2605 AYGATGFDTRSDLAS
-2618 ATATIYMA
+2618 ATIYMA
-2626 VSMTDDEEPKAT
+2626 VSMADAEEPKAT
-2638 REDLFWKA
+2638 REDLFWNGA
-2646 KGATDG
+2646 GAADDKG
-2652 EGNNNNSVAWEG
+2652 NPNNSVAWDG
-2664 SAPLG
+2664 KTPLG

-2684 GATAYPNAKDGTTYP
+2684 GATAYPNTKDGTTYP

-2744 ADANFGYNDTYG
+2744 ADANFGYNATYG

-2763 ASAGAW
+2763 ASAGTW

-2827 QILTSAVDAGGAY
+2827 QVLTSAVDAGGAY

-2855 EKNVSGYTAETAGNK
+2855 EKNVSVSAGNK

-3474 QLTKDPTVA
+3474 QLTGDPTAA